1 MRKLKE
7 RFRRKHGIF
16 RPVFSLILVLAMIM
30 TMIPSIGGMATAYAN
45 DGKATIT
52 LHFKNY
58 GNWNEVATKATE
70 TESWS
75 SISGYEQYN
84 AWPGV
89 VLSEDA
95 DHQGYYT
102 LTVTKGTDTQF
113 NCIFNNNDNGSQTSN
128 IVIPASE
135 MAGKTSY
142 EGWVI
147 DSSGE
152 ILKSAPNSW
161 TTPGASDLS
170 YVSPEVNGRE
180 VTFRVPDSKVSG
192 ATTVTVPGGMNGWN
206 VKATGENA
214 FALTKGADDMWTGT
228 FTVAP
233 GVYEYKFDVDESWD
247 NLNMADPANPAAVGE
262 NSKLVVPGLESKTLT
277 VTEGAELQLPDK
289 LNLYKAD
296 GNEEQVSV
304 TYKLKEKNDKVIL
317 TGNSLM
323 VDKKSGIKEVKLVAT
338 AGSETSEITAKVV
351 AEQYTYNIYFYD
363 SYAAHMDVDAADVHM
378 WEIDGSD
385 IGDIPF
391 TEKVKLSDGN
401 EWLKASITTDKKNI
415 GMIPR
420 SKGSWSWQTDDHT
433 FNNTDANKT
442 VDLYIVNGDKNTYTE
457 LPTIKEQRERKVI
470 VEYER
475 QNNDYD
481 GWNIYSW
488 NSGFGD
494 GTEIYT
500 QEINGK
506 HYIIVPIKDSEADMN
521 LGFCVRRSGEAEA
534 DKWLEKDGGDHSIF
548 VPANQTIVKAKLV
561 QGKGVTEVLPY
572 NKGYEMKGNEDKIS
586 FYYRD
591 DSLMTTDNEKSL
603 EGKVKVVINGTA
615 HDMAYNAKTER
626 YEYDENGCK
635 SGEYTYYYIV
645 DGKDVNDAFNTNSK
659 KVDGKDVS
667 YFTYKKFDNLEIK
680 ASLSKNTMNYN
691 ENNVLSVAFDGVDK
705 DAITKAEV
713 SSITADVSELGLDTL
728 SIEPKLM
735 KGTISVTDKTALGTK
750 NIPVVVTDIYG
761 NIYKTS
767 TQVEVTKN
775 NSSSFD
781 WDEAVIYMTCTDR
794 FYDGNTSNNKS
805 YNTTDVFDKNGSLS
819 YHGGDFAG
827 LEQKLDYLEDL
838 GVNTIWITPIVEN
851 SDAKT
856 GDDGIP
862 TTGYHGYWASDFT
875 KLNPHLG
882 TEAEFKSLINAV
894 HDRGMKLMVDVVLN
908 HAGYGTEDYFNS
920 ILKDADGNTIKMLR
934 DDSNTVTGDDVYDAL
949 SDLPDFVTENEDVM
963 NQLVEWQTDWVKKYD
978 IDYYRVDTVK
988 HVNSETWAAFKNALT
1003 EADAEFKMIG
1013 EYSGAGYGNTAGEL
1027 GTGRM
1032 DSLLDFD
1039 YNDQAVNFV
1048 SGNVEGTESFLESRN
1063 TSINNTATLGAFLS
1077 SHDEDSL
1084 VDKLTNEKEMTEEQA
1099 LNAAKVAATLQ
1110 LTSKGQ
1116 MVIYYGEELGQHGLN
1131 NYPIQS
1137 NRYDF
1142 DWDALE
1148 SQKTDASS
1156 MYNHYKKLLAIRND
1170 YSALLSKG
1178 TRKNIATSNDEGY
1191 SVFERAYDG
1200 NALTVAL
1207 NVKDAAKTVT
1217 IPVDLATGT
1226 EVKDLYS
1233 GATYTV
1239 GSDKTVAVT
1248 IPAAKDGGT
1257 VILAEV
1263 KKTEDPTPE
1272 KVAATTITLDKTT
1285 ANLKE
1290 GETVELKATVGP
1302 ENATDKSVT
1311 WTSSDESVATVSKDG
1326 KVTAVKAGSVK
1337 ITATA
1342 VSGKNVTATCDIKV
1356 AEAEKPQPTPEPKP
1370 QPQPTPE
1377 PEPQPTP
1384 QKVAATTITLDK
1396 TTANLK
1402 EGETVELKATV
1413 GPENA
1418 TDKSVT
1424 WTSSDESVATV
1435 SKDGKVTA
1443 VKAGSVKITATA
1455 VSGKNVTA
1463 TCDITVTQAEVKKPA
1478 QNNPDD
1484 KKPAGKQQIDTNKQP
1499 VSGNVNTDKSAN
1511 QTKSPKSGDDNEV
1524 ATYVCLLGL
1533 AAAAITAATYRKK
1546 RACK

>member
-1 MRKLKE
+1 MKKLL
-7 RFRRKHGIF
+7 RRMSGI
-16 RPVFSLILVLAMIM
+16 VLAIVMVFTLLPSLPTVAAAAGSFDKQTI
-30 TMIPSIGGMATAYAN
+30 TMHFKPASQWDKVYTYIKQGKNWDTIPEYSYIGDWPGAEIEKDSQN
-45 DGKATIT
+45 DGWYSFTIIMSKNE
-52 LHFKNY
+52 LHCKFTNNKGIETKNDV
-58 GNWNEVATKATE
+58 GFTPDKEITEKWVTMSSNDQDAVVSDTKPSGWVDSVSNPPVKPVVKG
-70 TESWS
+70 ESPKL
-75 SISGYEQYN
+75 N
-84 AWPGV
+84 A
-89 VLSEDA
+89 DK
-95 DHQGYYT
+95 
-102 LTVTKGTDTQF
+102 TVTFNLDATGDYKDETDVRLM
-113 NCIFNNNDNGSQTSN
+113 G
-128 IVIPASE
+128 
-135 MAGKTSY
+135 
-142 EGWVI
+142 
-147 DSSGE
+147 
-152 ILKSAPNSW
+152 
-161 TTPGASDLS
+161 
-170 YVSPEVNGRE
+170 
-180 VTFRVPDSKVSG
+180 
-192 ATTVTVPGGMNGWN
+192 TVPGTNWDDGLQME
-206 VKATGENA
+206 K
-214 FALTKGADDMWTGT
+214 KGDF
-228 FTVAP
+228 FTVTTGKLEP
-233 GVYEYKFDVDESWD
+233 GIYQYKFLIDKNGKNSWIT
-247 NLNMADPANPAAVGE
+247 DPANSEIKDG

-277 VTEGAELQLPDK
+277 VTEGAALELPDK

-296 GNEEQVSV
+296 GTEEQVSV
-304 TYKLKEKNDKVIL
+304 TYKLKDKNDKVTL
-317 TGNSLM
+317 KDNSLE
-323 VDKKSGIKEVKLVAT
+323 VAKKSGIKEVKLVAT

-363 SYAAHMDVDAADVHM
+363 SNAAHMDVNAADVHM
-378 WEIDGSD
+378 WEIGGPD
-385 IGDIPF
+385 IEPASF
-391 TEKVKLSDGN
+391 TEKVKLDDGN
-401 EWLKASITTDKKNI
+401 EWLKASITTDLKNI

-420 SKGSWSWQTDDHT
+420 SKGGWSWQTDNHT
-433 FNNTDANKT
+433 FNNADAKKS
-442 VDLYIVNGDKNTYTE
+442 VDLYIVYGDKNTYTE
-457 LPTIKEQRERKVI
+457 LPAIKEQRERKVI

-488 NSGFGD
+488 NSGFGKE
-494 GTEIYT
+494 TEIYT

-506 HYIIVPIKDSEADMN
+506 HYIIVPVKDSEADMN
-521 LGFCVRRSGEAEA
+521 LGFCVRRSGKAEA

-591 DSLMTTDNEKSL
+591 DSLMTADNEKSL
-603 EGKVKVVINGTA
+603 DGKVKVVINGTA
-615 HDMAYNAKTER
+615 HDMSYNAKTER
-626 YEYDENGCK
+626 YEYDVNGCK

-645 DGKDVNDAFNTNSK
+645 NGKDVLDAFNTNSK

-667 YFTYKKFDNLEIK
+667 YFTYKTFDDLGIK
-680 ASLSKNTMNYN
+680 ASLSNSKMSYN
-691 ENNVLSVAFDGVDK
+691 ENNVLSVEFDGADK

-713 SSITADVSELGLDTL
+713 SSITADVSALGLDTL

-794 FYDGNTSNNKS
+794 FYDGNTSNDKA
-805 YNTTDVFDKNGSLS
+805 YNTTDVFDKKGSLS

-827 LEQKLDYLEDL
+827 LEQKLDYLENL

-851 SDAKT
+851 SDTKT
-856 GDDGIP
+856 DDNGKEIP
-862 TTGYHGYWASDFT
+862 STGYHGYWASDFT
-875 KLNPHLG
+875 NLNPHLG

-894 HDRGMKLMVDVVLN
+894 HARGMKLMVDVVLN
-908 HAGYGTEDYFNS
+908 HAGYGTEDHFNS
-920 ILKDADGNTIKMLR
+920 ILKDTNGNTVKMLR
-934 DDSNTVTGDDVYDAL
+934 DDSNTVTGDDVYGSL
-949 SDLPDFVTENEDVM
+949 VDLPDFVTENEDVM
-963 NQLVEWQTDWVKKYD
+963 NQLVKWQTDWVKKYD

-1003 EADAEFKMIG
+1003 EANAEFKMIG

-1048 SGNVEGTESFLESRN
+1048 SGNVEGAESFLENRN
-1063 TSINNTATLGAFLS
+1063 ASINNTATLGAFLS

-1084 VDKLTNEKEMTEEQA
+1084 VDKLMKEKGMPEEQA
-1099 LNAAKVAATLQ
+1099 LNAAKVAAALQ

-1116 MVIYYGEELGQHGLN
+1116 MVIYYGEELGQHGLD

-1142 DWDALE
+1142 DWAALE

-1156 MYNHYKKLLAIRND
+1156 MYNHYKKLLAIRNA
-1170 YSALLSKG
+1170 YSTLLSKG
-1178 TRKNIATSNDEGY
+1178 TRKNIATSNKEGY

-1217 IPVDLATGT
+1217 IPVSLAAGT

-1263 KKTEDPTPE
+1263 KKTVDPTPADPG
-1272 KVAATTITLDKTT
+1272 KKDPTPTPAKKDGVIS
-1285 ANLKE
+1285 
-1290 GETVELKATVGP
+1290 V
-1302 ENATDKSVT
+1302 TDKAAIET
-1311 WTSSDESVATVSKDG
+1311 K
-1326 KVTAVKAGSVK
+1326 KA
-1337 ITATA
+1337 A
-1342 VSGKNVTATCDIKV
+1342 
-1356 AEAEKPQPTPEPKP
+1356 
-1370 QPQPTPE
+1370 
-1377 PEPQPTP
+1377 
-1384 QKVAATTITLDK
+1384 
-1396 TTANLK
+1396 
-1402 EGETVELKATV
+1402 
-1413 GPENA
+1413 
-1418 TDKSVT
+1418 
-1424 WTSSDESVATV
+1424 
-1435 SKDGKVTA
+1435 
-1443 VKAGSVKITATA
+1443 
-1455 VSGKNVTA
+1455 
-1463 TCDITVTQAEVKKPA
+1463 
-1478 QNNPDD
+1478 
-1484 KKPAGKQQIDTNKQP
+1484 
-1499 VSGNVNTDKSAN
+1499 
-1511 QTKSPKSGDDNEV
+1511 PKSGDDNEA

-1533 AAAAITAATYRKK
+1533 AMVAITAATYRKK

>member
-1 MRKLKE
+1 MKKLL
-7 RFRRKHGIF
+7 RRMSGI
-16 RPVFSLILVLAMIM
+16 VLAIVMVF
-30 TMIPSIGGMATAYAN
+30 TLLPSLPTVAAA
-45 DGKATIT
+45 DGSFDKQTIT
-52 LHFKNY
+52 MHFKPASQWDKVY
-58 GNWNEVATKATE
+58 TYIKQGGNWDTIPEY
-70 TESWS
+70 SY
-75 SISGYEQYN
+75 IG
-84 AWPGV
+84 AWPGAEV
-89 VLSEDA
+89 EKDSKND
-95 DHQGYYT
+95 GWYSF
-102 LTVTKGTDTQF
+102 TVTMSKNELHCKFTNNEGSETKNDVGFTPDKERTEKWVTMSSNDQEPAVVSDTKP
-113 NCIFNNNDNGSQTSN
+113 S
-128 IVIPASE
+128 
-135 MAGKTSY
+135 
-142 EGWVI
+142 GWI
-147 DSSGE
+147 DSVSNPPIKPVVKGE
-152 ILKSAPNSW
+152 
-161 TTPGASDLS
+161 
-170 YVSPEVNGRE
+170 SPKLNADKT
-180 VTFRVPDSKVSG
+180 VTFNLD
-192 ATTVTVPGGMNGWN
+192 ATGDYKDETDVRLMGTVPGTNWDDGLQME
-206 VKATGENA
+206 K
-214 FALTKGADDMWTGT
+214 KGDF
-228 FTVAP
+228 FTVTTGKLEP
-233 GVYEYKFDVDESWD
+233 GIYQYKFLVDKNGKNSWIT
-247 NLNMADPANPAAVGE
+247 DPGNSEIKDG

-277 VTEGAELQLPDK
+277 VTEGTALELPDK

-296 GNEEQVSV
+296 GTEEQVGV
-304 TYKLKEKNDKVIL
+304 TYKLKDTNDKVTLKDNKL
-317 TGNSLM
+317 T
-323 VDKKSGIKEVKLVAT
+323 VAKKSGIKEVKLVAT

-363 SYAAHMDVDAADVHM
+363 SNAAHMDVNAADVHM
-378 WEIDGSD
+378 WEIGGSA
-385 IGDIPF
+385 IEPVSF
-391 TEKVKLSDGN
+391 TEKVKFSDGN
-401 EWLKASITTDKKNI
+401 EWLKASITTDLKNI

-420 SKGSWSWQTDDHT
+420 SKGGWSWQTDNHT
-433 FNNTDANKT
+433 FNNADAKKS
-442 VDLYIVNGDKNTYTE
+442 VDLYIVYGDKNTYTE
-457 LPTIKEQRERKVI
+457 LPAIKEQRERKVI

-488 NSGFGD
+488 NSGFGKE
-494 GTEIYT
+494 TEIYT

-506 HYIIVPIKDSEADMN
+506 HYIIVPVKDSEADMN
-521 LGFCVRRSGEAEA
+521 LGFCVRRSGKAEA

-591 DSLMTTDNEKSL
+591 DSLMTADNEKSL
-603 EGKVKVVINGTA
+603 DGKVKVVINGQT
-615 HDMAYNAKTER
+615 HDMTYNAKTER
-626 YEYDENGCK
+626 YEYDVNGCK

-645 DGKDVNDAFNTNSK
+645 DGKDVLDAFNTNSK
-659 KVDGKDVS
+659 NVDGKDVS
-667 YFTYKKFDNLEIK
+667 YFTYKTFDNLGIK
-680 ASLSKNTMNYN
+680 AILSNSKMNYN
-691 ENNVLSVAFDGVDK
+691 ENNVLSVEFDGTDK
-705 DAITKAEV
+705 NLIKKAEI

-761 NIYKTS
+761 NTYETS

-794 FYDGNTSNNKS
+794 FYDGNTSNNKA
-805 YNTTDVFDKNGSLS
+805 YNTTDVFDKKGSLS

-838 GVNTIWITPIVEN
+838 GVNTIWITPIVKN
-851 SDAKT
+851 SDTKT
-856 GDDGIP
+856 DDGKGNEIP
-862 TTGYHGYWASDFT
+862 STGYHGYWASDFT
-875 KLNPHLG
+875 NLNQHLG

-894 HDRGMKLMVDVVLN
+894 HARGMKLMVDVVLN
-908 HAGYGTEDYFNS
+908 HAGYGTENYFNS
-920 ILKDADGNTIKMLR
+920 ILTDTNGNAVKMLR
-934 DDSNTVTGDDVYDAL
+934 DDSNTVTGDDVYGSL

-963 NQLVEWQTDWVKKYD
+963 NQLVKWQTDWVKKYD

-1003 EADAEFKMIG
+1003 EANAEFKMIG

-1063 TSINNTATLGAFLS
+1063 ASINNTATLGAFLS

-1084 VDKLTNEKEMTEEQA
+1084 VDKLMKEKGMNEEQA
-1099 LNAAKVAATLQ
+1099 LNAAKVAAALQ

-1116 MVIYYGEELGQHGLN
+1116 MVIYYGEELGQHGLD

-1142 DWDALE
+1142 DWAKLE

-1156 MYNHYKKLLAIRND
+1156 MYNHYKKLLAIRNA
-1170 YSALLSKG
+1170 YSTLLAKG

-1217 IPVDLATGT
+1217 IPVSLAAGT

-1239 GSDKTVAVT
+1239 GSDKAVTVT

-1263 KKTEDPTPE
+1263 KKTVDPTPADPG
-1272 KVAATTITLDKTT
+1272 KKDPTPTPAKKDGVIS
-1285 ANLKE
+1285 
-1290 GETVELKATVGP
+1290 V
-1302 ENATDKSVT
+1302 TDKAAIET
-1311 WTSSDESVATVSKDG
+1311 K
-1326 KVTAVKAGSVK
+1326 KA
-1337 ITATA
+1337 A
-1342 VSGKNVTATCDIKV
+1342 
-1356 AEAEKPQPTPEPKP
+1356 
-1370 QPQPTPE
+1370 
-1377 PEPQPTP
+1377 
-1384 QKVAATTITLDK
+1384 
-1396 TTANLK
+1396 
-1402 EGETVELKATV
+1402 
-1413 GPENA
+1413 
-1418 TDKSVT
+1418 
-1424 WTSSDESVATV
+1424 
-1435 SKDGKVTA
+1435 
-1443 VKAGSVKITATA
+1443 
-1455 VSGKNVTA
+1455 
-1463 TCDITVTQAEVKKPA
+1463 
-1478 QNNPDD
+1478 
-1484 KKPAGKQQIDTNKQP
+1484 
-1499 VSGNVNTDKSAN
+1499 
-1511 QTKSPKSGDDNEV
+1511 PKSGDDNEA

-1533 AAAAITAATYRKK
+1533 AMVAITAATYRKK
-1546 RACK
+1546 KACK

>member
-1 MRKLKE
+1 MKKLL
-7 RFRRKHGIF
+7 RRMSGI
-16 RPVFSLILVLAMIM
+16 VLAIVMVF
-30 TMIPSIGGMATAYAN
+30 TLLPSLPTVAAAAGN
-45 DGKATIT
+45 FDKQTIT
-52 LHFKNY
+52 MHFKKPVSDWDKVCAKLAC
-58 GNWNEVATKATE
+58 GTSWNAISQYSKA
-70 TESWS
+70 
-75 SISGYEQYN
+75 EQ
-84 AWPGV
+84 WPGIEV
-89 VLSEDA
+89 PTDSA
-95 DHQGYYT
+95 NTGWYT
-102 LTVTKGTDTQF
+102 LTIDMKPDQF
-113 NCIFNNNDNGSQTSN
+113 DCIFNNGNNGKQTEN
-128 IVIPASE
+128 ICFTPDKETTEKWVEFGAD
-135 MAGKTSY
+135 GKTQVS
-142 EGWVI
+142 EEKPADWKESDKNAI
-147 DSSGE
+147 EKEALSSV
-152 ILKSAPNSW
+152 KSP
-161 TTPGASDLS
+161 
-170 YVSPEVNGRE
+170 VVNDDKT
-180 VTFRVPDSKVSG
+180 VTFNLEAFGTYENAKEVSLRG
-192 ATTVTVPGGMNGWN
+192 TVPGTDWDNGVN
-206 VKATGENA
+206 MTKTGKVFSYTTAVLN
-214 FALTKGADDMWTGT
+214 
-228 FTVAP
+228 P
-233 GVYEYKFDVDESWD
+233 GVYEYKYVIDGEWKK
-247 NLNMADPANPAAVGE
+247 DPVNPEDKNG
-262 NSKLVVPGLESKTLT
+262 NSKLVVPGLESKALT
-277 VTEGAELQLPDK
+277 VTEGSALELPDK

-296 GNEEQVSV
+296 GNEEQVGV
-304 TYKLKEKNDKVIL
+304 TYKLKDTNDKVTLDGNKL
-317 TGNSLM
+317 T
-323 VDKKSGIKEVKLVAT
+323 VAKKSGIKEVKLVAT

-363 SYAAHMDVDAADVHM
+363 SNAAHMDVNAADVHM
-378 WEIDGSD
+378 WEIGGSA
-385 IGDIPF
+385 IEPVSF
-391 TEKVKLSDGN
+391 TEKVKFSDGN
-401 EWLKASITTDKKNI
+401 EWLKASITTDLKNI

-420 SKGSWSWQTDDHT
+420 SKGEWSWQTDNHT

-442 VDLYIVNGDKNTYTE
+442 VDLYIVYGDKNTYTK
-457 LPTIKEQRERKVI
+457 LPAIKEQRERKVI

-488 NSGFGD
+488 NSGFGKE
-494 GTEIYT
+494 TEIYT

-506 HYIIVPIKDSEADMN
+506 HYIIVPVKDSEADMN
-521 LGFCVRRSGEAEA
+521 LGFCVRKSGKAEA

-591 DSLMTTDNEKSL
+591 DSLMTADNEKSL
-603 EGKVKVVINGTA
+603 DGKVKVVINGQT
-615 HDMAYNAKTER
+615 HDMTYNAKTER
-626 YEYDENGCK
+626 YEYDVNGCK

-645 DGKDVNDAFNTNSK
+645 DGKDVLDAFNTNRK
-659 KVDGKDVS
+659 NVDGKDVS
-667 YFTYKKFDNLEIK
+667 YFTYKTFDNLGIK
-680 ASLSKNTMNYN
+680 ASLSNSKMNYN
-691 ENNVLSVAFDGVDK
+691 ENNVLSVEFDGADK

-713 SSITADVSELGLDTL
+713 SSITADVSALGLDTL

-794 FYDGNTSNNKS
+794 FYDGNTSNDKA
-805 YNTTDVFDKNGSLS
+805 YNTTDVFDKKGSLS

-827 LEQKLDYLEDL
+827 LEQKLDYLENL

-851 SDAKT
+851 SDTKT
-856 GDDGIP
+856 DDNGKEIP
-862 TTGYHGYWASDFT
+862 STGYHGYWASDFT
-875 KLNPHLG
+875 NLNPHLG

-894 HDRGMKLMVDVVLN
+894 HAHGMKLMVDVVLN
-908 HAGYGTEDYFNS
+908 HAGYGTEDHFNS
-920 ILKDADGNTIKMLR
+920 ILKDTNGNTVKMLR

-949 SDLPDFVTENEDVM
+949 SKLPDFVTENEDVM

-1048 SGNVEGTESFLESRN
+1048 SGNVEGAESFLESRN
-1063 TSINNTATLGAFLS
+1063 NSINNTATLGAFLS

-1084 VDKLTNEKEMTEEQA
+1084 VDKLTKEKGMTEEQA
-1099 LNAAKVAATLQ
+1099 LNAAKVAAALQ

-1116 MVIYYGEELGQHGLN
+1116 TVIYYGEELGQHGLN

-1142 DWDALE
+1142 DWAALE

-1217 IPVDLATGT
+1217 IPVSLAAGT

-1239 GSDKTVAVT
+1239 GSDKAVTVT

-1263 KKTEDPTPE
+1263 KKTVDPTPADPG
-1272 KVAATTITLDKTT
+1272 KKDPTPTPAKKDGVIS
-1285 ANLKE
+1285 
-1290 GETVELKATVGP
+1290 V
-1302 ENATDKSVT
+1302 TDKAAIET
-1311 WTSSDESVATVSKDG
+1311 K
-1326 KVTAVKAGSVK
+1326 KA
-1337 ITATA
+1337 A
-1342 VSGKNVTATCDIKV
+1342 
-1356 AEAEKPQPTPEPKP
+1356 
-1370 QPQPTPE
+1370 
-1377 PEPQPTP
+1377 
-1384 QKVAATTITLDK
+1384 
-1396 TTANLK
+1396 
-1402 EGETVELKATV
+1402 
-1413 GPENA
+1413 
-1418 TDKSVT
+1418 
-1424 WTSSDESVATV
+1424 
-1435 SKDGKVTA
+1435 
-1443 VKAGSVKITATA
+1443 
-1455 VSGKNVTA
+1455 
-1463 TCDITVTQAEVKKPA
+1463 
-1478 QNNPDD
+1478 
-1484 KKPAGKQQIDTNKQP
+1484 
-1499 VSGNVNTDKSAN
+1499 
-1511 QTKSPKSGDDNEV
+1511 PKSGDDNEA

-1533 AAAAITAATYRKK
+1533 AMVAITAATYRKK

>member
-1 MRKLKE
+1 MKKLL
-7 RFRRKHGIF
+7 RRMSGI
-16 RPVFSLILVLAMIM
+16 VLAIVMVF
-30 TMIPSIGGMATAYAN
+30 TLLPSLPTVAAAAGN
-45 DGKATIT
+45 FDKQTIT
-52 LHFKNY
+52 MHFKKPVSDWDKVCAKLAC
-58 GNWNEVATKATE
+58 GTSWNAISQYSKA
-70 TESWS
+70 
-75 SISGYEQYN
+75 EQ
-84 AWPGV
+84 WPGIEV
-89 VLSEDA
+89 PTDSA
-95 DHQGYYT
+95 NTGWYT
-102 LTVTKGTDTQF
+102 LTIDMKPDQF
-113 NCIFNNNDNGSQTSN
+113 DCIFNNGNNGKQTDNICFTPDKETTEKWVEFG
-128 IVIPASE
+128 AD
-135 MAGKTSY
+135 GKTQVS
-142 EGWVI
+142 EEKPADWKESDKNAI
-147 DSSGE
+147 EKEALSSV
-152 ILKSAPNSW
+152 KSP
-161 TTPGASDLS
+161 
-170 YVSPEVNGRE
+170 VVNDDKT
-180 VTFRVPDSKVSG
+180 VTFNLEAFGTYENAKEVSLRG
-192 ATTVTVPGGMNGWN
+192 TVPGTDWDNGVN
-206 VKATGENA
+206 MTKTGKVFSYTTAVLN
-214 FALTKGADDMWTGT
+214 
-228 FTVAP
+228 P
-233 GVYEYKFDVDESWD
+233 GVYEYKYVIDGEWKK
-247 NLNMADPANPAAVGE
+247 DPVNPEDKNG
-262 NSKLVVPGLESKTLT
+262 NSKLVVPGLESKALT
-277 VTEGAELQLPDK
+277 VTEGSALELPDK

-296 GNEEQVSV
+296 GNEEQVGV
-304 TYKLKEKNDKVIL
+304 TYKLKDTNDKVTLDGNKL
-317 TGNSLM
+317 T
-323 VDKKSGIKEVKLVAT
+323 VVKKSGIKEVKLVAT

-363 SYAAHMDVDAADVHM
+363 SNAAHMDVNAADVHM
-378 WEIDGSD
+378 WEIGGSA
-385 IGDIPF
+385 IEPVSF

-401 EWLKASITTDKKNI
+401 EWLKASITTDLKNI

-420 SKGSWSWQTDDHT
+420 SKGEWSWQTDNHT

-442 VDLYIVNGDKNTYTE
+442 VDLYIVYGDKNTYTK
-457 LPTIKEQRERKVI
+457 LPAIKEQRERKVI

-488 NSGFGD
+488 NSGFGKE
-494 GTEIYT
+494 TEIYT

-506 HYIIVPIKDSEADMN
+506 HYIIVPVKDSEADMN
-521 LGFCVRRSGEAEA
+521 LGFCVRKSGKAEA

-591 DSLMTTDNEKSL
+591 DSLMTADNEKSL
-603 EGKVKVVINGTA
+603 DGKVKVVINGQT
-615 HDMAYNAKTER
+615 HDMTYNAKTER
-626 YEYDENGCK
+626 YEYDVNGCK

-645 DGKDVNDAFNTNSK
+645 DGKDVLDAFNTNRK
-659 KVDGKDVS
+659 NVDGKDVS
-667 YFTYKKFDNLEIK
+667 YFTYKTFDNLGIK
-680 ASLSKNTMNYN
+680 ASLSNSKMNYN
-691 ENNVLSVAFDGVDK
+691 ENNVLSVEFDGADK

-713 SSITADVSELGLDTL
+713 SSITADVSALGLDTL

-794 FYDGNTSNNKS
+794 FYDGNTSNNKA
-805 YNTTDVFDKNGSLS
+805 YNTTDVFDKEGSLS

-851 SDAKT
+851 SDTKT
-856 GDDGIP
+856 DDGNGNEIP
-862 TTGYHGYWASDFT
+862 STGYHGYWASDFT

-882 TEAEFKSLINAV
+882 TEAEFKSLISAV
-894 HDRGMKLMVDVVLN
+894 HARGMKLMVDVVLN
-908 HAGYGTEDYFNS
+908 HAGYGTENYFNS
-920 ILKDADGNTIKMLR
+920 ILTDTNGNTVKMLR
-934 DDSNTVTGDDVYDAL
+934 DDSNTVTGDDVYGSL

-963 NQLVEWQTDWVKKYD
+963 NQLVKWQTDWVKKYD

-1048 SGNVEGTESFLESRN
+1048 SGNVEGAESFLESRN
-1063 TSINNTATLGAFLS
+1063 NSINNTATLGAFLS

-1084 VDKLTNEKEMTEEQA
+1084 VDKLTKEKGMTEEQA
-1099 LNAAKVAATLQ
+1099 LNAAKVAAALQ

-1116 MVIYYGEELGQHGLN
+1116 MVIYYGEELGQHGLD

-1142 DWDALE
+1142 DWAELE

-1156 MYNHYKKLLAIRND
+1156 MYNHYKKLLAIRNA
-1170 YSALLSKG
+1170 YSTLLSKG

-1217 IPVDLATGT
+1217 IPVSLAAGT

-1239 GSDKTVAVT
+1239 GSDKTVTVT

-1257 VILAEV
+1257 VILTEV
-1263 KKTEDPTPE
+1263 KKTVDPTPADPG
-1272 KVAATTITLDKTT
+1272 KKDPTPTPVKKDGVIS
-1285 ANLKE
+1285 
-1290 GETVELKATVGP
+1290 V
-1302 ENATDKSVT
+1302 TDKAAIET
-1311 WTSSDESVATVSKDG
+1311 K
-1326 KVTAVKAGSVK
+1326 KA
-1337 ITATA
+1337 A
-1342 VSGKNVTATCDIKV
+1342 
-1356 AEAEKPQPTPEPKP
+1356 
-1370 QPQPTPE
+1370 
-1377 PEPQPTP
+1377 
-1384 QKVAATTITLDK
+1384 
-1396 TTANLK
+1396 
-1402 EGETVELKATV
+1402 
-1413 GPENA
+1413 
-1418 TDKSVT
+1418 
-1424 WTSSDESVATV
+1424 
-1435 SKDGKVTA
+1435 
-1443 VKAGSVKITATA
+1443 
-1455 VSGKNVTA
+1455 
-1463 TCDITVTQAEVKKPA
+1463 
-1478 QNNPDD
+1478 
-1484 KKPAGKQQIDTNKQP
+1484 
-1499 VSGNVNTDKSAN
+1499 
-1511 QTKSPKSGDDNEV
+1511 PKSGDDNEA

-1533 AAAAITAATYRKK
+1533 AMVAITAATYRKK

>member
-1 MRKLKE
+1 MKKFL
-7 RFRRKHGIF
+7 RRMSGI
-16 RPVFSLILVLAMIM
+16 VLAIVMAF
-30 TMIPSIGGMATAYAN
+30 TMLPSLPTVAAAAGSFDKQTITMHFKPASQWDKVYTYIKQGKNWDTIPEYSYIGDWPGAEIEKDSQN
-45 DGKATIT
+45 DGWYSFTIIMSKNE
-52 LHFKNY
+52 LHCKFTNNKGIETKNDV
-58 GNWNEVATKATE
+58 GFTPDKEITEKWVTMSSNDQDAVVSDTKPSGWVDSVSNPPVKPVVKG
-70 TESWS
+70 ESPKL
-75 SISGYEQYN
+75 N
-84 AWPGV
+84 A
-89 VLSEDA
+89 DK
-95 DHQGYYT
+95 
-102 LTVTKGTDTQF
+102 TVTFNLDATGDYKDETDVRLM
-113 NCIFNNNDNGSQTSN
+113 G
-128 IVIPASE
+128 
-135 MAGKTSY
+135 
-142 EGWVI
+142 
-147 DSSGE
+147 
-152 ILKSAPNSW
+152 
-161 TTPGASDLS
+161 
-170 YVSPEVNGRE
+170 
-180 VTFRVPDSKVSG
+180 
-192 ATTVTVPGGMNGWN
+192 TVPGTNWDDGLQME
-206 VKATGENA
+206 K
-214 FALTKGADDMWTGT
+214 KGDF
-228 FTVAP
+228 FTVTTGKLEP
-233 GVYEYKFDVDESWD
+233 GIYQYKFLIDKNGKNSWIT
-247 NLNMADPANPAAVGE
+247 DPANSEIKDG

-277 VTEGAELQLPDK
+277 VTEGAALELPDK

-296 GNEEQVSV
+296 GTEEQVSV
-304 TYKLKEKNDKVIL
+304 TYKLKDKNDKVTL
-317 TGNSLM
+317 KDNSLE
-323 VDKKSGIKEVKLVAT
+323 VAKKSGIKEVKLVAT

-363 SYAAHMDVDAADVHM
+363 SNAAHMDVNAADVHM
-378 WEIDGSD
+378 WEIGGPD
-385 IGDIPF
+385 IEPASF
-391 TEKVKLSDGN
+391 TEKVKLDDGN
-401 EWLKASITTDKKNI
+401 EWLKASITTDLKNI

-420 SKGSWSWQTDDHT
+420 SKGGWSWQTDNHT
-433 FNNTDANKT
+433 FNNADAKKS
-442 VDLYIVNGDKNTYTE
+442 VDLYIVYGDKNTYTE
-457 LPTIKEQRERKVI
+457 LPAIKEQRERKVI

-488 NSGFGD
+488 NSGFGKE
-494 GTEIYT
+494 TEIYT

-506 HYIIVPIKDSEADMN
+506 HYIIVPVKDSEADMN
-521 LGFCVRRSGEAEA
+521 LGFCVRRSGKAEA

-591 DSLMTTDNEKSL
+591 DSLMTADNEKSL
-603 EGKVKVVINGTA
+603 DGKVKVVINGTA
-615 HDMAYNAKTER
+615 HDMSYNAKTER
-626 YEYDENGCK
+626 YEYDVNGCK

-645 DGKDVNDAFNTNSK
+645 NGKDVLDAFNTNSK

-667 YFTYKKFDNLEIK
+667 YFTYKTFDDLGIK
-680 ASLSKNTMNYN
+680 ASLSNSKMSYN
-691 ENNVLSVAFDGVDK
+691 ENNVLSVEFDGADK
-705 DAITKAEV
+705 DAIKKAEV
-713 SSITADVSELGLDTL
+713 SSITADVSALGLDTL

-794 FYDGNTSNNKS
+794 FYDGNTSNDKA
-805 YNTTDVFDKNGSLS
+805 YNTTDVFDKKGSLS

-827 LEQKLDYLEDL
+827 LEQKLDYLENL

-851 SDAKT
+851 SDTKT
-856 GDDGIP
+856 DDNGKEIP
-862 TTGYHGYWASDFT
+862 STGYHGYWASDFT
-875 KLNPHLG
+875 NLNPHLG

-894 HDRGMKLMVDVVLN
+894 HARGMKLMVDVVLN
-908 HAGYGTEDYFNS
+908 HAGYGTEDHFNS
-920 ILKDADGNTIKMLR
+920 ILKDTNGNTVKMLR

-949 SDLPDFVTENEDVM
+949 SKLPDFVTENEDVM

-1048 SGNVEGTESFLESRN
+1048 SGNVEGAESFLESRN
-1063 TSINNTATLGAFLS
+1063 NSINNTATLGAFLS

-1084 VDKLTNEKEMTEEQA
+1084 VDKLTKEKGMTEEQA
-1099 LNAAKVAATLQ
+1099 LNAAKVAAALQ

-1116 MVIYYGEELGQHGLN
+1116 TVIYYGEELGQHGLN

-1156 MYNHYKKLLAIRND
+1156 MYNHYKKLLSIRND

-1217 IPVDLATGT
+1217 IPVSLAAGT

-1239 GSDKTVAVT
+1239 GSDKAVTVT

-1263 KKTEDPTPE
+1263 KKTVDPTPADPG
-1272 KVAATTITLDKTT
+1272 KKDPTPTPTPVKKDGVIS
-1285 ANLKE
+1285 
-1290 GETVELKATVGP
+1290 V
-1302 ENATDKSVT
+1302 TDKAAIKT
-1311 WTSSDESVATVSKDG
+1311 K
-1326 KVTAVKAGSVK
+1326 KA
-1337 ITATA
+1337 A
-1342 VSGKNVTATCDIKV
+1342 
-1356 AEAEKPQPTPEPKP
+1356 
-1370 QPQPTPE
+1370 
-1377 PEPQPTP
+1377 
-1384 QKVAATTITLDK
+1384 
-1396 TTANLK
+1396 
-1402 EGETVELKATV
+1402 
-1413 GPENA
+1413 
-1418 TDKSVT
+1418 
-1424 WTSSDESVATV
+1424 
-1435 SKDGKVTA
+1435 
-1443 VKAGSVKITATA
+1443 
-1455 VSGKNVTA
+1455 
-1463 TCDITVTQAEVKKPA
+1463 
-1478 QNNPDD
+1478 
-1484 KKPAGKQQIDTNKQP
+1484 
-1499 VSGNVNTDKSAN
+1499 
-1511 QTKSPKSGDDNEV
+1511 PKSGDDNEA

-1533 AAAAITAATYRKK
+1533 AMVAITAATYRKK
-1546 RACK
+1546 KACK

>member
-1 MRKLKE
+1 MKKLL
-7 RFRRKHGIF
+7 RRMSGI
-16 RPVFSLILVLAMIM
+16 VLAIVMVF
-30 TMIPSIGGMATAYAN
+30 TLLPSLPTVAAAAGN
-45 DGKATIT
+45 FDKQTIT
-52 LHFKNY
+52 MHFKKPVSDWDRVCAKLAC
-58 GNWNEVATKATE
+58 GTSWNAISQYSKA
-70 TESWS
+70 
-75 SISGYEQYN
+75 EQ
-84 AWPGV
+84 WPGIEV
-89 VLSEDA
+89 PTDSA
-95 DHQGYYT
+95 NTGWYT
-102 LTVTKGTDTQF
+102 LTIDMKPDQF
-113 NCIFNNNDNGSQTSN
+113 DCIFNNGNNGKQTDNICFTPDKETTEKWVEFG
-128 IVIPASE
+128 AD
-135 MAGKTSY
+135 GKTQVS
-142 EGWVI
+142 EEKPADWKESDKNAI
-147 DSSGE
+147 EKEALSSV
-152 ILKSAPNSW
+152 KSP
-161 TTPGASDLS
+161 
-170 YVSPEVNGRE
+170 VVNDDKT
-180 VTFRVPDSKVSG
+180 VTFNLEAFGTYENAKEVSLRG
-192 ATTVTVPGGMNGWN
+192 TVPGTDWDNGVN
-206 VKATGENA
+206 MTKTGKVFSYTTAVLN
-214 FALTKGADDMWTGT
+214 
-228 FTVAP
+228 P
-233 GVYEYKFDVDESWD
+233 GVYEYKYVIDGEWKK
-247 NLNMADPANPAAVGE
+247 DPVNPEDKNG
-262 NSKLVVPGLESKTLT
+262 NSKLVVPGLESKALT
-277 VTEGAELQLPDK
+277 VTEGSALELPDK

-296 GNEEQVSV
+296 GNEEQVGV
-304 TYKLKEKNDKVIL
+304 TYKLKDTNDKVTLDGNKL
-317 TGNSLM
+317 T
-323 VDKKSGIKEVKLVAT
+323 VAKKSGIKEVKLVAT

-363 SYAAHMDVDAADVHM
+363 SNAAHMDVNAADVHM
-378 WEIDGSD
+378 WEIGGSA
-385 IGDIPF
+385 IEPVSF

-401 EWLKASITTDKKNI
+401 EWLKASITTDLKNI

-420 SKGSWSWQTDDHT
+420 SKGEWSWQTDNHT

-442 VDLYIVNGDKNTYTE
+442 VDLYIVYGDKNTYTK
-457 LPTIKEQRERKVI
+457 LPAIKEQRERKVI

-488 NSGFGD
+488 NSGFGKE
-494 GTEIYT
+494 TEIYT

-506 HYIIVPIKDSEADMN
+506 HYIIVPVKDSEADMN
-521 LGFCVRRSGEAEA
+521 LGFCVRKSGKAEA

-591 DSLMTTDNEKSL
+591 DSLMTADNEKSL
-603 EGKVKVVINGTA
+603 DGKVKVVINGQT
-615 HDMAYNAKTER
+615 HDMTYNAKTER
-626 YEYDENGCK
+626 YEYDVNGCK

-645 DGKDVNDAFNTNSK
+645 DGKDVLDAFNTNRK
-659 KVDGKDVS
+659 NVDGKDVS
-667 YFTYKKFDNLEIK
+667 YFTYKTFDNLGIK
-680 ASLSKNTMNYN
+680 ASLSNSKMNYN
-691 ENNVLSVAFDGVDK
+691 ENNVLSVEFDGADK

-713 SSITADVSELGLDTL
+713 SSITADVSALGLDTL

-794 FYDGNTSNNKS
+794 FYDGNTSNNKA
-805 YNTTDVFDKNGSLS
+805 YNTTDVFDKEGSLS

-851 SDAKT
+851 SDTKT
-856 GDDGIP
+856 DDGNGNEIP
-862 TTGYHGYWASDFT
+862 STGYHGYWASDFT

-882 TEAEFKSLINAV
+882 TEAEFKSLISAV
-894 HDRGMKLMVDVVLN
+894 HARGMKLMVDVVLN
-908 HAGYGTEDYFNS
+908 HAGYGTENYFNS
-920 ILKDADGNTIKMLR
+920 ILTDTNGNTVKMLR
-934 DDSNTVTGDDVYDAL
+934 DDSNTVTGDDVYGSL

-963 NQLVEWQTDWVKKYD
+963 NQLVKWQTDWVKKYD

-1048 SGNVEGTESFLESRN
+1048 SGNVEGAESFLESRN
-1063 TSINNTATLGAFLS
+1063 NSINNTATLGAFLS

-1084 VDKLTNEKEMTEEQA
+1084 VDKLTKEKGMTEEQA
-1099 LNAAKVAATLQ
+1099 LNAAKVAAALQ

-1116 MVIYYGEELGQHGLN
+1116 MVIYYGEELGQHGLD

-1142 DWDALE
+1142 DWAELE

-1156 MYNHYKKLLAIRND
+1156 MYNHYKKLLAIRNA
-1170 YSALLSKG
+1170 YSTLLSKG

-1217 IPVDLATGT
+1217 IPVSLAAGT

-1239 GSDKTVAVT
+1239 GSDKTVTVT

-1257 VILAEV
+1257 VILTEV
-1263 KKTEDPTPE
+1263 KKTVDPTPADPG
-1272 KVAATTITLDKTT
+1272 KKDPTPTPVKKDGVIS
-1285 ANLKE
+1285 
-1290 GETVELKATVGP
+1290 V
-1302 ENATDKSVT
+1302 TDKAAIET
-1311 WTSSDESVATVSKDG
+1311 K
-1326 KVTAVKAGSVK
+1326 KA
-1337 ITATA
+1337 A
-1342 VSGKNVTATCDIKV
+1342 
-1356 AEAEKPQPTPEPKP
+1356 
-1370 QPQPTPE
+1370 
-1377 PEPQPTP
+1377 
-1384 QKVAATTITLDK
+1384 
-1396 TTANLK
+1396 
-1402 EGETVELKATV
+1402 
-1413 GPENA
+1413 
-1418 TDKSVT
+1418 
-1424 WTSSDESVATV
+1424 
-1435 SKDGKVTA
+1435 
-1443 VKAGSVKITATA
+1443 
-1455 VSGKNVTA
+1455 
-1463 TCDITVTQAEVKKPA
+1463 
-1478 QNNPDD
+1478 
-1484 KKPAGKQQIDTNKQP
+1484 
-1499 VSGNVNTDKSAN
+1499 
-1511 QTKSPKSGDDNEV
+1511 PKSGDDNEA

-1533 AAAAITAATYRKK
+1533 AMVAITAATYRKK

>member
-1 MRKLKE
+1 MKKFL
-7 RFRRKHGIF
+7 RRMSGI
-16 RPVFSLILVLAMIM
+16 VLAIVMAF
-30 TMIPSIGGMATAYAN
+30 TMLPSLPTVAAAAGSFDKQTITMHFKPASQWDKVYTYIKQGKNWDTIPEYSYIGDWPGAEIEKDSQN
-45 DGKATIT
+45 DGWYSFTIIMSKNE
-52 LHFKNY
+52 LHCKFTNNKGIETKNDV
-58 GNWNEVATKATE
+58 GFTPDKEITEKWVTMSSNDQDAVVSDTKPSGWVDSVSNPPVKPVVKG
-70 TESWS
+70 ESPKL
-75 SISGYEQYN
+75 N
-84 AWPGV
+84 A
-89 VLSEDA
+89 DK
-95 DHQGYYT
+95 
-102 LTVTKGTDTQF
+102 TVTFNLDATGDYKDETDVRLM
-113 NCIFNNNDNGSQTSN
+113 G
-128 IVIPASE
+128 
-135 MAGKTSY
+135 
-142 EGWVI
+142 
-147 DSSGE
+147 
-152 ILKSAPNSW
+152 
-161 TTPGASDLS
+161 
-170 YVSPEVNGRE
+170 
-180 VTFRVPDSKVSG
+180 
-192 ATTVTVPGGMNGWN
+192 TVPGTNWDDGLQME
-206 VKATGENA
+206 K
-214 FALTKGADDMWTGT
+214 KGDF
-228 FTVAP
+228 FTVTTGKLEP
-233 GVYEYKFDVDESWD
+233 GIYQYKFLIDKNGKNSWIT
-247 NLNMADPANPAAVGE
+247 DPANSEIKDG

-277 VTEGAELQLPDK
+277 VTEGAALELPDK

-296 GNEEQVSV
+296 GTEEQVSV
-304 TYKLKEKNDKVIL
+304 TYKLKDKNDKVTL
-317 TGNSLM
+317 KDNSLE
-323 VDKKSGIKEVKLVAT
+323 VAKKSGIKEVKLVAT

-363 SYAAHMDVDAADVHM
+363 SNAAHMDVNAADVHM
-378 WEIDGSD
+378 WEIGGPD
-385 IGDIPF
+385 IEPASF
-391 TEKVKLSDGN
+391 TEKVKLDDGN
-401 EWLKASITTDKKNI
+401 EWLKASITTDLKNI

-420 SKGSWSWQTDDHT
+420 SKGGWSWQTDNHT
-433 FNNTDANKT
+433 FNNADAKKS
-442 VDLYIVNGDKNTYTE
+442 VDLYIVYGDKNTYTE
-457 LPTIKEQRERKVI
+457 LPAIKEQRERKVI

-488 NSGFGD
+488 NSGFGKE
-494 GTEIYT
+494 TEIYT

-506 HYIIVPIKDSEADMN
+506 HYIIVPVKDSEADMN
-521 LGFCVRRSGEAEA
+521 LGFCVRRSGKAEA

-591 DSLMTTDNEKSL
+591 DSLMTADNEKSL
-603 EGKVKVVINGTA
+603 DGKVKVVINGTA
-615 HDMAYNAKTER
+615 HDMSYNAKTER
-626 YEYDENGCK
+626 YEYDVNGCK

-645 DGKDVNDAFNTNSK
+645 NGKDVLDAFNTNSK

-667 YFTYKKFDNLEIK
+667 YFTYKTFDDLGIK
-680 ASLSKNTMNYN
+680 ASLSNSKMSYN
-691 ENNVLSVAFDGVDK
+691 ENNVLSVEFDGADK
-705 DAITKAEV
+705 DAIKKAEV
-713 SSITADVSELGLDTL
+713 SSITADVSALGLDTL

-794 FYDGNTSNNKS
+794 FYDGNTSNDKA
-805 YNTTDVFDKNGSLS
+805 YNTTDVFDKKGSLS

-827 LEQKLDYLEDL
+827 LEQKLDYLENL

-851 SDAKT
+851 SDTKT
-856 GDDGIP
+856 DDNGKEIP
-862 TTGYHGYWASDFT
+862 STGYHGYWASDFT
-875 KLNPHLG
+875 NLNPHLG

-894 HDRGMKLMVDVVLN
+894 HARGMKLMVDVVLN
-908 HAGYGTEDYFNS
+908 HAGYGTEDHFNS
-920 ILKDADGNTIKMLR
+920 ILKDTNGNTVKMLR
-934 DDSNTVTGDDVYDAL
+934 DDSNTVTGDDVYDSL
-949 SDLPDFVTENEDVM
+949 SKLPDFVTENEDVM

-1048 SGNVEGTESFLESRN
+1048 SGNVEGAESFLESRN
-1063 TSINNTATLGAFLS
+1063 NSINNTATLGAFLS

-1084 VDKLTNEKEMTEEQA
+1084 VDKLTKEKGMTEEQA
-1099 LNAAKVAATLQ
+1099 LNAAKVAAALQ

-1116 MVIYYGEELGQHGLN
+1116 TVIYYGEELGQHGLN

-1142 DWDALE
+1142 DWAALE

-1217 IPVDLATGT
+1217 IPVSLAAGT

-1239 GSDKTVAVT
+1239 GSDKAVTVT

-1263 KKTEDPTPE
+1263 KKTVDPTPADPG
-1272 KVAATTITLDKTT
+1272 KKDPTPAKKDGVIS
-1285 ANLKE
+1285 
-1290 GETVELKATVGP
+1290 V
-1302 ENATDKSVT
+1302 TDKAAI
-1311 WTSSDESVATVSKDG
+1311 DNK
-1326 KVTAVKAGSVK
+1326 KA
-1337 ITATA
+1337 A
-1342 VSGKNVTATCDIKV
+1342 
-1356 AEAEKPQPTPEPKP
+1356 
-1370 QPQPTPE
+1370 
-1377 PEPQPTP
+1377 
-1384 QKVAATTITLDK
+1384 
-1396 TTANLK
+1396 
-1402 EGETVELKATV
+1402 
-1413 GPENA
+1413 
-1418 TDKSVT
+1418 
-1424 WTSSDESVATV
+1424 
-1435 SKDGKVTA
+1435 
-1443 VKAGSVKITATA
+1443 
-1455 VSGKNVTA
+1455 
-1463 TCDITVTQAEVKKPA
+1463 
-1478 QNNPDD
+1478 
-1484 KKPAGKQQIDTNKQP
+1484 
-1499 VSGNVNTDKSAN
+1499 
-1511 QTKSPKSGDDNEV
+1511 PKSGDDNEA

-1533 AAAAITAATYRKK
+1533 AMVAITAATYRKK
-1546 RACK
+1546 KACK

>member
-1 MRKLKE
+1 MKKLLRRMSGIVLAIVMAFTMLPSLPTVAAAAGSFDKQTITMHFKPASQWDKVYTYIKQGKNWDTIPEYSYIGDWPGAEVEKDSKNDGWYSFTVTMSKNELHCKFTNNEGSETKNDVGFTPDKE
-7 RFRRKHGIF
+7 RTEKWVTMSSNDQEPAVVSDTKPSGWIDSVSNPPIK
-16 RPVFSLILVLAMIM
+16 PVVK
-30 TMIPSIGGMATAYAN
+30 G
-45 DGKATIT
+45 
-52 LHFKNY
+52 
-58 GNWNEVATKATE
+58 
-70 TESWS
+70 ESPKL
-75 SISGYEQYN
+75 N
-84 AWPGV
+84 A
-89 VLSEDA
+89 DK
-95 DHQGYYT
+95 
-102 LTVTKGTDTQF
+102 TVTFNLDATGDYKDETDVRLM
-113 NCIFNNNDNGSQTSN
+113 G
-128 IVIPASE
+128 
-135 MAGKTSY
+135 
-142 EGWVI
+142 
-147 DSSGE
+147 
-152 ILKSAPNSW
+152 
-161 TTPGASDLS
+161 
-170 YVSPEVNGRE
+170 
-180 VTFRVPDSKVSG
+180 
-192 ATTVTVPGGMNGWN
+192 TVPGTNWDDGLQME
-206 VKATGENA
+206 K
-214 FALTKGADDMWTGT
+214 KGDF
-228 FTVAP
+228 FTVTTGKLEP
-233 GVYEYKFDVDESWD
+233 GIYQYKFLIDKNGKNSWIT
-247 NLNMADPANPAAVGE
+247 DPANSEIKDG

-277 VTEGAELQLPDK
+277 VTEGAALELPDK

-304 TYKLKEKNDKVIL
+304 TYKLKKKNDKVTLNENKL
-317 TGNSLM
+317 T
-323 VDKKSGIKEVKLVAT
+323 VAKKSGIEEVKLVAT

-363 SYAAHMDVDAADVHM
+363 SNAAHMDVNAADVHM
-378 WEIDGSD
+378 WEIGGPD
-385 IGDIPF
+385 IEPASF
-391 TEKVKLSDGN
+391 TEKVKLDDGN
-401 EWLKASITTDKKNI
+401 EWLKASITTDLKNI

-420 SKGSWSWQTDDHT
+420 SKGGWSWQTDNHT
-433 FNNTDANKT
+433 FNNADAKKS
-442 VDLYIVNGDKNTYTE
+442 VDLYIVYGDKNTYTE
-457 LPTIKEQRERKVI
+457 LPAIKEQRERKVI

-488 NSGFGD
+488 NSGFGKE
-494 GTEIYT
+494 TEIYT

-506 HYIIVPIKDSEADMN
+506 HYIIVPVKDSEADMN
-521 LGFCVRRSGEAEA
+521 LGFCVRRSGKAEA

-591 DSLMTTDNEKSL
+591 DSLMTADNEKSL
-603 EGKVKVVINGTA
+603 DGKVKVVINGTA
-615 HDMAYNAKTER
+615 HDMSYNAKTER
-626 YEYDENGCK
+626 YEYDVNGCK

-645 DGKDVNDAFNTNSK
+645 NGKDVLDAFNTNSK

-667 YFTYKKFDNLEIK
+667 YFTYKTFDDLGIK
-680 ASLSKNTMNYN
+680 ASLSNSKMSYN
-691 ENNVLSVAFDGVDK
+691 ENNVLSVEFDGADK

-713 SSITADVSELGLDTL
+713 SSITADVSALGLDTL

-794 FYDGNTSNNKS
+794 FYDGNTSNDKA
-805 YNTTDVFDKNGSLS
+805 YNTTDVFDKKGSLS

-827 LEQKLDYLEDL
+827 LEQKLDYLENL

-851 SDAKT
+851 SDTKT
-856 GDDGIP
+856 DDNGKEIP
-862 TTGYHGYWASDFT
+862 STGYHGYWASDFT
-875 KLNPHLG
+875 NLNPHLG

-894 HDRGMKLMVDVVLN
+894 HARGMKLMVDVVLN
-908 HAGYGTEDYFNS
+908 HAGYGTEDHFNS
-920 ILKDADGNTIKMLR
+920 ILKDTNGNTVKMLR

-949 SDLPDFVTENEDVM
+949 SKLPDFVTENEDVM

-1003 EADAEFKMIG
+1003 DADAEFKMIG

-1048 SGNVEGTESFLESRN
+1048 SGNVEGAESFLESRN
-1063 TSINNTATLGAFLS
+1063 NSINNTATLGAFLS

-1084 VDKLTNEKEMTEEQA
+1084 VDKLMKDKKMTEEQA
-1099 LNAAKVAATLQ
+1099 LNAAKVAAALQ

-1116 MVIYYGEELGQHGLN
+1116 MVIYYGEELGQHGLD

-1142 DWDALE
+1142 DWAALE

-1191 SVFERAYDG
+1191 SVFERAYNG

-1217 IPVDLATGT
+1217 IPVSLAAGT
-1226 EVKDLYS
+1226 AVKDLYS

-1239 GSDKTVAVT
+1239 GSDKAVTVT
-1248 IPAAKDGGT
+1248 IPAAQDGGT
-1257 VILAEV
+1257 VILTEV
-1263 KKTEDPTPE
+1263 KKTVDPTPADPG
-1272 KVAATTITLDKTT
+1272 KKDPTPTPVKKDGVIS
-1285 ANLKE
+1285 
-1290 GETVELKATVGP
+1290 V
-1302 ENATDKSVT
+1302 TDK
-1311 WTSSDESVATVSKDG
+1311 
-1326 KVTAVKAGSVK
+1326 
-1337 ITATA
+1337 
-1342 VSGKNVTATCDIKV
+1342 
-1356 AEAEKPQPTPEPKP
+1356 
-1370 QPQPTPE
+1370 
-1377 PEPQPTP
+1377 
-1384 QKVAATTITLDK
+1384 AA
-1396 TTANLK
+1396 
-1402 EGETVELKATV
+1402 
-1413 GPENA
+1413 
-1418 TDKSVT
+1418 
-1424 WTSSDESVATV
+1424 
-1435 SKDGKVTA
+1435 
-1443 VKAGSVKITATA
+1443 
-1455 VSGKNVTA
+1455 
-1463 TCDITVTQAEVKKPA
+1463 
-1478 QNNPDD
+1478 
-1484 KKPAGKQQIDTNKQP
+1484 IDTK
-1499 VSGNVNTDKSAN
+1499 KAA
-1511 QTKSPKSGDDNEV
+1511 PKSGDDNEA

-1533 AAAAITAATYRKK
+1533 AMVAITAATYRKK
-1546 RACK
+1546 KACK

>member
-1 MRKLKE
+1 MKKFL
-7 RFRRKHGIF
+7 RRMSGI
-16 RPVFSLILVLAMIM
+16 VLAIVMAFTLLPSLPTVAAAAGNFDKQTI
-30 TMIPSIGGMATAYAN
+30 TMHFKPASQWDKVYTYIKQGVNWDTIPEYSYIGDWPGAEIEKDSQN
-45 DGKATIT
+45 DGWYSFTIT
-52 LHFKNY
+52 MSKNELHCKFTNNKGIETKNDV
-58 GNWNEVATKATE
+58 GFTPDKEITEKWVTMSSNDQDAVVSDTKPSGWVDSVSNPPVKPVVKG
-70 TESWS
+70 ESPKL
-75 SISGYEQYN
+75 N
-84 AWPGV
+84 A
-89 VLSEDA
+89 DK
-95 DHQGYYT
+95 
-102 LTVTKGTDTQF
+102 TVTFNLDATGDYKDETDVRLM
-113 NCIFNNNDNGSQTSN
+113 G
-128 IVIPASE
+128 
-135 MAGKTSY
+135 
-142 EGWVI
+142 
-147 DSSGE
+147 
-152 ILKSAPNSW
+152 
-161 TTPGASDLS
+161 
-170 YVSPEVNGRE
+170 
-180 VTFRVPDSKVSG
+180 
-192 ATTVTVPGGMNGWN
+192 TVPGTNWDNGLQME
-206 VKATGENA
+206 K
-214 FALTKGADDMWTGT
+214 KGNF
-228 FTVAP
+228 FTVTTGKLEP
-233 GVYEYKFDVDESWD
+233 GIYQYKFLIDKNGKNSWIT
-247 NLNMADPANPAAVGE
+247 DPANSEIKDG

-277 VTEGAELQLPDK
+277 VTEGAALELPDK

-296 GNEEQVSV
+296 GTEEQVSV
-304 TYKLKEKNDKVIL
+304 TYKLNDKNDKVTL
-317 TGNSLM
+317 KDNSLE
-323 VDKKSGIKEVKLVAT
+323 VAKKSGIKEVKLVAT

-363 SYAAHMDVDAADVHM
+363 SYAAHMDVNAADVHM
-378 WEIDGSD
+378 WEVGIGD
-385 IGDIPF
+385 IGDILF

-401 EWLKASITTDKKNI
+401 EWLKASITTDAKNI

-420 SKGSWSWQTDDHT
+420 SKGEWSWKTVDHT
-433 FNNTDANKT
+433 FNNTDAKKT
-442 VDLYIVNGDKNTYTE
+442 VDLYIVNGDENTYTK
-457 LPTIKEQRERKVI
+457 LPAIKEQRERKVI

-481 GWNIYSW
+481 GWNIFTW

-494 GTEIYT
+494 KVTINL
-500 QEINGK
+500 QEMNGK
-506 HYIIVPIKDSEADMN
+506 MVAKIPVKDTTADMM
-521 LGFCVRRSGEAEA
+521 LSFCMRRSTA
-534 DKWLEKDGGDHSIF
+534 DNEWAFKDGGDHYVS
-548 VPANQTIVKAKLV
+548 VPANQNVVKVKFV
-561 QGKGVTEVLPY
+561 QGEGITEVLPY

-591 DSLMTTDNEKSL
+591 DSLMTADNEKSL

-615 HDMAYNAKTER
+615 YDMAYNAKTER
-626 YEYDENGCK
+626 YEYDVKGCK

-645 DGKDVNDAFNTNSK
+645 NGKDVLDAFNTNSK

-667 YFTYKKFDNLEIK
+667 YFTYKTFDDLGIK
-680 ASLSKNTMNYN
+680 ASLSNSKMSYN
-691 ENNVLSVAFDGVDK
+691 ENNVLSVEFDGADK

-713 SSITADVSELGLDTL
+713 SSITADVSALGLDTL

-761 NIYKTS
+761 NTYETS

-794 FYDGNTSNNKS
+794 FYDGNTSNDKA
-805 YNTTDVFDKNGSLS
+805 YNTTDVFDKKGSLS

-920 ILKDADGNTIKMLR
+920 ILRDADGNTIKMLR

-963 NQLVEWQTDWVKKYD
+963 NQLVKWQTDWVKKYD

-1039 YNDQAVNFV
+1039 YNDQAANFV
-1048 SGNVEGTESFLESRN
+1048 SGNVEGAESFLESRN
-1063 TSINNTATLGAFLS
+1063 NSINNTATLGAFLS

-1084 VDKLTNEKEMTEEQA
+1084 VDKLTKEKGMTEEQA
-1099 LNAAKVAATLQ
+1099 LNAAKVAAALQ

-1116 MVIYYGEELGQHGLN
+1116 TVIYYGEELGQHGLN

-1142 DWDALE
+1142 DWAALE

-1170 YSALLSKG
+1170 YSTLLAKG

-1217 IPVDLATGT
+1217 IPVSLAAGT

-1239 GSDKTVAVT
+1239 GSDKTVTVT

-1257 VILAEV
+1257 VILTEV
-1263 KKTEDPTPE
+1263 KKTVDPTPADPG
-1272 KVAATTITLDKTT
+1272 KKDPTPTPAKKDGVIS
-1285 ANLKE
+1285 
-1290 GETVELKATVGP
+1290 V
-1302 ENATDKSVT
+1302 TDKAAIET
-1311 WTSSDESVATVSKDG
+1311 K
-1326 KVTAVKAGSVK
+1326 KA
-1337 ITATA
+1337 A
-1342 VSGKNVTATCDIKV
+1342 
-1356 AEAEKPQPTPEPKP
+1356 
-1370 QPQPTPE
+1370 
-1377 PEPQPTP
+1377 
-1384 QKVAATTITLDK
+1384 
-1396 TTANLK
+1396 
-1402 EGETVELKATV
+1402 
-1413 GPENA
+1413 
-1418 TDKSVT
+1418 
-1424 WTSSDESVATV
+1424 
-1435 SKDGKVTA
+1435 
-1443 VKAGSVKITATA
+1443 
-1455 VSGKNVTA
+1455 
-1463 TCDITVTQAEVKKPA
+1463 
-1478 QNNPDD
+1478 
-1484 KKPAGKQQIDTNKQP
+1484 
-1499 VSGNVNTDKSAN
+1499 
-1511 QTKSPKSGDDNEV
+1511 PKSGDDNEA

-1533 AAAAITAATYRKK
+1533 AMVAITAATYRKK
-1546 RACK
+1546 KACK

>member
-1 MRKLKE
+1 MKKFL
-7 RFRRKHGIF
+7 RRMSGI
-16 RPVFSLILVLAMIM
+16 VLAIVMAF
-30 TMIPSIGGMATAYAN
+30 TMLPSLPTVAAAAGSFDKQTITMHFKPASQWDKVYTYIKQGKNWDTIPEYSYIGDWPGAEIEKDSQN
-45 DGKATIT
+45 DGWYSFTIIMSKNE
-52 LHFKNY
+52 LHCKFTNNKGIETKNDV
-58 GNWNEVATKATE
+58 GFTPDKEITEKWVTMSSNDQDAVVSDTKPSGWVDSVSNPPVKPVVKG
-70 TESWS
+70 ESPKL
-75 SISGYEQYN
+75 N
-84 AWPGV
+84 A
-89 VLSEDA
+89 DK
-95 DHQGYYT
+95 
-102 LTVTKGTDTQF
+102 TVTFNLDATGDYKDETDVRLM
-113 NCIFNNNDNGSQTSN
+113 G
-128 IVIPASE
+128 
-135 MAGKTSY
+135 
-142 EGWVI
+142 
-147 DSSGE
+147 
-152 ILKSAPNSW
+152 
-161 TTPGASDLS
+161 
-170 YVSPEVNGRE
+170 
-180 VTFRVPDSKVSG
+180 
-192 ATTVTVPGGMNGWN
+192 TVPGTNWDDGLQME
-206 VKATGENA
+206 K
-214 FALTKGADDMWTGT
+214 KGDF
-228 FTVAP
+228 FTVTTGKLEP
-233 GVYEYKFDVDESWD
+233 GIYQYKFLIDKNGKNSWIT
-247 NLNMADPANPAAVGE
+247 DPANSEIKDG

-277 VTEGAELQLPDK
+277 VTEGAALELPDK

-296 GNEEQVSV
+296 GTEEQVSV
-304 TYKLKEKNDKVIL
+304 TYKLKDKNDKVTL
-317 TGNSLM
+317 KDNSLE
-323 VDKKSGIKEVKLVAT
+323 VAKKSGIKEVKLVAT

-363 SYAAHMDVDAADVHM
+363 SNAAHMDVNAADVHM
-378 WEIDGSD
+378 WEIGGPD
-385 IGDIPF
+385 IEPASF
-391 TEKVKLSDGN
+391 TEKVKLDDGN
-401 EWLKASITTDKKNI
+401 EWLKASITTDLKNI

-420 SKGSWSWQTDDHT
+420 SKGGWSWQTDNHT
-433 FNNTDANKT
+433 FNNADAKKS
-442 VDLYIVNGDKNTYTE
+442 VDLYIVYGDKNTYTE
-457 LPTIKEQRERKVI
+457 LPAIKEQRERKVI

-488 NSGFGD
+488 NSGFGKE
-494 GTEIYT
+494 TEIYT

-506 HYIIVPIKDSEADMN
+506 HYIIVPVKDSEADMN
-521 LGFCVRRSGEAEA
+521 LGFCVRRSGKAEA

-591 DSLMTTDNEKSL
+591 DSLMTADNEKSL
-603 EGKVKVVINGTA
+603 DGKVKVVINGTA
-615 HDMAYNAKTER
+615 HDMSYNAKTER
-626 YEYDENGCK
+626 YEYDVNGCK

-645 DGKDVNDAFNTNSK
+645 NGKDVLDAFNTNSK

-667 YFTYKKFDNLEIK
+667 YFTYKTFDDLGIK
-680 ASLSKNTMNYN
+680 ASLSNSKMSYN
-691 ENNVLSVAFDGVDK
+691 ENNVLSVEFDGADK
-705 DAITKAEV
+705 DAIKKAEV
-713 SSITADVSELGLDTL
+713 SSITADVSALGLDTL

-794 FYDGNTSNNKS
+794 FYDGNTSNDKA
-805 YNTTDVFDKNGSLS
+805 YNTTDVFDKKGSLS

-851 SDAKT
+851 SDTKT
-856 GDDGIP
+856 DDNGKEIP
-862 TTGYHGYWASDFT
+862 STGYHGYWASDFT
-875 KLNPHLG
+875 NLNPHLG

-894 HDRGMKLMVDVVLN
+894 HARGMKLMVDVVLN
-908 HAGYGTEDYFNS
+908 HAGYGTEDHFNS
-920 ILKDADGNTIKMLR
+920 ILKDTNGNTVKMLR
-934 DDSNTVTGDDVYDAL
+934 DDSNTVTGDDVYGSL

-1003 EADAEFKMIG
+1003 EANAEFKMIG

-1048 SGNVEGTESFLESRN
+1048 SGNVEGAESFLESRN
-1063 TSINNTATLGAFLS
+1063 NSINNTATLGAFLS

-1084 VDKLTNEKEMTEEQA
+1084 VDKLTKEKGMKEEDA
-1099 LNAAKVAATLQ
+1099 LNAAKVAAALQ

-1116 MVIYYGEELGQHGLN
+1116 MVIYYGEELGQHGLD

-1142 DWDALE
+1142 DWAELE

-1156 MYNHYKKLLAIRND
+1156 MYNHYKKLLAIRNA
-1170 YSALLSKG
+1170 YSTLLSKG

-1217 IPVDLATGT
+1217 IPVSLAAGT

-1263 KKTEDPTPE
+1263 KKTVDPTPADPG
-1272 KVAATTITLDKTT
+1272 KKDPTPTPAKKDGVIS
-1285 ANLKE
+1285 
-1290 GETVELKATVGP
+1290 V
-1302 ENATDKSVT
+1302 TDKAAIET
-1311 WTSSDESVATVSKDG
+1311 K
-1326 KVTAVKAGSVK
+1326 KA
-1337 ITATA
+1337 A
-1342 VSGKNVTATCDIKV
+1342 
-1356 AEAEKPQPTPEPKP
+1356 
-1370 QPQPTPE
+1370 
-1377 PEPQPTP
+1377 
-1384 QKVAATTITLDK
+1384 
-1396 TTANLK
+1396 
-1402 EGETVELKATV
+1402 
-1413 GPENA
+1413 
-1418 TDKSVT
+1418 
-1424 WTSSDESVATV
+1424 
-1435 SKDGKVTA
+1435 
-1443 VKAGSVKITATA
+1443 
-1455 VSGKNVTA
+1455 
-1463 TCDITVTQAEVKKPA
+1463 
-1478 QNNPDD
+1478 
-1484 KKPAGKQQIDTNKQP
+1484 
-1499 VSGNVNTDKSAN
+1499 
-1511 QTKSPKSGDDNEV
+1511 PKSGDDNEA

-1533 AAAAITAATYRKK
+1533 AMVAITAATYRKK
-1546 RACK
+1546 KACK

>member
-1 MRKLKE
+1 MKKFL
-7 RFRRKHGIF
+7 RRMSGI
-16 RPVFSLILVLAMIM
+16 VLAIVMAF
-30 TMIPSIGGMATAYAN
+30 TMLPSLPTVAAAAGSFDKQTITMHFKPASQWDKVYTYIKQGKNWDTIPEYSYIGDWPGAEIEKDSQN
-45 DGKATIT
+45 DGWYSFTIIMSKNE
-52 LHFKNY
+52 LHCKFTNNKGIETKNDV
-58 GNWNEVATKATE
+58 GFTPDKEITEKWVTMSSNDQDAVVSDTKPSGWVDSVSNPPVKPVVKG
-70 TESWS
+70 ESPKL
-75 SISGYEQYN
+75 N
-84 AWPGV
+84 A
-89 VLSEDA
+89 DK
-95 DHQGYYT
+95 
-102 LTVTKGTDTQF
+102 TVTFNLDATGDYKDETDVRLM
-113 NCIFNNNDNGSQTSN
+113 G
-128 IVIPASE
+128 
-135 MAGKTSY
+135 
-142 EGWVI
+142 
-147 DSSGE
+147 
-152 ILKSAPNSW
+152 
-161 TTPGASDLS
+161 
-170 YVSPEVNGRE
+170 
-180 VTFRVPDSKVSG
+180 
-192 ATTVTVPGGMNGWN
+192 TVPGTNWDDGLQME
-206 VKATGENA
+206 K
-214 FALTKGADDMWTGT
+214 KGDF
-228 FTVAP
+228 FTVTTGKLEP
-233 GVYEYKFDVDESWD
+233 GIYQYKFLIDKNGKNSWIT
-247 NLNMADPANPAAVGE
+247 DPANSEIKDG

-277 VTEGAELQLPDK
+277 VTEGAALELPDK

-296 GNEEQVSV
+296 GTEEQVSV
-304 TYKLKEKNDKVIL
+304 TYKLKDKNDKVTL
-317 TGNSLM
+317 KDNSLE
-323 VDKKSGIKEVKLVAT
+323 VAKKSGIKEVKLVAT

-363 SYAAHMDVDAADVHM
+363 SNAAHMDVNAADVHM
-378 WEIDGSD
+378 WEIGGPD
-385 IGDIPF
+385 IEPASF
-391 TEKVKLSDGN
+391 TEKVKLDDGN
-401 EWLKASITTDKKNI
+401 EWLKASITTDLKNI

-420 SKGSWSWQTDDHT
+420 SKGGWSWQTDNHT
-433 FNNTDANKT
+433 FNNADAKKS
-442 VDLYIVNGDKNTYTE
+442 VDLYIVYGDKNTYTE
-457 LPTIKEQRERKVI
+457 LPAIKEQRERKVI

-488 NSGFGD
+488 NSGFGKE
-494 GTEIYT
+494 TEIYT

-506 HYIIVPIKDSEADMN
+506 HYIIVPVKDSEADMN
-521 LGFCVRRSGEAEA
+521 LGFCVRKSGKAEA

-591 DSLMTTDNEKSL
+591 DSLMTADNEKSL
-603 EGKVKVVINGTA
+603 DGKVKVVINGQT
-615 HDMAYNAKTER
+615 HDMTYNAKTER
-626 YEYDENGCK
+626 YEYDVNGCK

-645 DGKDVNDAFNTNSK
+645 DGKDVLDAFNTNRK
-659 KVDGKDVS
+659 NVDGKDAS
-667 YFTYKKFDNLEIK
+667 YFTYKTFDNLGIK
-680 ASLSKNTMNYN
+680 ASLSNSKMNYN
-691 ENNVLSVAFDGVDK
+691 ENNVLSVEFDGTDK

-713 SSITADVSELGLDTL
+713 SSITADVSALGLDTL

-794 FYDGNTSNNKS
+794 FYDGNTSNNKA
-805 YNTTDVFDKNGSLS
+805 YNATDVFDKEGSLS

-851 SDAKT
+851 SDTKT
-856 GDDGIP
+856 DDGNGNEIP
-862 TTGYHGYWASDFT
+862 STGYHGYWASDFT

-882 TEAEFKSLINAV
+882 TEAEFKSLISAV
-894 HDRGMKLMVDVVLN
+894 HARGMKLMVDVVLN
-908 HAGYGTEDYFNS
+908 HAGYGTENYFNS
-920 ILKDADGNTIKMLR
+920 ILTDTNGNTVKMLR
-934 DDSNTVTGDDVYDAL
+934 DDSNTVTGDDVYGSL

-963 NQLVEWQTDWVKKYD
+963 NQLVKWQTDWVKKYD

-1048 SGNVEGTESFLESRN
+1048 SGNVEGAESFLESRN
-1063 TSINNTATLGAFLS
+1063 NSINNTATLGAFLS

-1084 VDKLTNEKEMTEEQA
+1084 VDKLNKEKGMDEEQA
-1099 LNAAKVAATLQ
+1099 LNAAKVAAALQ

-1116 MVIYYGEELGQHGLN
+1116 IVIYYGEELGQHGLN
-1131 NYPIQS
+1131 DYPIQS

-1142 DWDALE
+1142 DWAKLE

-1156 MYNHYKKLLAIRND
+1156 MYNHYKKLLAIRNA
-1170 YSALLSKG
+1170 YSTLLSKG

-1217 IPVDLATGT
+1217 IPVSLAAGT

-1239 GSDKTVAVT
+1239 GSDKAVTVT

-1263 KKTEDPTPE
+1263 KKTVDPTPADPG
-1272 KVAATTITLDKTT
+1272 KKDPTPAKKDGVIS
-1285 ANLKE
+1285 
-1290 GETVELKATVGP
+1290 V
-1302 ENATDKSVT
+1302 TDKAAIET
-1311 WTSSDESVATVSKDG
+1311 K
-1326 KVTAVKAGSVK
+1326 KA
-1337 ITATA
+1337 A
-1342 VSGKNVTATCDIKV
+1342 
-1356 AEAEKPQPTPEPKP
+1356 
-1370 QPQPTPE
+1370 
-1377 PEPQPTP
+1377 
-1384 QKVAATTITLDK
+1384 
-1396 TTANLK
+1396 
-1402 EGETVELKATV
+1402 
-1413 GPENA
+1413 
-1418 TDKSVT
+1418 
-1424 WTSSDESVATV
+1424 
-1435 SKDGKVTA
+1435 
-1443 VKAGSVKITATA
+1443 
-1455 VSGKNVTA
+1455 
-1463 TCDITVTQAEVKKPA
+1463 
-1478 QNNPDD
+1478 
-1484 KKPAGKQQIDTNKQP
+1484 
-1499 VSGNVNTDKSAN
+1499 
-1511 QTKSPKSGDDNEV
+1511 PKSGDDNEA

-1533 AAAAITAATYRKK
+1533 AMVAITAATYRKK
-1546 RACK
+1546 KACK

>member
-1 MRKLKE
+1 MKKFL
-7 RFRRKHGIF
+7 RRMSGI
-16 RPVFSLILVLAMIM
+16 VLAIVMAF
-30 TMIPSIGGMATAYAN
+30 TMLPSLPTVAAAAGSFDKQTITMHFKPASQWDKVYTYIKQGKNWDTIPEYSYIGDWPGAEIEKDSQN
-45 DGKATIT
+45 DGWYSFTIIMSKNE
-52 LHFKNY
+52 LHCKFTNNKGIETKNDV
-58 GNWNEVATKATE
+58 GFTTDKEITEKWVTMSSNDQDAVVSDTKPSGWVDSVSNPPVKPVVKG
-70 TESWS
+70 ESPKL
-75 SISGYEQYN
+75 N
-84 AWPGV
+84 A
-89 VLSEDA
+89 DK
-95 DHQGYYT
+95 
-102 LTVTKGTDTQF
+102 TVTFNLDATGDYKDETDVRLM
-113 NCIFNNNDNGSQTSN
+113 G
-128 IVIPASE
+128 
-135 MAGKTSY
+135 
-142 EGWVI
+142 
-147 DSSGE
+147 
-152 ILKSAPNSW
+152 
-161 TTPGASDLS
+161 
-170 YVSPEVNGRE
+170 
-180 VTFRVPDSKVSG
+180 
-192 ATTVTVPGGMNGWN
+192 TVPGTNWDDGLQME
-206 VKATGENA
+206 K
-214 FALTKGADDMWTGT
+214 KGDF
-228 FTVAP
+228 FTVTTGKLEP
-233 GVYEYKFDVDESWD
+233 GIYQYKFLIDKNGKNSWIT
-247 NLNMADPANPAAVGE
+247 DPANSEIKDG

-277 VTEGAELQLPDK
+277 VTEGAALELPDK

-296 GNEEQVSV
+296 GTEEQVSV
-304 TYKLKEKNDKVIL
+304 TYKLKDKNDKVTL
-317 TGNSLM
+317 KDNSLE
-323 VDKKSGIKEVKLVAT
+323 VAKKSGIKEVKLVAT

-363 SYAAHMDVDAADVHM
+363 SNAAHMDVNAADVHM
-378 WEIDGSD
+378 WEIGGPD
-385 IGDIPF
+385 IEPASF
-391 TEKVKLSDGN
+391 TEKVKLDDGN
-401 EWLKASITTDKKNI
+401 EWLKASITTDLKNI

-420 SKGSWSWQTDDHT
+420 SKGGWSWQTDNHT
-433 FNNTDANKT
+433 FNNADAKKS
-442 VDLYIVNGDKNTYTE
+442 VDLYIVYGDKNTYTE
-457 LPTIKEQRERKVI
+457 LPAIKEQRERKVI

-488 NSGFGD
+488 NSGFGKE
-494 GTEIYT
+494 TEIYT

-506 HYIIVPIKDSEADMN
+506 HYIIVPVKDSEADMN
-521 LGFCVRRSGEAEA
+521 LGFCVRKSGKAEA

-591 DSLMTTDNEKSL
+591 DSLMTADNEKSL
-603 EGKVKVVINGTA
+603 DGKVKVVINGQT
-615 HDMAYNAKTER
+615 HDMTYNAKTER
-626 YEYDENGCK
+626 YEYDVNGCK

-645 DGKDVNDAFNTNSK
+645 DGKDMLDAFNTNRK
-659 KVDGKDVS
+659 NVDGKDVS
-667 YFTYKKFDNLEIK
+667 YFTYKTFDNLGIK
-680 ASLSKNTMNYN
+680 ASLSNSKMNYN
-691 ENNVLSVAFDGVDK
+691 ENNVLSVEFDGADK

-713 SSITADVSELGLDTL
+713 SSITADVSALGLDTL

-794 FYDGNTSNNKS
+794 FYDGNTSNNKA
-805 YNTTDVFDKNGSLS
+805 YNTTDVFDKEGSLS

-851 SDAKT
+851 SDTKT
-856 GDDGIP
+856 DDGNGNEIP
-862 TTGYHGYWASDFT
+862 STGYHGYWASDFT

-882 TEAEFKSLINAV
+882 TEAEFKSLISAV
-894 HDRGMKLMVDVVLN
+894 HARGMKLMVDVVLN
-908 HAGYGTEDYFNS
+908 HAGYGTENYFNS
-920 ILKDADGNTIKMLR
+920 ILTDTNGNTVKMLR
-934 DDSNTVTGDDVYDAL
+934 DDSNTVTGDDVYGSL

-963 NQLVEWQTDWVKKYD
+963 NQLVKWQTDWVKKYD

-1048 SGNVEGTESFLESRN
+1048 SGNVEGAESFLESRN
-1063 TSINNTATLGAFLS
+1063 NSINNTATLGAFLS

-1084 VDKLTNEKEMTEEQA
+1084 VDKLTKEKGMTEEQA
-1099 LNAAKVAATLQ
+1099 LNAAKVAAALQ

-1116 MVIYYGEELGQHGLN
+1116 TVIYYGEELGQHGLN

-1142 DWDALE
+1142 DWAALE

-1217 IPVDLATGT
+1217 IPVSLAAGT

-1239 GSDKTVAVT
+1239 GSDEAVTVT

-1263 KKTEDPTPE
+1263 KKTVDPTPADPG
-1272 KVAATTITLDKTT
+1272 KKDPTPAKKDGVIS
-1285 ANLKE
+1285 
-1290 GETVELKATVGP
+1290 V
-1302 ENATDKSVT
+1302 TDKAAIET
-1311 WTSSDESVATVSKDG
+1311 K
-1326 KVTAVKAGSVK
+1326 KA
-1337 ITATA
+1337 A
-1342 VSGKNVTATCDIKV
+1342 
-1356 AEAEKPQPTPEPKP
+1356 
-1370 QPQPTPE
+1370 
-1377 PEPQPTP
+1377 
-1384 QKVAATTITLDK
+1384 
-1396 TTANLK
+1396 
-1402 EGETVELKATV
+1402 
-1413 GPENA
+1413 
-1418 TDKSVT
+1418 
-1424 WTSSDESVATV
+1424 
-1435 SKDGKVTA
+1435 
-1443 VKAGSVKITATA
+1443 
-1455 VSGKNVTA
+1455 
-1463 TCDITVTQAEVKKPA
+1463 
-1478 QNNPDD
+1478 
-1484 KKPAGKQQIDTNKQP
+1484 
-1499 VSGNVNTDKSAN
+1499 
-1511 QTKSPKSGDDNEV
+1511 PKSGDDNEA

-1533 AAAAITAATYRKK
+1533 AMVAITAATYRKK
-1546 RACK
+1546 KACK

>member
-1 MRKLKE
+1 MKKLL
-7 RFRRKHGIF
+7 RRMSGI
-16 RPVFSLILVLAMIM
+16 VLAIVMVF
-30 TMIPSIGGMATAYAN
+30 TLLPSLPTVAAAAGN
-45 DGKATIT
+45 FDKQTIT
-52 LHFKNY
+52 MHFKKPVSDWDKVCAKLAC
-58 GNWNEVATKATE
+58 GTSWNAISQYSKA
-70 TESWS
+70 
-75 SISGYEQYN
+75 EQ
-84 AWPGV
+84 WPGIEV
-89 VLSEDA
+89 PTDSA
-95 DHQGYYT
+95 NTGWYT
-102 LTVTKGTDTQF
+102 LTIDMKPDQF
-113 NCIFNNNDNGSQTSN
+113 DCIFNNGNNGKQTEN
-128 IVIPASE
+128 ICFTPDKETTEKWVEFGAD
-135 MAGKTSY
+135 GKTQVS
-142 EGWVI
+142 EEKPADWKESDKNAI
-147 DSSGE
+147 EKEALSSV
-152 ILKSAPNSW
+152 KSP
-161 TTPGASDLS
+161 
-170 YVSPEVNGRE
+170 VVNDDKT
-180 VTFRVPDSKVSG
+180 VTFNLEAFGTYENAKEVSLRG
-192 ATTVTVPGGMNGWN
+192 TVPGTDWDNGVN
-206 VKATGENA
+206 MTKTGKVFSYTTAVLN
-214 FALTKGADDMWTGT
+214 
-228 FTVAP
+228 P
-233 GVYEYKFDVDESWD
+233 GVYEYKYVIDGEWKK
-247 NLNMADPANPAAVGE
+247 DPVNPEDKNG
-262 NSKLVVPGLESKTLT
+262 NSKLVVPGLESKALT
-277 VTEGAELQLPDK
+277 VTEGSALELPDK

-296 GNEEQVSV
+296 GNEEQVGV
-304 TYKLKEKNDKVIL
+304 TYKLKDTNDKVTLDGNKL
-317 TGNSLM
+317 T
-323 VDKKSGIKEVKLVAT
+323 VAKKSGIKEVKLVAT

-363 SYAAHMDVDAADVHM
+363 SNAAHMDVNAADVHM
-378 WEIDGSD
+378 WEIGGSA
-385 IGDIPF
+385 IEPVSF
-391 TEKVKLSDGN
+391 TEKVKFSDGN
-401 EWLKASITTDKKNI
+401 EWLKASITTDLKNI

-420 SKGSWSWQTDDHT
+420 SKGEWSWQTDNHT

-442 VDLYIVNGDKNTYTE
+442 VDLYIVYGDKNTYTK
-457 LPTIKEQRERKVI
+457 LPAIKEQRERKVI

-488 NSGFGD
+488 NSGFGKE
-494 GTEIYT
+494 TEIYT

-506 HYIIVPIKDSEADMN
+506 HYIIVPVKDSEADMN
-521 LGFCVRRSGEAEA
+521 LGFCVRKSGKAEA

-591 DSLMTTDNEKSL
+591 DSLMTADNEKSL
-603 EGKVKVVINGTA
+603 DGKVKVVINGQT
-615 HDMAYNAKTER
+615 HDMTYNAKTER
-626 YEYDENGCK
+626 YEYDVNGCK

-645 DGKDVNDAFNTNSK
+645 DGKDVLDAFNTNRK
-659 KVDGKDVS
+659 NVDGKDVS
-667 YFTYKKFDNLEIK
+667 YFTYKTFDNLGIK
-680 ASLSKNTMNYN
+680 ASLSNSKMNYN
-691 ENNVLSVAFDGVDK
+691 ENNVLSVEFDGADK

-713 SSITADVSELGLDTL
+713 SSITADVSALGLDTL

-794 FYDGNTSNNKS
+794 FYDGNTSNDKA
-805 YNTTDVFDKNGSLS
+805 YNTTDVFDKKGSLS

-827 LEQKLDYLEDL
+827 LEQKLDYLENL

-851 SDAKT
+851 SDTKT
-856 GDDGIP
+856 DDNGKEIP
-862 TTGYHGYWASDFT
+862 STGYHGYWASDFT
-875 KLNPHLG
+875 NLNPHLG

-894 HDRGMKLMVDVVLN
+894 HARGMKLMVDVVLN
-908 HAGYGTEDYFNS
+908 HAGYGTEDHFNS
-920 ILKDADGNTIKMLR
+920 ILKDTNGNTVKMLR

-949 SDLPDFVTENEDVM
+949 SKLPDFVTENEDVM

-1048 SGNVEGTESFLESRN
+1048 SGNVEGAESFLESRN
-1063 TSINNTATLGAFLS
+1063 NSINNTATLGAFLS

-1084 VDKLTNEKEMTEEQA
+1084 VDKLTKEKGMTEEQA
-1099 LNAAKVAATLQ
+1099 LNAAKVAAALQ

-1116 MVIYYGEELGQHGLN
+1116 TVIYYGEELGQHGLN

-1142 DWDALE
+1142 DWAALE

-1217 IPVDLATGT
+1217 IPVSLAAGT

-1239 GSDKTVAVT
+1239 GSDKAVTVT

-1263 KKTEDPTPE
+1263 KKTVDPTPADPG
-1272 KVAATTITLDKTT
+1272 KKDPTPTPAKKDGVIS
-1285 ANLKE
+1285 
-1290 GETVELKATVGP
+1290 V
-1302 ENATDKSVT
+1302 TDKAAIET
-1311 WTSSDESVATVSKDG
+1311 K
-1326 KVTAVKAGSVK
+1326 KA
-1337 ITATA
+1337 A
-1342 VSGKNVTATCDIKV
+1342 
-1356 AEAEKPQPTPEPKP
+1356 
-1370 QPQPTPE
+1370 
-1377 PEPQPTP
+1377 
-1384 QKVAATTITLDK
+1384 
-1396 TTANLK
+1396 
-1402 EGETVELKATV
+1402 
-1413 GPENA
+1413 
-1418 TDKSVT
+1418 
-1424 WTSSDESVATV
+1424 
-1435 SKDGKVTA
+1435 
-1443 VKAGSVKITATA
+1443 
-1455 VSGKNVTA
+1455 
-1463 TCDITVTQAEVKKPA
+1463 
-1478 QNNPDD
+1478 
-1484 KKPAGKQQIDTNKQP
+1484 
-1499 VSGNVNTDKSAN
+1499 
-1511 QTKSPKSGDDNEV
+1511 PKSGDDNEA

-1533 AAAAITAATYRKK
+1533 AMVAITAATYRKK
-1546 RACK
+1546 KACK

>member
-1 MRKLKE
+1 MKKLL
-7 RFRRKHGIF
+7 RRMSGI
-16 RPVFSLILVLAMIM
+16 VLAIVMVF
-30 TMIPSIGGMATAYAN
+30 TLLPSLPTVAAAAGN
-45 DGKATIT
+45 FDKQTIT
-52 LHFKNY
+52 MHFKKPVSDWDKVCAKLAC
-58 GNWNEVATKATE
+58 GTSWNAISQYSKA
-70 TESWS
+70 
-75 SISGYEQYN
+75 EQ
-84 AWPGV
+84 WPGIEV
-89 VLSEDA
+89 PTDSA
-95 DHQGYYT
+95 NTGWYT
-102 LTVTKGTDTQF
+102 LTIDMKPDQF
-113 NCIFNNNDNGSQTSN
+113 DCIFNNGNNGKQTDNICFTPDKETTEKWVEFG
-128 IVIPASE
+128 AD
-135 MAGKTSY
+135 GKTQVS
-142 EGWVI
+142 EEKPADWKESDKNAI
-147 DSSGE
+147 EKEALSSV
-152 ILKSAPNSW
+152 KSP
-161 TTPGASDLS
+161 
-170 YVSPEVNGRE
+170 VVNDDKT
-180 VTFRVPDSKVSG
+180 VTFNLEAFGTYENAKEVSLRG
-192 ATTVTVPGGMNGWN
+192 TVPGTDWDNGVN
-206 VKATGENA
+206 MTKTGKVFSYTTAVLN
-214 FALTKGADDMWTGT
+214 
-228 FTVAP
+228 P
-233 GVYEYKFDVDESWD
+233 GVYEYKYVIDGEWKK
-247 NLNMADPANPAAVGE
+247 DPVNPEDKNG
-262 NSKLVVPGLESKTLT
+262 NSKLVVPGLESKALT
-277 VTEGAELQLPDK
+277 VTEGSALELPDK

-296 GNEEQVSV
+296 GNEEQVGV
-304 TYKLKEKNDKVIL
+304 TYKLKDTNDKVTLDGNKL
-317 TGNSLM
+317 T
-323 VDKKSGIKEVKLVAT
+323 VAKKSGIKEVKLVAT

-363 SYAAHMDVDAADVHM
+363 SNAAHMDVNAADVHM
-378 WEIDGSD
+378 WEIGGSA
-385 IGDIPF
+385 IEPVSF

-401 EWLKASITTDKKNI
+401 EWLKASITTDLKNI

-420 SKGSWSWQTDDHT
+420 SKGEWSWQTDNHT

-442 VDLYIVNGDKNTYTE
+442 VDLYIVYGDKNTYTK
-457 LPTIKEQRERKVI
+457 LPAIKEQRERKVI

-488 NSGFGD
+488 NSGFGKE
-494 GTEIYT
+494 TEIYT

-506 HYIIVPIKDSEADMN
+506 HYIIVPVKDSEADMN
-521 LGFCVRRSGEAEA
+521 LGFCVRKSGKAEA

-591 DSLMTTDNEKSL
+591 DSLMTADNEKSL
-603 EGKVKVVINGTA
+603 DGKVKVVINGQT
-615 HDMAYNAKTER
+615 HDMTYNAKTER
-626 YEYDENGCK
+626 YEYDVNGCK

-645 DGKDVNDAFNTNSK
+645 DGKDVLDAFNTNRK
-659 KVDGKDVS
+659 NVDGKDVS
-667 YFTYKKFDNLEIK
+667 YFTYKTFDNLGIK
-680 ASLSKNTMNYN
+680 ASLSNSKMNYN
-691 ENNVLSVAFDGVDK
+691 ENNVLSVEFDGADK

-713 SSITADVSELGLDTL
+713 SSITADVSALGLDTL

-794 FYDGNTSNNKS
+794 FYDGNTSNNKA
-805 YNTTDVFDKNGSLS
+805 YNTTDVFDKEGSLS

-851 SDAKT
+851 SDTKT
-856 GDDGIP
+856 DDGNGNEIP
-862 TTGYHGYWASDFT
+862 STGYHGYWASDFT

-882 TEAEFKSLINAV
+882 TEAEFKSLISAV
-894 HDRGMKLMVDVVLN
+894 HARGMKLMVDVVLN
-908 HAGYGTEDYFNS
+908 HAGYGTENYFNS
-920 ILKDADGNTIKMLR
+920 ILTDTNGNTVKMLR
-934 DDSNTVTGDDVYDAL
+934 DDSNTVTGDDVYGSL

-963 NQLVEWQTDWVKKYD
+963 NQLVKWQTDWVKKYD

-1048 SGNVEGTESFLESRN
+1048 SGNVEGAESFLESRN
-1063 TSINNTATLGAFLS
+1063 NSINNTATLGAFLS

-1084 VDKLTNEKEMTEEQA
+1084 VDKLTKEKGMTEEQA
-1099 LNAAKVAATLQ
+1099 LNAAKVAAALQ

-1116 MVIYYGEELGQHGLN
+1116 TVIYYGEELGQHGLN

-1142 DWDALE
+1142 DWAALE

-1217 IPVDLATGT
+1217 IPVSLAAGT

-1239 GSDKTVAVT
+1239 GSDKTVTVT

-1257 VILAEV
+1257 VILTEV
-1263 KKTEDPTPE
+1263 KKTVDPTPADPG
-1272 KVAATTITLDKTT
+1272 KKDPTPTPVKKDGVIS
-1285 ANLKE
+1285 
-1290 GETVELKATVGP
+1290 V
-1302 ENATDKSVT
+1302 TDK
-1311 WTSSDESVATVSKDG
+1311 
-1326 KVTAVKAGSVK
+1326 
-1337 ITATA
+1337 
-1342 VSGKNVTATCDIKV
+1342 
-1356 AEAEKPQPTPEPKP
+1356 
-1370 QPQPTPE
+1370 
-1377 PEPQPTP
+1377 
-1384 QKVAATTITLDK
+1384 AA
-1396 TTANLK
+1396 
-1402 EGETVELKATV
+1402 
-1413 GPENA
+1413 
-1418 TDKSVT
+1418 
-1424 WTSSDESVATV
+1424 
-1435 SKDGKVTA
+1435 
-1443 VKAGSVKITATA
+1443 
-1455 VSGKNVTA
+1455 
-1463 TCDITVTQAEVKKPA
+1463 
-1478 QNNPDD
+1478 
-1484 KKPAGKQQIDTNKQP
+1484 IDTK
-1499 VSGNVNTDKSAN
+1499 KAA
-1511 QTKSPKSGDDNEV
+1511 PKSGDDNEA

-1533 AAAAITAATYRKK
+1533 AMVAITAATYRKK

>member
-1 MRKLKE
+1 MKKLL
-7 RFRRKHGIF
+7 RRMSGI
-16 RPVFSLILVLAMIM
+16 VLAIVMVF
-30 TMIPSIGGMATAYAN
+30 TLLPSLPTVAAAAGN
-45 DGKATIT
+45 FDKQTIT
-52 LHFKNY
+52 MHFKKPVSDWDKVCAKLAC
-58 GNWNEVATKATE
+58 GTSWNAISQYSKA
-70 TESWS
+70 
-75 SISGYEQYN
+75 EQ
-84 AWPGV
+84 WPGIEV
-89 VLSEDA
+89 PTDSA
-95 DHQGYYT
+95 NTGWYT
-102 LTVTKGTDTQF
+102 LTIDMKPDQF
-113 NCIFNNNDNGSQTSN
+113 DCIFNNGNNGKQTDNICFTPDKETTEKWVEFG
-128 IVIPASE
+128 AD
-135 MAGKTSY
+135 GKTQVS
-142 EGWVI
+142 EEKPADWKESDKNAI
-147 DSSGE
+147 EKEALSSV
-152 ILKSAPNSW
+152 KSP
-161 TTPGASDLS
+161 
-170 YVSPEVNGRE
+170 VVNDDKT
-180 VTFRVPDSKVSG
+180 VTFNLEAFGTYENAKEVSLRG
-192 ATTVTVPGGMNGWN
+192 TVPGTDWDNGVN
-206 VKATGENA
+206 MTKTGKVFSYTTAVLN
-214 FALTKGADDMWTGT
+214 
-228 FTVAP
+228 P
-233 GVYEYKFDVDESWD
+233 GVYEYKYVIDGEWKK
-247 NLNMADPANPAAVGE
+247 DPVNPEDKNG
-262 NSKLVVPGLESKTLT
+262 NSKLVVPGLESKALT
-277 VTEGAELQLPDK
+277 VTEGSALELPDK

-296 GNEEQVSV
+296 GNEEQVGV
-304 TYKLKEKNDKVIL
+304 TYKLKDTNDKVTLDGNKL
-317 TGNSLM
+317 T
-323 VDKKSGIKEVKLVAT
+323 VAKKSGIKEVKLVAT

-363 SYAAHMDVDAADVHM
+363 SNAAHMDVNAADVHM
-378 WEIDGSD
+378 WEIGGSA
-385 IGDIPF
+385 IEPVSF
-391 TEKVKLSDGN
+391 TEKVKFSDGN
-401 EWLKASITTDKKNI
+401 EWLKASITTDLKNI

-420 SKGSWSWQTDDHT
+420 SKGEWSWQTDNHT

-442 VDLYIVNGDKNTYTE
+442 VDLYIVYGDKNTYTK
-457 LPTIKEQRERKVI
+457 LPAIKEQRERKVI

-488 NSGFGD
+488 NSGFGKE
-494 GTEIYT
+494 TEIYT

-506 HYIIVPIKDSEADMN
+506 HYIIVPVKDSEADMN
-521 LGFCVRRSGEAEA
+521 LGFCVRKSGKAEA

-591 DSLMTTDNEKSL
+591 DSLMTADNEKSL
-603 EGKVKVVINGTA
+603 DGKVKVVINGQT
-615 HDMAYNAKTER
+615 HDMTYNAKTER
-626 YEYDENGCK
+626 YEYDVNGCK

-645 DGKDVNDAFNTNSK
+645 DGKDVLDAFNTNRK
-659 KVDGKDVS
+659 NVDGKDVS
-667 YFTYKKFDNLEIK
+667 YFTYKTFDNLGIK
-680 ASLSKNTMNYN
+680 ASLSNSKMNYN
-691 ENNVLSVAFDGVDK
+691 ENNVLSVEFDGADK

-713 SSITADVSELGLDTL
+713 SSITADVSALGLDTL

-794 FYDGNTSNNKS
+794 FYDGNTSNDKA
-805 YNTTDVFDKNGSLS
+805 YNTTDVFDKKGSLS

-827 LEQKLDYLEDL
+827 LEQKLDYLENL

-851 SDAKT
+851 SDTKT
-856 GDDGIP
+856 DDNGKEIP
-862 TTGYHGYWASDFT
+862 STGYHGYWASDFT
-875 KLNPHLG
+875 NLNPHLG

-894 HDRGMKLMVDVVLN
+894 HARGMKLMVDVVLN
-908 HAGYGTEDYFNS
+908 HAGYGTEDHFNS
-920 ILKDADGNTIKMLR
+920 ILKDTNGNTVKMLR

-949 SDLPDFVTENEDVM
+949 SKLPDFVTENEDVM

-1048 SGNVEGTESFLESRN
+1048 SGNVEGAESFLESRN
-1063 TSINNTATLGAFLS
+1063 NSINNTATLGAFLS

-1084 VDKLTNEKEMTEEQA
+1084 VDKLTKEKGMTEEQA
-1099 LNAAKVAATLQ
+1099 LNAAKVAAALQ

-1116 MVIYYGEELGQHGLN
+1116 TVIYYGEELGQHGLN

-1142 DWDALE
+1142 DWAALE

-1217 IPVDLATGT
+1217 IPVSLAAGT

-1239 GSDKTVAVT
+1239 GSDKAVTVT

-1263 KKTEDPTPE
+1263 KKTVDPTPADPG
-1272 KVAATTITLDKTT
+1272 KKDPTPTPAKKDGVIS
-1285 ANLKE
+1285 
-1290 GETVELKATVGP
+1290 V
-1302 ENATDKSVT
+1302 TDKAAIET
-1311 WTSSDESVATVSKDG
+1311 K
-1326 KVTAVKAGSVK
+1326 KA
-1337 ITATA
+1337 A
-1342 VSGKNVTATCDIKV
+1342 
-1356 AEAEKPQPTPEPKP
+1356 
-1370 QPQPTPE
+1370 
-1377 PEPQPTP
+1377 
-1384 QKVAATTITLDK
+1384 
-1396 TTANLK
+1396 
-1402 EGETVELKATV
+1402 
-1413 GPENA
+1413 
-1418 TDKSVT
+1418 
-1424 WTSSDESVATV
+1424 
-1435 SKDGKVTA
+1435 
-1443 VKAGSVKITATA
+1443 
-1455 VSGKNVTA
+1455 
-1463 TCDITVTQAEVKKPA
+1463 
-1478 QNNPDD
+1478 
-1484 KKPAGKQQIDTNKQP
+1484 
-1499 VSGNVNTDKSAN
+1499 
-1511 QTKSPKSGDDNEV
+1511 PKSGDDNEA

-1533 AAAAITAATYRKK
+1533 AMVAITATTYRKK
-1546 RACK
+1546 KACK

>member
-1 MRKLKE
+1 MKKFL
-7 RFRRKHGIF
+7 RRMSGI
-16 RPVFSLILVLAMIM
+16 VLAIVMAF
-30 TMIPSIGGMATAYAN
+30 TMLPSLPTVAAAAGSFDKQTITMHFKPASQWDKVYTYIKQGKNWDTIPEYSYIGDWPGAEIEKDSQN
-45 DGKATIT
+45 DGWYSFTIIMSKNE
-52 LHFKNY
+52 LHCKFTNNKGIETKNDV
-58 GNWNEVATKATE
+58 GFTPDKEITEKWVTMSSNDQDAVVSDTKPSGWVDSVSNPPVKPVVKG
-70 TESWS
+70 ESPKL
-75 SISGYEQYN
+75 N
-84 AWPGV
+84 A
-89 VLSEDA
+89 DK
-95 DHQGYYT
+95 
-102 LTVTKGTDTQF
+102 TVTFNLDATGDYKDETDVRLM
-113 NCIFNNNDNGSQTSN
+113 G
-128 IVIPASE
+128 
-135 MAGKTSY
+135 
-142 EGWVI
+142 
-147 DSSGE
+147 
-152 ILKSAPNSW
+152 
-161 TTPGASDLS
+161 
-170 YVSPEVNGRE
+170 
-180 VTFRVPDSKVSG
+180 
-192 ATTVTVPGGMNGWN
+192 TVPGTNWDDGLQME
-206 VKATGENA
+206 K
-214 FALTKGADDMWTGT
+214 KGDF
-228 FTVAP
+228 FTVTTGKLEP
-233 GVYEYKFDVDESWD
+233 GIYQYKFLIDKNGKNSWIT
-247 NLNMADPANPAAVGE
+247 DPANSEIKDG

-277 VTEGAELQLPDK
+277 VTEGAALELPDK

-296 GNEEQVSV
+296 GTEEQVSV
-304 TYKLKEKNDKVIL
+304 TYKLKDKNDKVTL
-317 TGNSLM
+317 KDNSLE
-323 VDKKSGIKEVKLVAT
+323 VAKKSGIKEVKLVAT

-363 SYAAHMDVDAADVHM
+363 SNAAHMDVNAADVHM
-378 WEIDGSD
+378 WEIGGPD
-385 IGDIPF
+385 IEPASF
-391 TEKVKLSDGN
+391 TEKVKLDDGN
-401 EWLKASITTDKKNI
+401 EWLKASITTDLKNI

-420 SKGSWSWQTDDHT
+420 SKGGWSWQTDNHT
-433 FNNTDANKT
+433 FNNADAKKS
-442 VDLYIVNGDKNTYTE
+442 VDLYIVYGDKNTYTE
-457 LPTIKEQRERKVI
+457 LPAIKEQRERKVI

-488 NSGFGD
+488 NSGFGKE
-494 GTEIYT
+494 TEIYT

-506 HYIIVPIKDSEADMN
+506 HYIIVPVKDSEADMN
-521 LGFCVRRSGEAEA
+521 LGFCVRRSGKAEA

-591 DSLMTTDNEKSL
+591 DSLMTADNEKSL
-603 EGKVKVVINGTA
+603 DGKVKVVINGTA
-615 HDMAYNAKTER
+615 HDMSYNAKTER
-626 YEYDENGCK
+626 YEYDVNGCK

-645 DGKDVNDAFNTNSK
+645 NGKDVLDAFNTNSK

-667 YFTYKKFDNLEIK
+667 YFTYKTFDDLGIK
-680 ASLSKNTMNYN
+680 ASLSNSKMSYN
-691 ENNVLSVAFDGVDK
+691 ENNVLSVEFDGVDK

-713 SSITADVSELGLDTL
+713 SSITADVSALGLDTL

-794 FYDGNTSNNKS
+794 FYDGNTSNDKA
-805 YNTTDVFDKNGSLS
+805 YNTTDVFDKKGSLS

-827 LEQKLDYLEDL
+827 LEQKLDYLENL

-851 SDAKT
+851 SDTKT
-856 GDDGIP
+856 DDNGKEIP
-862 TTGYHGYWASDFT
+862 STGYHGYWASDFT
-875 KLNPHLG
+875 NLNPHLG

-894 HDRGMKLMVDVVLN
+894 HARGMKLMVDVVLN
-908 HAGYGTEDYFNS
+908 HAGYGTEDHFNS
-920 ILKDADGNTIKMLR
+920 ILKDTNGNTVKMLR

-949 SDLPDFVTENEDVM
+949 SKLPDFVTENEDVM

-1003 EADAEFKMIG
+1003 EANAEFKMIG

-1048 SGNVEGTESFLESRN
+1048 SGNVEGAESFLESRN
-1063 TSINNTATLGAFLS
+1063 NSINNTATLGAFLS

-1084 VDKLTNEKEMTEEQA
+1084 VDKLTKEKGMTEEQA
-1099 LNAAKVAATLQ
+1099 LNAAKVAAALQ

-1116 MVIYYGEELGQHGLN
+1116 TVIYYGEELGQHGLN

-1142 DWDALE
+1142 DWAALE

-1217 IPVDLATGT
+1217 IPVSLAAGT

-1239 GSDKTVAVT
+1239 GSDKAVTVT

-1263 KKTEDPTPE
+1263 KKTVDPTPADPG
-1272 KVAATTITLDKTT
+1272 KKDPTPAKKDGVIS
-1285 ANLKE
+1285 
-1290 GETVELKATVGP
+1290 V
-1302 ENATDKSVT
+1302 TDKAAIET
-1311 WTSSDESVATVSKDG
+1311 K
-1326 KVTAVKAGSVK
+1326 KA
-1337 ITATA
+1337 A
-1342 VSGKNVTATCDIKV
+1342 
-1356 AEAEKPQPTPEPKP
+1356 
-1370 QPQPTPE
+1370 
-1377 PEPQPTP
+1377 
-1384 QKVAATTITLDK
+1384 
-1396 TTANLK
+1396 
-1402 EGETVELKATV
+1402 
-1413 GPENA
+1413 
-1418 TDKSVT
+1418 
-1424 WTSSDESVATV
+1424 
-1435 SKDGKVTA
+1435 
-1443 VKAGSVKITATA
+1443 
-1455 VSGKNVTA
+1455 
-1463 TCDITVTQAEVKKPA
+1463 
-1478 QNNPDD
+1478 
-1484 KKPAGKQQIDTNKQP
+1484 
-1499 VSGNVNTDKSAN
+1499 
-1511 QTKSPKSGDDNEV
+1511 PKSGDDNEA

-1533 AAAAITAATYRKK
+1533 AMVAITAATYRKK
-1546 RACK
+1546 KACK

>member
-1 MRKLKE
+1 MKKFL
-7 RFRRKHGIF
+7 RRMSGI
-16 RPVFSLILVLAMIM
+16 VLAIVMAF
-30 TMIPSIGGMATAYAN
+30 TMLPSLPTVAAAAGSFDKQTITMHFKPASQWDKVYTYIKQGKNWDTIPEYSYIGDWPGAEIEKDSQN
-45 DGKATIT
+45 DGWYSFTIIMSKNE
-52 LHFKNY
+52 LHCKFTNNKGIETKNDV
-58 GNWNEVATKATE
+58 GFTPDKEITEKWVTMSSNDQDAVVSDTKPSGWVDSVSNPPVKPVVKG
-70 TESWS
+70 ESPKL
-75 SISGYEQYN
+75 N
-84 AWPGV
+84 A
-89 VLSEDA
+89 DK
-95 DHQGYYT
+95 
-102 LTVTKGTDTQF
+102 TVTFNSDATGDYKDETDVRLM
-113 NCIFNNNDNGSQTSN
+113 G
-128 IVIPASE
+128 
-135 MAGKTSY
+135 
-142 EGWVI
+142 
-147 DSSGE
+147 
-152 ILKSAPNSW
+152 
-161 TTPGASDLS
+161 
-170 YVSPEVNGRE
+170 
-180 VTFRVPDSKVSG
+180 
-192 ATTVTVPGGMNGWN
+192 TVPGTNWDDGLQME
-206 VKATGENA
+206 K
-214 FALTKGADDMWTGT
+214 KGDF
-228 FTVAP
+228 FTVTTGKLEP
-233 GVYEYKFDVDESWD
+233 GIYQYKFLIDKNGKNSWIT
-247 NLNMADPANPAAVGE
+247 DPANSEIKDG

-277 VTEGAELQLPDK
+277 VTEGAALELPDK

-296 GNEEQVSV
+296 GTEEQVSV
-304 TYKLKEKNDKVIL
+304 TYKLKDKNDKVTL
-317 TGNSLM
+317 KDNSLE
-323 VDKKSGIKEVKLVAT
+323 VAKKSGIKEVKLVAT

-363 SYAAHMDVDAADVHM
+363 SNAAHMDVNAADVHM
-378 WEIDGSD
+378 WEIGGPD
-385 IGDIPF
+385 IEPASF
-391 TEKVKLSDGN
+391 TEKVKLDDGN
-401 EWLKASITTDKKNI
+401 EWLKASITTDLKNI

-420 SKGSWSWQTDDHT
+420 SKGGWSWQTDNHT
-433 FNNTDANKT
+433 FNNADAKKS
-442 VDLYIVNGDKNTYTE
+442 VDLYIVYGDKNTYTE
-457 LPTIKEQRERKVI
+457 LPAIKEQRERKVI

-488 NSGFGD
+488 NSGFGKE
-494 GTEIYT
+494 TEIYT

-506 HYIIVPIKDSEADMN
+506 HYIIVPVKDSEADMN
-521 LGFCVRRSGEAEA
+521 LGFCVRRSGKAEA

-591 DSLMTTDNEKSL
+591 DSLMTADNEKSL
-603 EGKVKVVINGTA
+603 DGKVKVVINGTA
-615 HDMAYNAKTER
+615 HDMSYNAKTER
-626 YEYDENGCK
+626 YEYDVNGCK

-645 DGKDVNDAFNTNSK
+645 NGKDVLDAFNTNSK

-667 YFTYKKFDNLEIK
+667 YFTYKTFDDLGIK
-680 ASLSKNTMNYN
+680 ASLSNSKMSYN
-691 ENNVLSVAFDGVDK
+691 ENNVLSVEFDGADK
-705 DAITKAEV
+705 DAIKKAEV
-713 SSITADVSELGLDTL
+713 SSITADVSALGLDTL

-794 FYDGNTSNNKS
+794 FYDGNTSNDKA
-805 YNTTDVFDKNGSLS
+805 YNTTDVFDKKGSLS

-827 LEQKLDYLEDL
+827 LEQKLDYLENL

-851 SDAKT
+851 SDTKT
-856 GDDGIP
+856 DDNGKEIP
-862 TTGYHGYWASDFT
+862 STGYHGYWASDFT
-875 KLNPHLG
+875 NLNPHLG

-894 HDRGMKLMVDVVLN
+894 HARGMKLMVDVVLN
-908 HAGYGTEDYFNS
+908 HAGYGTEDHFNS
-920 ILKDADGNTIKMLR
+920 ILKDTNGNTVKMLR

-949 SDLPDFVTENEDVM
+949 SKLPDFVTENEDVM

-1048 SGNVEGTESFLESRN
+1048 SGNVEGAESFLESRN
-1063 TSINNTATLGAFLS
+1063 NSINNTATLGAFLS

-1084 VDKLTNEKEMTEEQA
+1084 VDKLTKEKGMTEEQA
-1099 LNAAKVAATLQ
+1099 LNAAKVAAALQ

-1116 MVIYYGEELGQHGLN
+1116 TVIYYGEELGQHGLN

-1142 DWDALE
+1142 DWAALE

-1217 IPVDLATGT
+1217 IPVSLAAGT

-1239 GSDKTVAVT
+1239 GSDKAVTVT

-1263 KKTEDPTPE
+1263 KKTVDPTPADPG
-1272 KVAATTITLDKTT
+1272 KKDPTPAKKDGVIS
-1285 ANLKE
+1285 
-1290 GETVELKATVGP
+1290 V
-1302 ENATDKSVT
+1302 TDKAAIET
-1311 WTSSDESVATVSKDG
+1311 K
-1326 KVTAVKAGSVK
+1326 KA
-1337 ITATA
+1337 A
-1342 VSGKNVTATCDIKV
+1342 
-1356 AEAEKPQPTPEPKP
+1356 
-1370 QPQPTPE
+1370 
-1377 PEPQPTP
+1377 
-1384 QKVAATTITLDK
+1384 
-1396 TTANLK
+1396 
-1402 EGETVELKATV
+1402 
-1413 GPENA
+1413 
-1418 TDKSVT
+1418 
-1424 WTSSDESVATV
+1424 
-1435 SKDGKVTA
+1435 
-1443 VKAGSVKITATA
+1443 
-1455 VSGKNVTA
+1455 
-1463 TCDITVTQAEVKKPA
+1463 
-1478 QNNPDD
+1478 
-1484 KKPAGKQQIDTNKQP
+1484 
-1499 VSGNVNTDKSAN
+1499 
-1511 QTKSPKSGDDNEV
+1511 PKSGDDNEV

-1533 AAAAITAATYRKK
+1533 AMVAITAATYRKK
-1546 RACK
+1546 KACK

>member
-1 MRKLKE
+1 MKKFL
-7 RFRRKHGIF
+7 RRMSGI
-16 RPVFSLILVLAMIM
+16 VLAIVMAF
-30 TMIPSIGGMATAYAN
+30 TMLPSLPTVAAAAGSFDKQTITMHFKPASQWDKVYTYIKQGKNWDTIPEYSYIGDWPGAEIEKDSQN
-45 DGKATIT
+45 DGWYSFTIIMSKNE
-52 LHFKNY
+52 LHCKFTNNKGIETKNDV
-58 GNWNEVATKATE
+58 GFTPDKEITEKWVTMSSNDQDAVVSDTKPSGWVDSVSNPPVKPVVKG
-70 TESWS
+70 ESPKL
-75 SISGYEQYN
+75 N
-84 AWPGV
+84 A
-89 VLSEDA
+89 DK
-95 DHQGYYT
+95 
-102 LTVTKGTDTQF
+102 TVTFNLDATGDYKDETDVRLM
-113 NCIFNNNDNGSQTSN
+113 G
-128 IVIPASE
+128 
-135 MAGKTSY
+135 
-142 EGWVI
+142 
-147 DSSGE
+147 
-152 ILKSAPNSW
+152 
-161 TTPGASDLS
+161 
-170 YVSPEVNGRE
+170 
-180 VTFRVPDSKVSG
+180 
-192 ATTVTVPGGMNGWN
+192 TVPGTNWDDGLQME
-206 VKATGENA
+206 K
-214 FALTKGADDMWTGT
+214 KGDF
-228 FTVAP
+228 FTVTTGKLEP
-233 GVYEYKFDVDESWD
+233 GIYQYKFLIDKNGKNSWIT
-247 NLNMADPANPAAVGE
+247 DPANSEIKDG

-277 VTEGAELQLPDK
+277 VTEGAALELPDK

-296 GNEEQVSV
+296 GTEEQVSV
-304 TYKLKEKNDKVIL
+304 TYKLKDKNDKVTL
-317 TGNSLM
+317 KDNSLE
-323 VDKKSGIKEVKLVAT
+323 VAKKSGIKEVKLVAT

-363 SYAAHMDVDAADVHM
+363 SNAAHMDVNAADVHM
-378 WEIDGSD
+378 WEIGGPD
-385 IGDIPF
+385 IEPASF
-391 TEKVKLSDGN
+391 TEKVKLDDGN
-401 EWLKASITTDKKNI
+401 EWLKASITTDLKNI

-420 SKGSWSWQTDDHT
+420 SKGGWSWQTDNHT
-433 FNNTDANKT
+433 FNNADAKKS
-442 VDLYIVNGDKNTYTE
+442 VDLYIVYGDKNTYTE
-457 LPTIKEQRERKVI
+457 LPAIKEQRERKVI

-488 NSGFGD
+488 NSGFGKE
-494 GTEIYT
+494 TEIYT

-506 HYIIVPIKDSEADMN
+506 HYIIVPVKDSEADMN
-521 LGFCVRRSGEAEA
+521 LGFCVRRSGKAEA

-591 DSLMTTDNEKSL
+591 DSLMTADNEKSL
-603 EGKVKVVINGTA
+603 DGKVKVVINGTA
-615 HDMAYNAKTER
+615 HDMSYNAKTER
-626 YEYDENGCK
+626 YEYDVNGCK

-645 DGKDVNDAFNTNSK
+645 NGKDVLDAFNTNSK
-659 KVDGKDVS
+659 KVDGKDAS
-667 YFTYKKFDNLEIK
+667 YFTYKTFDDLGIK
-680 ASLSKNTMNYN
+680 ASLSNSKMSYN
-691 ENNVLSVAFDGVDK
+691 ENNVLSVEFDGADK
-705 DAITKAEV
+705 DAIKKAEV
-713 SSITADVSELGLDTL
+713 SSITADVSALGLDTL

-794 FYDGNTSNNKS
+794 FYDGNTSNDKA
-805 YNTTDVFDKNGSLS
+805 YNTTDVFDKKGSLS

-827 LEQKLDYLEDL
+827 LEQKLDYLENL

-851 SDAKT
+851 SDTKT
-856 GDDGIP
+856 DDNGKEIP
-862 TTGYHGYWASDFT
+862 STGYHGYWASDFT
-875 KLNPHLG
+875 NLNPHLG

-894 HDRGMKLMVDVVLN
+894 HARGMKLMVDVVLN
-908 HAGYGTEDYFNS
+908 HAGYGTEDHFNS
-920 ILKDADGNTIKMLR
+920 ILKDTNGNTVKMLR

-949 SDLPDFVTENEDVM
+949 SKLPDFVTENEDVM

-1048 SGNVEGTESFLESRN
+1048 SGNVEGAESFLESRN
-1063 TSINNTATLGAFLS
+1063 NSINNTATLGAFLS

-1084 VDKLTNEKEMTEEQA
+1084 VDKLTKEKGMTEEQA
-1099 LNAAKVAATLQ
+1099 LNAAKVAAALQ

-1116 MVIYYGEELGQHGLN
+1116 TVIYYGEELGQHGLN

-1142 DWDALE
+1142 DWAALE

-1217 IPVDLATGT
+1217 IPVSLAAGT

-1239 GSDKTVAVT
+1239 GSDKAVTVT

-1263 KKTEDPTPE
+1263 KKTVDPTPADPG
-1272 KVAATTITLDKTT
+1272 KKDPTPAKKDGVIS
-1285 ANLKE
+1285 
-1290 GETVELKATVGP
+1290 V
-1302 ENATDKSVT
+1302 TDKAAIET
-1311 WTSSDESVATVSKDG
+1311 K
-1326 KVTAVKAGSVK
+1326 KA
-1337 ITATA
+1337 A
-1342 VSGKNVTATCDIKV
+1342 
-1356 AEAEKPQPTPEPKP
+1356 
-1370 QPQPTPE
+1370 
-1377 PEPQPTP
+1377 
-1384 QKVAATTITLDK
+1384 
-1396 TTANLK
+1396 
-1402 EGETVELKATV
+1402 
-1413 GPENA
+1413 
-1418 TDKSVT
+1418 
-1424 WTSSDESVATV
+1424 
-1435 SKDGKVTA
+1435 
-1443 VKAGSVKITATA
+1443 
-1455 VSGKNVTA
+1455 
-1463 TCDITVTQAEVKKPA
+1463 
-1478 QNNPDD
+1478 
-1484 KKPAGKQQIDTNKQP
+1484 
-1499 VSGNVNTDKSAN
+1499 
-1511 QTKSPKSGDDNEV
+1511 PKSGDDNEA

-1533 AAAAITAATYRKK
+1533 AMVAITAATYRKK
-1546 RACK
+1546 KACK

>member
-1 MRKLKE
+1 MKKFL
-7 RFRRKHGIF
+7 RRMSGI
-16 RPVFSLILVLAMIM
+16 VLAIVMAF
-30 TMIPSIGGMATAYAN
+30 TMLPSLPTVAAAAGSFDKQTITMHFKPASQWDKVYTYIKQGKNWDTIPEYSYIGDWPGAEIEKDSQN
-45 DGKATIT
+45 DGWYSFTIIMSKNE
-52 LHFKNY
+52 LHCKFTNNKGIETKNDV
-58 GNWNEVATKATE
+58 GFTPDKEITEKWVTMSSNDQDAVVSDTKPSGWVDSVSNPPVKPVVKG
-70 TESWS
+70 ESPKL
-75 SISGYEQYN
+75 N
-84 AWPGV
+84 A
-89 VLSEDA
+89 DK
-95 DHQGYYT
+95 
-102 LTVTKGTDTQF
+102 TVTFNLDATGDYKDETDVRLM
-113 NCIFNNNDNGSQTSN
+113 G
-128 IVIPASE
+128 
-135 MAGKTSY
+135 
-142 EGWVI
+142 
-147 DSSGE
+147 
-152 ILKSAPNSW
+152 
-161 TTPGASDLS
+161 
-170 YVSPEVNGRE
+170 
-180 VTFRVPDSKVSG
+180 
-192 ATTVTVPGGMNGWN
+192 TVPGTNWDDGLQME
-206 VKATGENA
+206 K
-214 FALTKGADDMWTGT
+214 KGDF
-228 FTVAP
+228 FTVTTGKLEP
-233 GVYEYKFDVDESWD
+233 GIYQYKFLIDKNGKNSWIT
-247 NLNMADPANPAAVGE
+247 DPANSEIKDG

-277 VTEGAELQLPDK
+277 VTEGAALELPDK

-296 GNEEQVSV
+296 GTEEQVSV
-304 TYKLKEKNDKVIL
+304 TYKLKDKNDKVTL
-317 TGNSLM
+317 KDNSLE
-323 VDKKSGIKEVKLVAT
+323 VAKKSGIKEVKLVAT

-363 SYAAHMDVDAADVHM
+363 SNAAHMDVNAADVHM
-378 WEIDGSD
+378 WEIGGPD
-385 IGDIPF
+385 IEPASF
-391 TEKVKLSDGN
+391 TEKVKLDDGN
-401 EWLKASITTDKKNI
+401 EWLKASITTDLKNI

-420 SKGSWSWQTDDHT
+420 SKGGWSWQTDNHT
-433 FNNTDANKT
+433 FNNADAKKS
-442 VDLYIVNGDKNTYTE
+442 VDLYIVYGDKNTYTE
-457 LPTIKEQRERKVI
+457 LPAIKEQRERKVI

-488 NSGFGD
+488 NSGFGKE
-494 GTEIYT
+494 TEIYT

-506 HYIIVPIKDSEADMN
+506 HYIIVPVKDSEADMN
-521 LGFCVRRSGEAEA
+521 LGFCVRRSGKAEA

-591 DSLMTTDNEKSL
+591 DSLMTADNEKSL

-615 HDMAYNAKTER
+615 YDMAYNAKTER
-626 YEYDENGCK
+626 YEYDVKGCK

-645 DGKDVNDAFNTNSK
+645 NGKDVLDAFNTNSK

-667 YFTYKKFDNLEIK
+667 YFTYKTFDDLGIK
-680 ASLSKNTMNYN
+680 ASLSNSKMSYN
-691 ENNVLSVAFDGVDK
+691 ENNVLSVEFDGADK
-705 DAITKAEV
+705 DAIKKAEV
-713 SSITADVSELGLDTL
+713 SSITADVSALGLDTL

-794 FYDGNTSNNKS
+794 FYDGNTSNDKA
-805 YNTTDVFDKNGSLS
+805 YNTTDVFDKKGSLS

-920 ILKDADGNTIKMLR
+920 ILRDADGNTIKMLR

-963 NQLVEWQTDWVKKYD
+963 NQLVKWQTDWVKKYD

-1048 SGNVEGTESFLESRN
+1048 SGNVEGAESFLESRN
-1063 TSINNTATLGAFLS
+1063 NSINNTATLGAFLS

-1084 VDKLTNEKEMTEEQA
+1084 VDKLTKEKGMTEEQA
-1099 LNAAKVAATLQ
+1099 LNAAKVAAALQ

-1116 MVIYYGEELGQHGLN
+1116 TVIYYGEELGQHGLN

-1142 DWDALE
+1142 DWAALE

-1170 YSALLSKG
+1170 YSTLLAKG

-1217 IPVDLATGT
+1217 IPVSLAAGT

-1239 GSDKTVAVT
+1239 GSDKTVTVT

-1257 VILAEV
+1257 VILTEV
-1263 KKTEDPTPE
+1263 KKAVDPTPADPG
-1272 KVAATTITLDKTT
+1272 KKDPTPTPVKKDGVIS
-1285 ANLKE
+1285 
-1290 GETVELKATVGP
+1290 V
-1302 ENATDKSVT
+1302 TDK
-1311 WTSSDESVATVSKDG
+1311 
-1326 KVTAVKAGSVK
+1326 
-1337 ITATA
+1337 
-1342 VSGKNVTATCDIKV
+1342 
-1356 AEAEKPQPTPEPKP
+1356 
-1370 QPQPTPE
+1370 
-1377 PEPQPTP
+1377 
-1384 QKVAATTITLDK
+1384 AA
-1396 TTANLK
+1396 
-1402 EGETVELKATV
+1402 
-1413 GPENA
+1413 
-1418 TDKSVT
+1418 
-1424 WTSSDESVATV
+1424 
-1435 SKDGKVTA
+1435 
-1443 VKAGSVKITATA
+1443 
-1455 VSGKNVTA
+1455 
-1463 TCDITVTQAEVKKPA
+1463 
-1478 QNNPDD
+1478 
-1484 KKPAGKQQIDTNKQP
+1484 IDTK
-1499 VSGNVNTDKSAN
+1499 KAA
-1511 QTKSPKSGDDNEV
+1511 PKSGDDNEA

-1533 AAAAITAATYRKK
+1533 AMVAITAATYRKK
-1546 RACK
+1546 KACK

>member
-1 MRKLKE
+1 MKKFL
-7 RFRRKHGIF
+7 RRMSGI
-16 RPVFSLILVLAMIM
+16 VLAIVMAF
-30 TMIPSIGGMATAYAN
+30 TMLPSLPTVAAAAGSFDKQTITMHFKPASQWDKVYTYIKQGKNWDTIPEYSYIGEWPGAEIEKDSQN
-45 DGKATIT
+45 DGWYSFTIIMSKNE
-52 LHFKNY
+52 LHCKFTNNKGIETKNDV
-58 GNWNEVATKATE
+58 GFTPDKEITEKWVTMSSNDQDAVVSDTKPSGWVDSVSNPPVKPVVKG
-70 TESWS
+70 ESPKL
-75 SISGYEQYN
+75 N
-84 AWPGV
+84 A
-89 VLSEDA
+89 DK
-95 DHQGYYT
+95 
-102 LTVTKGTDTQF
+102 TVTFNLDATGDYKDETDVRLM
-113 NCIFNNNDNGSQTSN
+113 G
-128 IVIPASE
+128 
-135 MAGKTSY
+135 
-142 EGWVI
+142 
-147 DSSGE
+147 
-152 ILKSAPNSW
+152 
-161 TTPGASDLS
+161 
-170 YVSPEVNGRE
+170 
-180 VTFRVPDSKVSG
+180 
-192 ATTVTVPGGMNGWN
+192 TVPGTNWDDGLQME
-206 VKATGENA
+206 K
-214 FALTKGADDMWTGT
+214 KGDF
-228 FTVAP
+228 FTVTTGKLEP
-233 GVYEYKFDVDESWD
+233 GIYQYKFLIDKNGKNSWIT
-247 NLNMADPANPAAVGE
+247 DPANSEIKDG

-277 VTEGAELQLPDK
+277 VTEGAALELPDK

-296 GNEEQVSV
+296 LTEEQVSV
-304 TYKLKEKNDKVIL
+304 TYKLKDKNDKVTL
-317 TGNSLM
+317 KDNSLE
-323 VDKKSGIKEVKLVAT
+323 VAKKSGIKEVKLVAT

-363 SYAAHMDVDAADVHM
+363 SNAAHMDVNAADVHM
-378 WEIDGSD
+378 WEIGGPD
-385 IGDIPF
+385 IEPASF
-391 TEKVKLSDGN
+391 TEKVKLDDGN
-401 EWLKASITTDKKNI
+401 EWLKASITTDLKNI

-420 SKGSWSWQTDDHT
+420 SKGGWSWQTDNHT
-433 FNNTDANKT
+433 FNNADAKKS
-442 VDLYIVNGDKNTYTE
+442 VDLYIVYGDKNTYTE
-457 LPTIKEQRERKVI
+457 LPAIKEQRERKVI

-488 NSGFGD
+488 NSGFGKE
-494 GTEIYT
+494 TEIYT

-506 HYIIVPIKDSEADMN
+506 HYIIVPVKDSEADMN
-521 LGFCVRRSGEAEA
+521 LGFCVRRSGKAEA

-591 DSLMTTDNEKSL
+591 DSLMTADNEKSL
-603 EGKVKVVINGTA
+603 DGKVKVVINGTA
-615 HDMAYNAKTER
+615 HDMSYNAKTER
-626 YEYDENGCK
+626 YEYDVNGCK

-645 DGKDVNDAFNTNSK
+645 NGKDVLDAFNTNSK

-667 YFTYKKFDNLEIK
+667 YFTYKTFDDLGIK
-680 ASLSKNTMNYN
+680 ASLSNSKMSYN
-691 ENNVLSVAFDGVDK
+691 ENNVLSVEFDGADK
-705 DAITKAEV
+705 DAIKKAEV
-713 SSITADVSELGLDTL
+713 SSITADVSALGLDTL

-794 FYDGNTSNNKS
+794 FYDGNTSNDKA
-805 YNTTDVFDKNGSLS
+805 YNTTDVFDKKGSLS

-827 LEQKLDYLEDL
+827 LEQKLDYLENL

-851 SDAKT
+851 SDTKT
-856 GDDGIP
+856 DDNGKEIP
-862 TTGYHGYWASDFT
+862 STGYHGYWASDFT
-875 KLNPHLG
+875 NLNPHLG

-894 HDRGMKLMVDVVLN
+894 HARGMKLMVDVVLN
-908 HAGYGTEDYFNS
+908 HAGYGTEDHFNS
-920 ILKDADGNTIKMLR
+920 ILKDTNGNTVKMLR

-949 SDLPDFVTENEDVM
+949 SKLPDFVTENEDVM

-1048 SGNVEGTESFLESRN
+1048 SGNVEGAESFLESRN
-1063 TSINNTATLGAFLS
+1063 NSINNTATLGAFLS

-1084 VDKLTNEKEMTEEQA
+1084 VDKLTKEKGMTEEQA
-1099 LNAAKVAATLQ
+1099 LNAAKVAAALQ

-1116 MVIYYGEELGQHGLN
+1116 TVIYYGEELGQHGLN

-1142 DWDALE
+1142 DWAALE

-1217 IPVDLATGT
+1217 IPVSLAAGT

-1239 GSDKTVAVT
+1239 GSDKAVTVT

-1263 KKTEDPTPE
+1263 KKTVDPTPADPG
-1272 KVAATTITLDKTT
+1272 KKDPTPAKKDGVIS
-1285 ANLKE
+1285 
-1290 GETVELKATVGP
+1290 V
-1302 ENATDKSVT
+1302 TDKAAIET
-1311 WTSSDESVATVSKDG
+1311 K
-1326 KVTAVKAGSVK
+1326 KA
-1337 ITATA
+1337 A
-1342 VSGKNVTATCDIKV
+1342 
-1356 AEAEKPQPTPEPKP
+1356 
-1370 QPQPTPE
+1370 
-1377 PEPQPTP
+1377 
-1384 QKVAATTITLDK
+1384 
-1396 TTANLK
+1396 
-1402 EGETVELKATV
+1402 
-1413 GPENA
+1413 
-1418 TDKSVT
+1418 
-1424 WTSSDESVATV
+1424 
-1435 SKDGKVTA
+1435 
-1443 VKAGSVKITATA
+1443 
-1455 VSGKNVTA
+1455 
-1463 TCDITVTQAEVKKPA
+1463 
-1478 QNNPDD
+1478 
-1484 KKPAGKQQIDTNKQP
+1484 
-1499 VSGNVNTDKSAN
+1499 
-1511 QTKSPKSGDDNEV
+1511 PKSGDDNEA

-1533 AAAAITAATYRKK
+1533 AMVAITAATYRKK
-1546 RACK
+1546 KACK

>member
-1 MRKLKE
+1 MKKFL
-7 RFRRKHGIF
+7 RRMSGI
-16 RPVFSLILVLAMIM
+16 VLAIVMAF
-30 TMIPSIGGMATAYAN
+30 TMLPSLPTVAAAAGSFDKQTITMHFKPASQWDKVYTYIKQGKNWDTIPEYSYIGDWPGAEIEKDSQN
-45 DGKATIT
+45 DGWYSFTIIMSKNE
-52 LHFKNY
+52 LHCKFTNNKGIETKNDV
-58 GNWNEVATKATE
+58 GFTPDKEITEKWVTMSSNDQDAVVSDTKPSGWVDSVSNPPVKPVVKG
-70 TESWS
+70 ESPKL
-75 SISGYEQYN
+75 N
-84 AWPGV
+84 A
-89 VLSEDA
+89 DK
-95 DHQGYYT
+95 
-102 LTVTKGTDTQF
+102 TVTFNLDATGDYKDETDVRLM
-113 NCIFNNNDNGSQTSN
+113 G
-128 IVIPASE
+128 
-135 MAGKTSY
+135 
-142 EGWVI
+142 
-147 DSSGE
+147 
-152 ILKSAPNSW
+152 
-161 TTPGASDLS
+161 
-170 YVSPEVNGRE
+170 
-180 VTFRVPDSKVSG
+180 
-192 ATTVTVPGGMNGWN
+192 TVPGTNWDDGLQME
-206 VKATGENA
+206 K
-214 FALTKGADDMWTGT
+214 KGDF
-228 FTVAP
+228 FTVTTGKLEP
-233 GVYEYKFDVDESWD
+233 GIYQYKFLIDKNGKNSWIT
-247 NLNMADPANPAAVGE
+247 DPANSEIKDG

-277 VTEGAELQLPDK
+277 VTEGAALELPDK

-296 GNEEQVSV
+296 GTEEQVSV
-304 TYKLKEKNDKVIL
+304 TYKLKDKNDKVTL
-317 TGNSLM
+317 KDNSLE
-323 VDKKSGIKEVKLVAT
+323 VAKKSGIKEVKLVAT

-363 SYAAHMDVDAADVHM
+363 SNAAHMDVNAADVHM
-378 WEIDGSD
+378 WEIGGPD
-385 IGDIPF
+385 IEPASF
-391 TEKVKLSDGN
+391 TEKVKLDDGN
-401 EWLKASITTDKKNI
+401 EWLKASITTDLKNI

-420 SKGSWSWQTDDHT
+420 SKGGWSWQTDNHT
-433 FNNTDANKT
+433 FNNADAKKS
-442 VDLYIVNGDKNTYTE
+442 VDLYIVYGDKNTYTE
-457 LPTIKEQRERKVI
+457 LPAIKEQRERKVI

-488 NSGFGD
+488 NSGFGKE
-494 GTEIYT
+494 TEIYT

-506 HYIIVPIKDSEADMN
+506 HYIIVPVKDSEADMN
-521 LGFCVRRSGEAEA
+521 LGFCVRRSGKAEA

-591 DSLMTTDNEKSL
+591 DSLMTADNEKSL
-603 EGKVKVVINGTA
+603 DGKVKVVINGTA
-615 HDMAYNAKTER
+615 HDMSYNAKTER
-626 YEYDENGCK
+626 YEYDVNGCK

-645 DGKDVNDAFNTNSK
+645 NGKDVLDAFNTNSK

-667 YFTYKKFDNLEIK
+667 YFTYKTFDDLGIK
-680 ASLSKNTMNYN
+680 ASLSNSKMSYN
-691 ENNVLSVAFDGVDK
+691 ENNVLSVEFDGADK
-705 DAITKAEV
+705 DAIKKAEV
-713 SSITADVSELGLDTL
+713 SSITADVSALGLDTL

-794 FYDGNTSNNKS
+794 FYDGNTSNDKA
-805 YNTTDVFDKNGSLS
+805 YNTTDVFDKKGSLS

-827 LEQKLDYLEDL
+827 LEQKLDYLENL

-851 SDAKT
+851 SDTKT
-856 GDDGIP
+856 DDNGKEIP
-862 TTGYHGYWASDFT
+862 STGYHGYWASDFT
-875 KLNPHLG
+875 NLNPHLG

-894 HDRGMKLMVDVVLN
+894 HARGMKLMVDVVLN
-908 HAGYGTEDYFNS
+908 HAGYGTEDHFNS
-920 ILKDADGNTIKMLR
+920 ILKDTNGNTVKMLR

-949 SDLPDFVTENEDVM
+949 SKLPDFVTENEDVM

-1048 SGNVEGTESFLESRN
+1048 SGNVEGAESFLESRN
-1063 TSINNTATLGAFLS
+1063 NSINNTATLGAFLS

-1084 VDKLTNEKEMTEEQA
+1084 VDKLTKEKGMTEEQA
-1099 LNAAKVAATLQ
+1099 LNAAKVAAALQ

-1116 MVIYYGEELGQHGLN
+1116 TVIYYGEELGQHGLN

-1142 DWDALE
+1142 DWAALE

-1156 MYNHYKKLLAIRND
+1156 MYNHYKKLLSIRND

-1217 IPVDLATGT
+1217 IPVSLAAGT

-1239 GSDKTVAVT
+1239 GSDKAVTVT

-1263 KKTEDPTPE
+1263 KKTVDPTPADPG
-1272 KVAATTITLDKTT
+1272 KKDPTPTPAKKDGVIS
-1285 ANLKE
+1285 
-1290 GETVELKATVGP
+1290 V
-1302 ENATDKSVT
+1302 TDKAAIKT
-1311 WTSSDESVATVSKDG
+1311 K
-1326 KVTAVKAGSVK
+1326 KA
-1337 ITATA
+1337 A
-1342 VSGKNVTATCDIKV
+1342 
-1356 AEAEKPQPTPEPKP
+1356 
-1370 QPQPTPE
+1370 
-1377 PEPQPTP
+1377 
-1384 QKVAATTITLDK
+1384 
-1396 TTANLK
+1396 
-1402 EGETVELKATV
+1402 
-1413 GPENA
+1413 
-1418 TDKSVT
+1418 
-1424 WTSSDESVATV
+1424 
-1435 SKDGKVTA
+1435 
-1443 VKAGSVKITATA
+1443 
-1455 VSGKNVTA
+1455 
-1463 TCDITVTQAEVKKPA
+1463 
-1478 QNNPDD
+1478 
-1484 KKPAGKQQIDTNKQP
+1484 
-1499 VSGNVNTDKSAN
+1499 
-1511 QTKSPKSGDDNEV
+1511 PKSGDDNEA

-1533 AAAAITAATYRKK
+1533 AMVAITAATYRKK
-1546 RACK
+1546 KLANKTAFKLNIL

>member
-1 MRKLKE
+1 MKKFL
-7 RFRRKHGIF
+7 RRMSGI
-16 RPVFSLILVLAMIM
+16 VLAIVMAF
-30 TMIPSIGGMATAYAN
+30 TMLPSLPTVAAAAGSFDKQTITMHFKPASQWDKVYTYIKQGKNWDTIPEYSYIGDWPGAEIEKDSQN
-45 DGKATIT
+45 DGWYSFTIIMSKNE
-52 LHFKNY
+52 LHCKFTNNKGIETKNDV
-58 GNWNEVATKATE
+58 GFTPDKEITEKWVTMSSNDQDAVVSDTKPSGWVDSVSNPPVKPVVKG
-70 TESWS
+70 ESPKL
-75 SISGYEQYN
+75 N
-84 AWPGV
+84 A
-89 VLSEDA
+89 DK
-95 DHQGYYT
+95 
-102 LTVTKGTDTQF
+102 TVTFNLDATGDYKDETDVRLM
-113 NCIFNNNDNGSQTSN
+113 G
-128 IVIPASE
+128 
-135 MAGKTSY
+135 
-142 EGWVI
+142 
-147 DSSGE
+147 
-152 ILKSAPNSW
+152 
-161 TTPGASDLS
+161 
-170 YVSPEVNGRE
+170 
-180 VTFRVPDSKVSG
+180 
-192 ATTVTVPGGMNGWN
+192 TVPGTNWDDGLQME
-206 VKATGENA
+206 K
-214 FALTKGADDMWTGT
+214 KGDF
-228 FTVAP
+228 FTVTTGKLEP
-233 GVYEYKFDVDESWD
+233 GIYQYKFLIDKNGKNSWIT
-247 NLNMADPANPAAVGE
+247 DPANSEIKDG

-277 VTEGAELQLPDK
+277 VTEGAALELPDK

-296 GNEEQVSV
+296 GTEEQVSV
-304 TYKLKEKNDKVIL
+304 TYKLKDKNDKVTL
-317 TGNSLM
+317 KDNSLE
-323 VDKKSGIKEVKLVAT
+323 VAKKSGIKEVKLVAT

-363 SYAAHMDVDAADVHM
+363 SNAAHMDVNAADVHM
-378 WEIDGSD
+378 WEIGGPD
-385 IGDIPF
+385 IEPASF
-391 TEKVKLSDGN
+391 TEKVKLDDGN
-401 EWLKASITTDKKNI
+401 EWLKASITTDLKNI

-420 SKGSWSWQTDDHT
+420 SKGGWSWQTDNHT
-433 FNNTDANKT
+433 FNNADAKKS
-442 VDLYIVNGDKNTYTE
+442 VDLYIVYGDKNTYTE
-457 LPTIKEQRERKVI
+457 LPAIKEQRERKVI

-488 NSGFGD
+488 NSGFGKE
-494 GTEIYT
+494 TEIYT

-506 HYIIVPIKDSEADMN
+506 HYIIVPVKDSEADMN
-521 LGFCVRRSGEAEA
+521 LGFCVRRSGKAEA

-591 DSLMTTDNEKSL
+591 DSLMTADNEKSL
-603 EGKVKVVINGTA
+603 DGKVKVVINGTA
-615 HDMAYNAKTER
+615 HDMSYNAKTER
-626 YEYDENGCK
+626 YEYDVNGCK

-645 DGKDVNDAFNTNSK
+645 NGKDVLDAFNTNSK

-667 YFTYKKFDNLEIK
+667 YFTYKTFDDLGIK
-680 ASLSKNTMNYN
+680 ASLSNSKMSYN
-691 ENNVLSVAFDGVDK
+691 ENNVLSVEFDGADK
-705 DAITKAEV
+705 DAIKKAEV
-713 SSITADVSELGLDTL
+713 SSITADVSALGLDTL

-794 FYDGNTSNNKS
+794 FYDGNTSNDKA
-805 YNTTDVFDKNGSLS
+805 YNTTDVFDKKGSLS

-827 LEQKLDYLEDL
+827 LEQKLDYLENL

-851 SDAKT
+851 SDTKT
-856 GDDGIP
+856 DDNGKEIP
-862 TTGYHGYWASDFT
+862 STGYHGYWASDFT
-875 KLNPHLG
+875 NLNPHLG

-894 HDRGMKLMVDVVLN
+894 HARGMKLMVDVVLN
-908 HAGYGTEDYFNS
+908 HAGYGTEDHFNS
-920 ILKDADGNTIKMLR
+920 ILKDTNGNTVKMLR

-949 SDLPDFVTENEDVM
+949 SKLPDFVTENEDVM

-1048 SGNVEGTESFLESRN
+1048 SGNVEGAESFLESRN
-1063 TSINNTATLGAFLS
+1063 NSINNTATLGAFLS

-1084 VDKLTNEKEMTEEQA
+1084 VDKLTKEKGMTEEQA
-1099 LNAAKVAATLQ
+1099 LNAAKVAAALQ

-1116 MVIYYGEELGQHGLN
+1116 TVIYYGEELGQHGLN

-1142 DWDALE
+1142 DWAALE

-1217 IPVDLATGT
+1217 IPVSLAAGT

-1239 GSDKTVAVT
+1239 GSDKAVTVT

-1263 KKTEDPTPE
+1263 KKTVDPTP
-1272 KVAATTITLDKTT
+1272 
-1285 ANLKE
+1285 ANPGKKDPTPAKKD
-1290 GETVELKATVGP
+1290 GVI
-1302 ENATDKSVT
+1302 SVT
-1311 WTSSDESVATVSKDG
+1311 DQAAIDNK
-1326 KVTAVKAGSVK
+1326 KA
-1337 ITATA
+1337 A
-1342 VSGKNVTATCDIKV
+1342 
-1356 AEAEKPQPTPEPKP
+1356 
-1370 QPQPTPE
+1370 
-1377 PEPQPTP
+1377 
-1384 QKVAATTITLDK
+1384 
-1396 TTANLK
+1396 
-1402 EGETVELKATV
+1402 
-1413 GPENA
+1413 
-1418 TDKSVT
+1418 
-1424 WTSSDESVATV
+1424 
-1435 SKDGKVTA
+1435 
-1443 VKAGSVKITATA
+1443 
-1455 VSGKNVTA
+1455 
-1463 TCDITVTQAEVKKPA
+1463 
-1478 QNNPDD
+1478 
-1484 KKPAGKQQIDTNKQP
+1484 
-1499 VSGNVNTDKSAN
+1499 
-1511 QTKSPKSGDDNEV
+1511 PKSGDDNEA

-1533 AAAAITAATYRKK
+1533 AMVAITAATYRKK
-1546 RACK
+1546 KACK

>member
-1 MRKLKE
+1 MKKLLRRMSGIVLAIVMAFTMLPSLPTVAAAAGSFDKQTITMHFKPASQWDKVYTYIKQGKNWDTIPEYSYIGDWPGAEVEKDSKNDGWYSFTVTMSKNELHCKFTNNEGSETKNDVGFTPDKE
-7 RFRRKHGIF
+7 RTEKWVTMSSNDQEPAVVSDTKPSGWIDSVSNPPIK
-16 RPVFSLILVLAMIM
+16 PVVK
-30 TMIPSIGGMATAYAN
+30 G
-45 DGKATIT
+45 
-52 LHFKNY
+52 
-58 GNWNEVATKATE
+58 
-70 TESWS
+70 ESPKL
-75 SISGYEQYN
+75 N
-84 AWPGV
+84 A
-89 VLSEDA
+89 DK
-95 DHQGYYT
+95 
-102 LTVTKGTDTQF
+102 TVTFNLDATGDYKDETDVRLM
-113 NCIFNNNDNGSQTSN
+113 G
-128 IVIPASE
+128 
-135 MAGKTSY
+135 
-142 EGWVI
+142 
-147 DSSGE
+147 
-152 ILKSAPNSW
+152 
-161 TTPGASDLS
+161 
-170 YVSPEVNGRE
+170 
-180 VTFRVPDSKVSG
+180 
-192 ATTVTVPGGMNGWN
+192 TVPGTNWDDGLQME
-206 VKATGENA
+206 K
-214 FALTKGADDMWTGT
+214 KGDF
-228 FTVAP
+228 FTVTTGKLEP
-233 GVYEYKFDVDESWD
+233 GIYQYKFLIDKNGKNSWIT
-247 NLNMADPANPAAVGE
+247 DPANSEIKDG

-277 VTEGAELQLPDK
+277 VTEGAALELPDK

-296 GNEEQVSV
+296 GTEEQVSV
-304 TYKLKEKNDKVIL
+304 TYKLKDKNDKVTL
-317 TGNSLM
+317 KDNSLE
-323 VDKKSGIKEVKLVAT
+323 VAKKSGIKEVKLVAT

-363 SYAAHMDVDAADVHM
+363 SNAAHMDVNAADVHM
-378 WEIDGSD
+378 WEIGGPD
-385 IGDIPF
+385 IEPASF
-391 TEKVKLSDGN
+391 TEKVKLDDGN
-401 EWLKASITTDKKNI
+401 EWLKASITTDLKNI

-420 SKGSWSWQTDDHT
+420 SKGGWSWQTDNHT
-433 FNNTDANKT
+433 FNNADAKKS
-442 VDLYIVNGDKNTYTE
+442 VDLYIVYGDKNTYTE
-457 LPTIKEQRERKVI
+457 LPAIKEQRERKVI

-488 NSGFGD
+488 NSGFGKE
-494 GTEIYT
+494 TEIYT

-506 HYIIVPIKDSEADMN
+506 HYIIVPVKDSEADMN
-521 LGFCVRRSGEAEA
+521 LGFCVRRSGKAEA

-591 DSLMTTDNEKSL
+591 DSLMTADNEKSL
-603 EGKVKVVINGTA
+603 DGKVKVVINGTA
-615 HDMAYNAKTER
+615 HDMSYNAKTER
-626 YEYDENGCK
+626 YEYDVNGCK

-645 DGKDVNDAFNTNSK
+645 NGKDVLDAFNTNSK

-667 YFTYKKFDNLEIK
+667 YFTYKTFDDLGIK
-680 ASLSKNTMNYN
+680 ASLSNSKMSYN
-691 ENNVLSVAFDGVDK
+691 ENNVLSVEFDGADK

-713 SSITADVSELGLDTL
+713 SSITADVSALGLDTL

-794 FYDGNTSNNKS
+794 FYDGNTSNDKA
-805 YNTTDVFDKNGSLS
+805 YNTTDVFDKKGSLS

-827 LEQKLDYLEDL
+827 LEQKLDYLENL

-851 SDAKT
+851 SDTKT
-856 GDDGIP
+856 DDNGKEIP
-862 TTGYHGYWASDFT
+862 STGYHGYWASDFT
-875 KLNPHLG
+875 NLNPHLG

-894 HDRGMKLMVDVVLN
+894 HARGMKLMVDVVLN
-908 HAGYGTEDYFNS
+908 HAGYGTEDHFNS
-920 ILKDADGNTIKMLR
+920 ILKDTNGNTVKMLR

-949 SDLPDFVTENEDVM
+949 SKLPDFVTENEDVM

-1003 EADAEFKMIG
+1003 DADAEFKMIG

-1048 SGNVEGTESFLESRN
+1048 SGNVEGAESFLESRN
-1063 TSINNTATLGAFLS
+1063 NSINNTATLGAFLS

-1084 VDKLTNEKEMTEEQA
+1084 VDKLMKDKKMTEEQA
-1099 LNAAKVAATLQ
+1099 LNAAKVAAALQ

-1116 MVIYYGEELGQHGLN
+1116 MVIYYGEELGQHGLD

-1142 DWDALE
+1142 DWAALE

-1191 SVFERAYDG
+1191 SVFERAYNG

-1217 IPVDLATGT
+1217 IPVSLAAGT
-1226 EVKDLYS
+1226 AVKDLYS

-1239 GSDKTVAVT
+1239 GSDKAVTVT

-1257 VILAEV
+1257 VILTEV
-1263 KKTEDPTPE
+1263 KKTVDPTPADPG
-1272 KVAATTITLDKTT
+1272 KKDPTPTPVKKDGVIS
-1285 ANLKE
+1285 
-1290 GETVELKATVGP
+1290 V
-1302 ENATDKSVT
+1302 TDK
-1311 WTSSDESVATVSKDG
+1311 
-1326 KVTAVKAGSVK
+1326 
-1337 ITATA
+1337 
-1342 VSGKNVTATCDIKV
+1342 
-1356 AEAEKPQPTPEPKP
+1356 
-1370 QPQPTPE
+1370 
-1377 PEPQPTP
+1377 
-1384 QKVAATTITLDK
+1384 AA
-1396 TTANLK
+1396 
-1402 EGETVELKATV
+1402 
-1413 GPENA
+1413 
-1418 TDKSVT
+1418 
-1424 WTSSDESVATV
+1424 
-1435 SKDGKVTA
+1435 
-1443 VKAGSVKITATA
+1443 
-1455 VSGKNVTA
+1455 
-1463 TCDITVTQAEVKKPA
+1463 
-1478 QNNPDD
+1478 
-1484 KKPAGKQQIDTNKQP
+1484 IDTK
-1499 VSGNVNTDKSAN
+1499 KAA
-1511 QTKSPKSGDDNEV
+1511 PKSGDDNEA

-1533 AAAAITAATYRKK
+1533 AMVAITAATYRKK
-1546 RACK
+1546 KACK

>member
-1 MRKLKE
+1 MKKLL
-7 RFRRKHGIF
+7 RRMSGI
-16 RPVFSLILVLAMIM
+16 VLAIVMVFTLLPSLPTVAAAAGSFDKQTI
-30 TMIPSIGGMATAYAN
+30 TMHFKPASQWDKVYTYIKQGKNWDTIPEYSYIGDWPGAEIEKDSQN
-45 DGKATIT
+45 DGWYSFTIIMSKNE
-52 LHFKNY
+52 LHCKFTNNKGIETKNDV
-58 GNWNEVATKATE
+58 GFTPDKEITEKWVTMSSNDQDAVVSDTKPSGWVDSVSNPPVKPVVKG
-70 TESWS
+70 ESPKL
-75 SISGYEQYN
+75 N
-84 AWPGV
+84 A
-89 VLSEDA
+89 DK
-95 DHQGYYT
+95 
-102 LTVTKGTDTQF
+102 TVTFNLDATGDYKDETDVRLM
-113 NCIFNNNDNGSQTSN
+113 G
-128 IVIPASE
+128 
-135 MAGKTSY
+135 
-142 EGWVI
+142 
-147 DSSGE
+147 
-152 ILKSAPNSW
+152 
-161 TTPGASDLS
+161 
-170 YVSPEVNGRE
+170 
-180 VTFRVPDSKVSG
+180 
-192 ATTVTVPGGMNGWN
+192 TVPGTNWDDGLQME
-206 VKATGENA
+206 K
-214 FALTKGADDMWTGT
+214 KGDF
-228 FTVAP
+228 FTVTTGKLEP
-233 GVYEYKFDVDESWD
+233 GIYQYKFLIDKNGKNSWIT
-247 NLNMADPANPAAVGE
+247 DPANSEIKDG

-277 VTEGAELQLPDK
+277 VTEGSALELPDK

-296 GNEEQVSV
+296 GNEEQVGV
-304 TYKLKEKNDKVIL
+304 TYKLKDTNDKVTLDGNKL
-317 TGNSLM
+317 T
-323 VDKKSGIKEVKLVAT
+323 VAKKSGIKEVKLVAT

-363 SYAAHMDVDAADVHM
+363 SNAAHMDVNAADVHM
-378 WEIDGSD
+378 WEIGGPD
-385 IGDIPF
+385 IEPASF
-391 TEKVKLSDGN
+391 TEKVKLDDGN
-401 EWLKASITTDKKNI
+401 EWLKASITTDLKNI

-420 SKGSWSWQTDDHT
+420 SKGGWSWQTENHT
-433 FNNTDANKT
+433 FNNADAKKS
-442 VDLYIVNGDKNTYTE
+442 VDLYIVYGDKNTYTE
-457 LPTIKEQRERKVI
+457 LPAIKEQRERKVI

-488 NSGFGD
+488 NSGFGKE
-494 GTEIYT
+494 TEIYT

-506 HYIIVPIKDSEADMN
+506 HYIIVPVKDSEADMN
-521 LGFCVRRSGEAEA
+521 LGFCVRRSGKAEA

-591 DSLMTTDNEKSL
+591 DSLMTADNEKSL
-603 EGKVKVVINGTA
+603 DGKVKVVINGTA
-615 HDMAYNAKTER
+615 HDMSYNAKTER
-626 YEYDENGCK
+626 YEYDVNGCK

-645 DGKDVNDAFNTNSK
+645 NGKDVLDAFNTNSK

-667 YFTYKKFDNLEIK
+667 YFTYKTFDDLGIK
-680 ASLSKNTMNYN
+680 ASLSNSKMSYN
-691 ENNVLSVAFDGVDK
+691 ENNVLSVEFDGADK

-713 SSITADVSELGLDTL
+713 SSITADVSALGLDTL

-794 FYDGNTSNNKS
+794 FYDGNTSNDKA
-805 YNTTDVFDKNGSLS
+805 YNTTDVFDKKGSLS

-827 LEQKLDYLEDL
+827 LEQKLDYLENL

-851 SDAKT
+851 SDTKT
-856 GDDGIP
+856 DDNGKEIP
-862 TTGYHGYWASDFT
+862 STGYHGYWASDFT
-875 KLNPHLG
+875 NLNPHLG

-894 HDRGMKLMVDVVLN
+894 HARGMKLMVDVVLN
-908 HAGYGTEDYFNS
+908 HAGYGTEDHFNS
-920 ILKDADGNTIKMLR
+920 ILKDTNGNTVKMLR

-949 SDLPDFVTENEDVM
+949 SKLPDFVTENEDVM

-1048 SGNVEGTESFLESRN
+1048 SGNVEGAESFLESRN
-1063 TSINNTATLGAFLS
+1063 NSINNTATLGAFLS

-1084 VDKLTNEKEMTEEQA
+1084 VDKLTKEKGMTEEQA
-1099 LNAAKVAATLQ
+1099 LNAAKVAAALQ

-1116 MVIYYGEELGQHGLN
+1116 TVIYYGEELGQHGLN

-1142 DWDALE
+1142 DWAALE

-1217 IPVDLATGT
+1217 IPVSLAAGT

-1239 GSDKTVAVT
+1239 GSDKAVTVT

-1263 KKTEDPTPE
+1263 KKTVDPTPADPG
-1272 KVAATTITLDKTT
+1272 KKDPTPAKKDGVIS
-1285 ANLKE
+1285 
-1290 GETVELKATVGP
+1290 V
-1302 ENATDKSVT
+1302 TDKAAIET
-1311 WTSSDESVATVSKDG
+1311 K
-1326 KVTAVKAGSVK
+1326 KA
-1337 ITATA
+1337 A
-1342 VSGKNVTATCDIKV
+1342 
-1356 AEAEKPQPTPEPKP
+1356 
-1370 QPQPTPE
+1370 
-1377 PEPQPTP
+1377 
-1384 QKVAATTITLDK
+1384 
-1396 TTANLK
+1396 
-1402 EGETVELKATV
+1402 
-1413 GPENA
+1413 
-1418 TDKSVT
+1418 
-1424 WTSSDESVATV
+1424 
-1435 SKDGKVTA
+1435 
-1443 VKAGSVKITATA
+1443 
-1455 VSGKNVTA
+1455 
-1463 TCDITVTQAEVKKPA
+1463 
-1478 QNNPDD
+1478 
-1484 KKPAGKQQIDTNKQP
+1484 
-1499 VSGNVNTDKSAN
+1499 
-1511 QTKSPKSGDDNEV
+1511 PKSGDDNEA

-1533 AAAAITAATYRKK
+1533 AMVAITAATYRKK
-1546 RACK
+1546 KACK

>member
-1 MRKLKE
+1 MKKLL
-7 RFRRKHGIF
+7 RRMSGI
-16 RPVFSLILVLAMIM
+16 VLAIVMVF
-30 TMIPSIGGMATAYAN
+30 TLLPSLPTVAAAAGN
-45 DGKATIT
+45 FDKQTIT
-52 LHFKNY
+52 MHFKKPVSDWDKVCAKLAC
-58 GNWNEVATKATE
+58 GTSWNAISQYSKA
-70 TESWS
+70 
-75 SISGYEQYN
+75 EQ
-84 AWPGV
+84 WPGIEV
-89 VLSEDA
+89 PTDSA
-95 DHQGYYT
+95 NTGWYT
-102 LTVTKGTDTQF
+102 LTIDMKPDQF
-113 NCIFNNNDNGSQTSN
+113 DCIFNNGNNGKQTDNICFTPDKETTEKWVEFG
-128 IVIPASE
+128 AD
-135 MAGKTSY
+135 GKTQVS
-142 EGWVI
+142 EEKPADWKESDKNAI
-147 DSSGE
+147 EKEALSSV
-152 ILKSAPNSW
+152 KSP
-161 TTPGASDLS
+161 
-170 YVSPEVNGRE
+170 VVNDDKT
-180 VTFRVPDSKVSG
+180 VTFNLEAFGTYENAKEVSLRG
-192 ATTVTVPGGMNGWN
+192 TVPGTDWDNGVN
-206 VKATGENA
+206 MTKTGKVFSYTTAVLN
-214 FALTKGADDMWTGT
+214 
-228 FTVAP
+228 P
-233 GVYEYKFDVDESWD
+233 GVYEYKYVIDGEWKK
-247 NLNMADPANPAAVGE
+247 DPVNPEDKNG
-262 NSKLVVPGLESKTLT
+262 NSKLVVPGLESKALT
-277 VTEGAELQLPDK
+277 VTEGSALELPDK

-296 GNEEQVSV
+296 GNEEQVGV
-304 TYKLKEKNDKVIL
+304 TYKLKDTNDKVTLDGNKL
-317 TGNSLM
+317 T
-323 VDKKSGIKEVKLVAT
+323 VAKKSGIKEVKLVAT

-363 SYAAHMDVDAADVHM
+363 SNAAHMDVNAADVHM
-378 WEIDGSD
+378 WEIGGSA
-385 IGDIPF
+385 IEPVSF
-391 TEKVKLSDGN
+391 TEKVKLYDGN
-401 EWLKASITTDKKNI
+401 EWLKASITTDLKNI

-420 SKGSWSWQTDDHT
+420 SKGEWSWQTDNHT

-442 VDLYIVNGDKNTYTE
+442 VDLYIVYGDKNTYTK
-457 LPTIKEQRERKVI
+457 LPAIKEQRERKVI

-488 NSGFGD
+488 NSGFGKE
-494 GTEIYT
+494 TEIYT

-506 HYIIVPIKDSEADMN
+506 HYIIVPVKDSEADMN
-521 LGFCVRRSGEAEA
+521 LGFCVRKSGKAEA

-591 DSLMTTDNEKSL
+591 DSLMTADNEKSL
-603 EGKVKVVINGTA
+603 DGKVKVVINGQT
-615 HDMAYNAKTER
+615 HDMTYNAKTER
-626 YEYDENGCK
+626 YEYDVNGCK

-645 DGKDVNDAFNTNSK
+645 DGKDVLDAFNTNRK
-659 KVDGKDVS
+659 NVDGKDVS
-667 YFTYKKFDNLEIK
+667 YFTYKTFDNLGIK
-680 ASLSKNTMNYN
+680 ASLSNSKMNYN
-691 ENNVLSVAFDGVDK
+691 ENNVLSVEFDGADK

-713 SSITADVSELGLDTL
+713 SSITADVSALGLDTL

-794 FYDGNTSNNKS
+794 FYDGNTSNNKA
-805 YNTTDVFDKNGSLS
+805 YNTTDVFDKEGSLS

-851 SDAKT
+851 SDTKT
-856 GDDGIP
+856 DDGNGNEIP
-862 TTGYHGYWASDFT
+862 STGYHGYWASDFT

-882 TEAEFKSLINAV
+882 TEAEFKSLISAV
-894 HDRGMKLMVDVVLN
+894 HARGMKLMVDVVLN
-908 HAGYGTEDYFNS
+908 HAGYGTENYFNS
-920 ILKDADGNTIKMLR
+920 ILTDTNGNTVKMLR
-934 DDSNTVTGDDVYDAL
+934 DDSNTVTGDDVYGSL

-963 NQLVEWQTDWVKKYD
+963 NQLVKWQTDWVKKYD

-1048 SGNVEGTESFLESRN
+1048 SGNVEGAESFLESRN
-1063 TSINNTATLGAFLS
+1063 NSINNTATLGAFLS

-1084 VDKLTNEKEMTEEQA
+1084 VDKLTKEKGMTEEQA
-1099 LNAAKVAATLQ
+1099 LNAAKVAAALQ

-1116 MVIYYGEELGQHGLN
+1116 MVIYYGEELGQHGLD

-1142 DWDALE
+1142 DWAELE

-1156 MYNHYKKLLAIRND
+1156 MYNHYKKLLAIRNA
-1170 YSALLSKG
+1170 YSTLLSKG

-1217 IPVDLATGT
+1217 IPVSLAAGT

-1239 GSDKTVAVT
+1239 GSDKTVTVT

-1257 VILAEV
+1257 VILTEV
-1263 KKTEDPTPE
+1263 KKTVDPTP
-1272 KVAATTITLDKTT
+1272 ADPGKTDPT
-1285 ANLKE
+1285 PTPAKKD
-1290 GETVELKATVGP
+1290 GVISV
-1302 ENATDKSVT
+1302 TDKAAIET
-1311 WTSSDESVATVSKDG
+1311 K
-1326 KVTAVKAGSVK
+1326 KA
-1337 ITATA
+1337 A
-1342 VSGKNVTATCDIKV
+1342 
-1356 AEAEKPQPTPEPKP
+1356 
-1370 QPQPTPE
+1370 
-1377 PEPQPTP
+1377 
-1384 QKVAATTITLDK
+1384 
-1396 TTANLK
+1396 
-1402 EGETVELKATV
+1402 
-1413 GPENA
+1413 
-1418 TDKSVT
+1418 
-1424 WTSSDESVATV
+1424 
-1435 SKDGKVTA
+1435 
-1443 VKAGSVKITATA
+1443 
-1455 VSGKNVTA
+1455 
-1463 TCDITVTQAEVKKPA
+1463 
-1478 QNNPDD
+1478 
-1484 KKPAGKQQIDTNKQP
+1484 
-1499 VSGNVNTDKSAN
+1499 
-1511 QTKSPKSGDDNEV
+1511 PKSGDDNEA

-1533 AAAAITAATYRKK
+1533 AMVAITAATYRKK
-1546 RACK
+1546 KACK

>member
-1 MRKLKE
+1 MKKFL
-7 RFRRKHGIF
+7 RRMSGI
-16 RPVFSLILVLAMIM
+16 VLAIVMAF
-30 TMIPSIGGMATAYAN
+30 TMLPSLPTVAAAAGSFDKQTITMHFKPASQWDKVYTYIKQGKNWDTIPEYSYIGDWPGAEIEKDSQN
-45 DGKATIT
+45 DGWYSFTIIMSKNE
-52 LHFKNY
+52 LHCKFTNNKGIETKNDV
-58 GNWNEVATKATE
+58 GFTPDKEITEKWVTMSSNDQDAVVSDTKPSGWVDSVSNPPVKPVVKG
-70 TESWS
+70 ESPKL
-75 SISGYEQYN
+75 N
-84 AWPGV
+84 A
-89 VLSEDA
+89 DK
-95 DHQGYYT
+95 
-102 LTVTKGTDTQF
+102 TVTFNLDATGDYKDETDVRLM
-113 NCIFNNNDNGSQTSN
+113 G
-128 IVIPASE
+128 
-135 MAGKTSY
+135 
-142 EGWVI
+142 
-147 DSSGE
+147 
-152 ILKSAPNSW
+152 
-161 TTPGASDLS
+161 
-170 YVSPEVNGRE
+170 
-180 VTFRVPDSKVSG
+180 
-192 ATTVTVPGGMNGWN
+192 TVPGTNWDDGLQME
-206 VKATGENA
+206 K
-214 FALTKGADDMWTGT
+214 KGDF
-228 FTVAP
+228 FTVTTGKLEP
-233 GVYEYKFDVDESWD
+233 GIYQYKFLIDKNGKNSWIT
-247 NLNMADPANPAAVGE
+247 DPANSEIKDG

-277 VTEGAELQLPDK
+277 VTEGAALELPDK

-296 GNEEQVSV
+296 GTEEQVSV
-304 TYKLKEKNDKVIL
+304 TYKLKDKNDKVTL
-317 TGNSLM
+317 KDNSLE
-323 VDKKSGIKEVKLVAT
+323 VAKKSGIKEVKLVAT

-363 SYAAHMDVDAADVHM
+363 SNAAHMDVNAADVHM
-378 WEIDGSD
+378 WEIGGPD
-385 IGDIPF
+385 IEPASF
-391 TEKVKLSDGN
+391 TEKVKLDDGN
-401 EWLKASITTDKKNI
+401 EWLKASITTDLKNI

-420 SKGSWSWQTDDHT
+420 SKGGWSWQTDNHT
-433 FNNTDANKT
+433 FNNADAKKS
-442 VDLYIVNGDKNTYTE
+442 VDLYIVYGDKNTYTE
-457 LPTIKEQRERKVI
+457 LPAIKEQRERKVI

-488 NSGFGD
+488 NSGFGKE
-494 GTEIYT
+494 TEIYT

-506 HYIIVPIKDSEADMN
+506 HYIIVPVKDSEADMN
-521 LGFCVRRSGEAEA
+521 LGFCVRRSGKAEA

-591 DSLMTTDNEKSL
+591 DSLMTADNEKSL
-603 EGKVKVVINGTA
+603 DGKVKVVINGTA
-615 HDMAYNAKTER
+615 HDMSYNAKTER
-626 YEYDENGCK
+626 YEYDVNGCK

-645 DGKDVNDAFNTNSK
+645 NGKDVLDAFNTNSK

-667 YFTYKKFDNLEIK
+667 YFTYKTFDDLGIK
-680 ASLSKNTMNYN
+680 ASLSNSKMSYN
-691 ENNVLSVAFDGVDK
+691 ENNVLSVEFDGADK
-705 DAITKAEV
+705 DAIKKAEV
-713 SSITADVSELGLDTL
+713 SSITADVSALGLDTL

-794 FYDGNTSNNKS
+794 FYDGNTSNDKA
-805 YNTTDVFDKNGSLS
+805 YNTTDVFDKKGSLS

-827 LEQKLDYLEDL
+827 LEQKLDYLENL

-851 SDAKT
+851 SDTKT
-856 GDDGIP
+856 DDNGKEIP
-862 TTGYHGYWASDFT
+862 STGYHGYWASDFT
-875 KLNPHLG
+875 NLNPHLG

-894 HDRGMKLMVDVVLN
+894 HARGMKLMVDVVLN
-908 HAGYGTEDYFNS
+908 HAGYGTEDHFNS
-920 ILKDADGNTIKMLR
+920 ILKDTNGNTVKMLR

-949 SDLPDFVTENEDVM
+949 SKLPDFVTENEDVM

-1048 SGNVEGTESFLESRN
+1048 SGNVEGAESFLESRN
-1063 TSINNTATLGAFLS
+1063 NSINNTATLGAFLS

-1084 VDKLTNEKEMTEEQA
+1084 VDKLTKEKGMTEEQA
-1099 LNAAKVAATLQ
+1099 LNAAKVAAALQ

-1116 MVIYYGEELGQHGLN
+1116 TVIYYGEELGQHGLN

-1142 DWDALE
+1142 DWAALE

-1156 MYNHYKKLLAIRND
+1156 MYNHYKKLLSIRND

-1217 IPVDLATGT
+1217 IPVSLAAGT

-1239 GSDKTVAVT
+1239 GSDKAVTVT

-1263 KKTEDPTPE
+1263 KKTVDPTPADPG
-1272 KVAATTITLDKTT
+1272 KKDPTPTPAKKDGVIS
-1285 ANLKE
+1285 
-1290 GETVELKATVGP
+1290 V
-1302 ENATDKSVT
+1302 TDKAAIKT
-1311 WTSSDESVATVSKDG
+1311 K
-1326 KVTAVKAGSVK
+1326 KA
-1337 ITATA
+1337 A
-1342 VSGKNVTATCDIKV
+1342 
-1356 AEAEKPQPTPEPKP
+1356 
-1370 QPQPTPE
+1370 
-1377 PEPQPTP
+1377 
-1384 QKVAATTITLDK
+1384 
-1396 TTANLK
+1396 
-1402 EGETVELKATV
+1402 
-1413 GPENA
+1413 
-1418 TDKSVT
+1418 
-1424 WTSSDESVATV
+1424 
-1435 SKDGKVTA
+1435 
-1443 VKAGSVKITATA
+1443 
-1455 VSGKNVTA
+1455 
-1463 TCDITVTQAEVKKPA
+1463 
-1478 QNNPDD
+1478 
-1484 KKPAGKQQIDTNKQP
+1484 
-1499 VSGNVNTDKSAN
+1499 
-1511 QTKSPKSGDDNEV
+1511 PKSGDDNEA

-1533 AAAAITAATYRKK
+1533 AMVAITAATYRKK
-1546 RACK
+1546 KACK

>member
-1 MRKLKE
+1 MKKLLRRMSGIVLAIVMAFTMLPSLPTVAAAAGSFDKQTITMHFKPASQWDKVYTYIKQGKNWDTIPEYSYIGDWPGAEVEKDSKNDGWYSFTVTMSKNELHCKFTNNEGSETKNDVGFTPDKE
-7 RFRRKHGIF
+7 RTEKWVTMSSNDQEPAVVSDTKPSGWIDSVSNPPIK
-16 RPVFSLILVLAMIM
+16 PVVK
-30 TMIPSIGGMATAYAN
+30 G
-45 DGKATIT
+45 
-52 LHFKNY
+52 
-58 GNWNEVATKATE
+58 
-70 TESWS
+70 ESPKL
-75 SISGYEQYN
+75 N
-84 AWPGV
+84 A
-89 VLSEDA
+89 DK
-95 DHQGYYT
+95 
-102 LTVTKGTDTQF
+102 TVTFNLDATGDYKDETDVRLM
-113 NCIFNNNDNGSQTSN
+113 G
-128 IVIPASE
+128 
-135 MAGKTSY
+135 
-142 EGWVI
+142 
-147 DSSGE
+147 
-152 ILKSAPNSW
+152 
-161 TTPGASDLS
+161 
-170 YVSPEVNGRE
+170 
-180 VTFRVPDSKVSG
+180 
-192 ATTVTVPGGMNGWN
+192 TVPGTNWDDGLQME
-206 VKATGENA
+206 K
-214 FALTKGADDMWTGT
+214 KGDF
-228 FTVAP
+228 FTVTTGKLEP
-233 GVYEYKFDVDESWD
+233 GIYQYKFLIDKNGKNSWIT
-247 NLNMADPANPAAVGE
+247 DPANSEIKDG

-277 VTEGAELQLPDK
+277 VTEGAALELPDK

-296 GNEEQVSV
+296 GTEEQVSV
-304 TYKLKEKNDKVIL
+304 TYKLKDKNDKVTL
-317 TGNSLM
+317 KDNSLE
-323 VDKKSGIKEVKLVAT
+323 VAKKSGIKEVKLVAT

-363 SYAAHMDVDAADVHM
+363 SNAAHMDVNAADVHM
-378 WEIDGSD
+378 WEIGGPD
-385 IGDIPF
+385 IEPASF
-391 TEKVKLSDGN
+391 TEKVKLDDGN
-401 EWLKASITTDKKNI
+401 EWLKASITTDLKNI

-420 SKGSWSWQTDDHT
+420 SKGGWSWQTDNHT
-433 FNNTDANKT
+433 FNNADAKKS
-442 VDLYIVNGDKNTYTE
+442 VDLYIVYGDKNTYTE
-457 LPTIKEQRERKVI
+457 LPAIKEQRERKVI

-488 NSGFGD
+488 NSGFGKE
-494 GTEIYT
+494 TEIYT

-506 HYIIVPIKDSEADMN
+506 HYIIVPVKDSEADMN
-521 LGFCVRRSGEAEA
+521 LGFCVRRSGKAEA

-591 DSLMTTDNEKSL
+591 DSLMTADNEKSL
-603 EGKVKVVINGTA
+603 DGKVKVVINGTA
-615 HDMAYNAKTER
+615 HDMSYNAKTER
-626 YEYDENGCK
+626 YEYDVNGCK

-645 DGKDVNDAFNTNSK
+645 NGKDVLDAFNTNSK

-667 YFTYKKFDNLEIK
+667 YFTYKTFDDLGIK
-680 ASLSKNTMNYN
+680 ASLSNSKMSYN
-691 ENNVLSVAFDGVDK
+691 ENNVLSVEFDGADK

-713 SSITADVSELGLDTL
+713 SSITADVSALGLDTL

-794 FYDGNTSNNKS
+794 FYDGNTSNDKA
-805 YNTTDVFDKNGSLS
+805 YNTTDVFDKKGSLS

-827 LEQKLDYLEDL
+827 LEQKLDYLENL

-851 SDAKT
+851 SDTKT
-856 GDDGIP
+856 DDNGKEIP
-862 TTGYHGYWASDFT
+862 STGYHGYWASDFT
-875 KLNPHLG
+875 NLNPHLG

-894 HDRGMKLMVDVVLN
+894 HARGMKLMVDVVLN
-908 HAGYGTEDYFNS
+908 HAGYGTEDHFNS
-920 ILKDADGNTIKMLR
+920 ILKDTNGNTVKMLR

-949 SDLPDFVTENEDVM
+949 SKLPDFVTENEDVM

-1003 EADAEFKMIG
+1003 DADAEFKMIG

-1048 SGNVEGTESFLESRN
+1048 SGNVEGAESFLESRN
-1063 TSINNTATLGAFLS
+1063 NSINNTATLGAFLS

-1084 VDKLTNEKEMTEEQA
+1084 VDKLMKDKKMTEEQA
-1099 LNAAKVAATLQ
+1099 LNAAKVAAALQ

-1116 MVIYYGEELGQHGLN
+1116 MVIYYGEELGQHGLD

-1142 DWDALE
+1142 DWAALE

-1191 SVFERAYDG
+1191 SVFERAYNG

-1217 IPVDLATGT
+1217 IPVSLAAGT
-1226 EVKDLYS
+1226 AVKDLYS

-1239 GSDKTVAVT
+1239 GSDKAVTVT

-1257 VILAEV
+1257 VILTEV
-1263 KKTEDPTPE
+1263 KKTVDPTPADPG
-1272 KVAATTITLDKTT
+1272 KKDPTPTPVKKDGVIS
-1285 ANLKE
+1285 
-1290 GETVELKATVGP
+1290 V
-1302 ENATDKSVT
+1302 TDK
-1311 WTSSDESVATVSKDG
+1311 
-1326 KVTAVKAGSVK
+1326 
-1337 ITATA
+1337 
-1342 VSGKNVTATCDIKV
+1342 
-1356 AEAEKPQPTPEPKP
+1356 
-1370 QPQPTPE
+1370 
-1377 PEPQPTP
+1377 
-1384 QKVAATTITLDK
+1384 AA
-1396 TTANLK
+1396 
-1402 EGETVELKATV
+1402 
-1413 GPENA
+1413 
-1418 TDKSVT
+1418 
-1424 WTSSDESVATV
+1424 
-1435 SKDGKVTA
+1435 
-1443 VKAGSVKITATA
+1443 
-1455 VSGKNVTA
+1455 
-1463 TCDITVTQAEVKKPA
+1463 
-1478 QNNPDD
+1478 
-1484 KKPAGKQQIDTNKQP
+1484 IDTK
-1499 VSGNVNTDKSAN
+1499 KAA
-1511 QTKSPKSGDDNEV
+1511 PKSGDDNEA

-1533 AAAAITAATYRKK
+1533 AMVAITAATYRKK

>member
-1 MRKLKE
+1 MKKLL
-7 RFRRKHGIF
+7 RRMSGI
-16 RPVFSLILVLAMIM
+16 VLAIVMVF
-30 TMIPSIGGMATAYAN
+30 TLLPSLPTVAAAAGN
-45 DGKATIT
+45 FDKQTIT
-52 LHFKNY
+52 MHFKKPVSDWDKVCAKLAC
-58 GNWNEVATKATE
+58 GTSWNAISQYSKA
-70 TESWS
+70 
-75 SISGYEQYN
+75 EQ
-84 AWPGV
+84 WPGIEV
-89 VLSEDA
+89 PTDSA
-95 DHQGYYT
+95 NTGWYT
-102 LTVTKGTDTQF
+102 LTIDMKPDQF
-113 NCIFNNNDNGSQTSN
+113 DCIFNNGNNGKQTDNICFTPDKETTEKWVEFG
-128 IVIPASE
+128 AD
-135 MAGKTSY
+135 GKTQVS
-142 EGWVI
+142 EEKPADWKESDKNAI
-147 DSSGE
+147 EKEALSSV
-152 ILKSAPNSW
+152 KSP
-161 TTPGASDLS
+161 
-170 YVSPEVNGRE
+170 VVNDDKT
-180 VTFRVPDSKVSG
+180 VTFNLEAFGTYENAKEVSLRG
-192 ATTVTVPGGMNGWN
+192 TVPGTDWDNGVN
-206 VKATGENA
+206 MTKTGKVFSYTTAVLN
-214 FALTKGADDMWTGT
+214 
-228 FTVAP
+228 P
-233 GVYEYKFDVDESWD
+233 GVYEYKYVIDGEWKK
-247 NLNMADPANPAAVGE
+247 DPVNPEDKNG
-262 NSKLVVPGLESKTLT
+262 NSKLVVPGLESKALT
-277 VTEGAELQLPDK
+277 VTEGSALELPDK

-296 GNEEQVSV
+296 GNEEQVGV
-304 TYKLKEKNDKVIL
+304 TYKLKDTNDKVTLDGNKL
-317 TGNSLM
+317 T
-323 VDKKSGIKEVKLVAT
+323 VAKKSGIKEVKLVAT

-363 SYAAHMDVDAADVHM
+363 SNAAHMDVNAADVHM
-378 WEIDGSD
+378 WEIGGSA
-385 IGDIPF
+385 IEPVSF
-391 TEKVKLSDGN
+391 TEKVKFSDGN
-401 EWLKASITTDKKNI
+401 EWLKASITTDLKNI

-420 SKGSWSWQTDDHT
+420 SKGEWSWQTDNHT

-442 VDLYIVNGDKNTYTE
+442 VDLYIVYGDKNTYTK
-457 LPTIKEQRERKVI
+457 LPAIKEQRERKVI

-488 NSGFGD
+488 NSGFGKE
-494 GTEIYT
+494 TEIYT

-506 HYIIVPIKDSEADMN
+506 HYIIVPVKDSEADMN
-521 LGFCVRRSGEAEA
+521 LGFCVRKSGKAEA

-591 DSLMTTDNEKSL
+591 DSLMTADNEKSL
-603 EGKVKVVINGTA
+603 DGKVKVVINGQT
-615 HDMAYNAKTER
+615 HDMTYNAKTER
-626 YEYDENGCK
+626 YEYDVNGCK

-645 DGKDVNDAFNTNSK
+645 DGKDVLDAFNTNRK
-659 KVDGKDVS
+659 NVDGKDVS
-667 YFTYKKFDNLEIK
+667 YFTYKTFDNLGIK
-680 ASLSKNTMNYN
+680 ASLSNSKMNYN
-691 ENNVLSVAFDGVDK
+691 ENNVLSVEFDGADK

-713 SSITADVSELGLDTL
+713 SSITADVSALGLDTL

-794 FYDGNTSNNKS
+794 FYDGNTSNNKA
-805 YNTTDVFDKNGSLS
+805 YNTTDVFDKEGSLS

-851 SDAKT
+851 SDTKT
-856 GDDGIP
+856 DDGNGNEIP
-862 TTGYHGYWASDFT
+862 STGYHGYWASDFT

-882 TEAEFKSLINAV
+882 TEAEFKSLISAV
-894 HDRGMKLMVDVVLN
+894 HARGMKLMVDVVLN
-908 HAGYGTEDYFNS
+908 HAGYGTENYFNS
-920 ILKDADGNTIKMLR
+920 ILTDTNGNTVKMLR

-949 SDLPDFVTENEDVM
+949 SKLPDFVTENEDVM

-1048 SGNVEGTESFLESRN
+1048 SGNVEGAESFLESRN
-1063 TSINNTATLGAFLS
+1063 NSINNTATLGAFLS

-1084 VDKLTNEKEMTEEQA
+1084 VDKLTKEKGMTEEQA
-1099 LNAAKVAATLQ
+1099 LNAAKVAAALQ

-1116 MVIYYGEELGQHGLN
+1116 TVIYYGEELGQHGLN

-1142 DWDALE
+1142 DWAALE

-1217 IPVDLATGT
+1217 IPVSLAAGT

-1239 GSDKTVAVT
+1239 GSDKAVTVT

-1263 KKTEDPTPE
+1263 KKTVDPTPADPG
-1272 KVAATTITLDKTT
+1272 KKDPTPTPVKKDGVIS
-1285 ANLKE
+1285 
-1290 GETVELKATVGP
+1290 V
-1302 ENATDKSVT
+1302 TDKAAIET
-1311 WTSSDESVATVSKDG
+1311 K
-1326 KVTAVKAGSVK
+1326 KA
-1337 ITATA
+1337 A
-1342 VSGKNVTATCDIKV
+1342 
-1356 AEAEKPQPTPEPKP
+1356 
-1370 QPQPTPE
+1370 
-1377 PEPQPTP
+1377 
-1384 QKVAATTITLDK
+1384 
-1396 TTANLK
+1396 
-1402 EGETVELKATV
+1402 
-1413 GPENA
+1413 
-1418 TDKSVT
+1418 
-1424 WTSSDESVATV
+1424 
-1435 SKDGKVTA
+1435 
-1443 VKAGSVKITATA
+1443 
-1455 VSGKNVTA
+1455 
-1463 TCDITVTQAEVKKPA
+1463 
-1478 QNNPDD
+1478 
-1484 KKPAGKQQIDTNKQP
+1484 
-1499 VSGNVNTDKSAN
+1499 
-1511 QTKSPKSGDDNEV
+1511 PKSGDDNEA

-1533 AAAAITAATYRKK
+1533 AMVAITAATYRKK
-1546 RACK
+1546 KACK

>member
-1 MRKLKE
+1 MKKFL
-7 RFRRKHGIF
+7 RRMSGI
-16 RPVFSLILVLAMIM
+16 VLAIVMAF
-30 TMIPSIGGMATAYAN
+30 TMLPSLPTVAAAAGSFDKQTITMHFKPASQWDKVYTYIKQGKNWDTIPEYSYIGDWPGAEIEKDSQN
-45 DGKATIT
+45 DGWYSFTIIMSKNE
-52 LHFKNY
+52 LHCKFTNNKGIETKNDV
-58 GNWNEVATKATE
+58 GFTPDKEITEKWVTMSSNDQDAVVSDTKPSGWVDSVSNPPVKPVVKG
-70 TESWS
+70 ESPKL
-75 SISGYEQYN
+75 N
-84 AWPGV
+84 A
-89 VLSEDA
+89 DK
-95 DHQGYYT
+95 
-102 LTVTKGTDTQF
+102 TVTFNLDATGDYKDETDVRLM
-113 NCIFNNNDNGSQTSN
+113 G
-128 IVIPASE
+128 
-135 MAGKTSY
+135 
-142 EGWVI
+142 
-147 DSSGE
+147 
-152 ILKSAPNSW
+152 
-161 TTPGASDLS
+161 
-170 YVSPEVNGRE
+170 
-180 VTFRVPDSKVSG
+180 
-192 ATTVTVPGGMNGWN
+192 TVPGTNWDDGLQME
-206 VKATGENA
+206 K
-214 FALTKGADDMWTGT
+214 KGDF
-228 FTVAP
+228 FTVTTGKLEP
-233 GVYEYKFDVDESWD
+233 GIYQYKFLIDKNGKNSWIT
-247 NLNMADPANPAAVGE
+247 DPANSEIKDG

-277 VTEGAELQLPDK
+277 VTEGAALELPDK

-296 GNEEQVSV
+296 GTEEQVSV
-304 TYKLKEKNDKVIL
+304 TYKLKDKNDKVTL
-317 TGNSLM
+317 KDNSLE
-323 VDKKSGIKEVKLVAT
+323 VAKKSGIKEVKLVAT

-363 SYAAHMDVDAADVHM
+363 SNAAHMDVNAADVHM
-378 WEIDGSD
+378 WEIGGPD
-385 IGDIPF
+385 IEPASF
-391 TEKVKLSDGN
+391 TEKVKLDDGN
-401 EWLKASITTDKKNI
+401 EWLKASITTDLKNI

-420 SKGSWSWQTDDHT
+420 SKGGWSWQTDNHT
-433 FNNTDANKT
+433 FNNADAKKS
-442 VDLYIVNGDKNTYTE
+442 VDLYIVYGDKNTYTE
-457 LPTIKEQRERKVI
+457 LPAIKEQRERKVI

-488 NSGFGD
+488 NSGFGKE
-494 GTEIYT
+494 TEIYT

-506 HYIIVPIKDSEADMN
+506 HYIIVPVKDSEADMN
-521 LGFCVRRSGEAEA
+521 LGFCVRRSGKAEA

-591 DSLMTTDNEKSL
+591 DSLMTADNEKSL
-603 EGKVKVVINGTA
+603 DGKVKVVINGTA
-615 HDMAYNAKTER
+615 HDMSYNAKTER
-626 YEYDENGCK
+626 YEYDVNGCK

-645 DGKDVNDAFNTNSK
+645 NGKDVLDAFNTNSK

-667 YFTYKKFDNLEIK
+667 YFTYKTFDDLGIK
-680 ASLSKNTMNYN
+680 ASLSNSKMSYN
-691 ENNVLSVAFDGVDK
+691 ENNVLSVEFDGADK
-705 DAITKAEV
+705 DAIKKAEV
-713 SSITADVSELGLDTL
+713 SSITADVSALGLDTL

-794 FYDGNTSNNKS
+794 FYDGNTSNDKA
-805 YNTTDVFDKNGSLS
+805 YNTTDVFDKKGSLS

-827 LEQKLDYLEDL
+827 LEQKLDYLENL

-851 SDAKT
+851 SDTKT
-856 GDDGIP
+856 DDNGKEIP
-862 TTGYHGYWASDFT
+862 STGYHGYWASDFT
-875 KLNPHLG
+875 NLNPHLG

-894 HDRGMKLMVDVVLN
+894 HARGMKLMVDVVLN
-908 HAGYGTEDYFNS
+908 HAGYGTEDHFNS
-920 ILKDADGNTIKMLR
+920 ILKDTNGNTVKMLR

-949 SDLPDFVTENEDVM
+949 SKLPDFVTENEDVM

-1048 SGNVEGTESFLESRN
+1048 SGNVEGAESFLESRN
-1063 TSINNTATLGAFLS
+1063 NSINNTATLGAFLS

-1084 VDKLTNEKEMTEEQA
+1084 VDKLTKEKGMTEEQA
-1099 LNAAKVAATLQ
+1099 LNAAKVAAALQ

-1116 MVIYYGEELGQHGLN
+1116 TVIYYGEELGQHGLN

-1142 DWDALE
+1142 DWAALE

-1217 IPVDLATGT
+1217 IPVSLAAGT

-1239 GSDKTVAVT
+1239 GSDKAVTVT

-1257 VILAEV
+1257 VILTEV
-1263 KKTEDPTPE
+1263 KKTVDPTPADPG
-1272 KVAATTITLDKTT
+1272 KKDPTPTPVKKDGVIS
-1285 ANLKE
+1285 
-1290 GETVELKATVGP
+1290 V
-1302 ENATDKSVT
+1302 TDKAAIKT
-1311 WTSSDESVATVSKDG
+1311 K
-1326 KVTAVKAGSVK
+1326 KA
-1337 ITATA
+1337 A
-1342 VSGKNVTATCDIKV
+1342 
-1356 AEAEKPQPTPEPKP
+1356 
-1370 QPQPTPE
+1370 
-1377 PEPQPTP
+1377 
-1384 QKVAATTITLDK
+1384 
-1396 TTANLK
+1396 
-1402 EGETVELKATV
+1402 
-1413 GPENA
+1413 
-1418 TDKSVT
+1418 
-1424 WTSSDESVATV
+1424 
-1435 SKDGKVTA
+1435 
-1443 VKAGSVKITATA
+1443 
-1455 VSGKNVTA
+1455 
-1463 TCDITVTQAEVKKPA
+1463 
-1478 QNNPDD
+1478 
-1484 KKPAGKQQIDTNKQP
+1484 
-1499 VSGNVNTDKSAN
+1499 
-1511 QTKSPKSGDDNEV
+1511 PKSGDDNEA

-1533 AAAAITAATYRKK
+1533 AMVAITAATYRKK
-1546 RACK
+1546 KACK

>member
-1 MRKLKE
+1 MKKFL
-7 RFRRKHGIF
+7 RRMSGI
-16 RPVFSLILVLAMIM
+16 VLAIVMAFTLLPSLPTVAAAAGNFDKQTI
-30 TMIPSIGGMATAYAN
+30 TMHFKPASQWDKVYTYIKQGVKWDTIPEYSYIGDWPGAEIEKDSQN
-45 DGKATIT
+45 DGWYSFTIT
-52 LHFKNY
+52 MSKNELHCKFTNNKGIETKNDV
-58 GNWNEVATKATE
+58 GFTPDKEITEKWVTMSSNDQDAVVSDTKPSGWVDSVSNPPVKPVVKG
-70 TESWS
+70 ESPKL
-75 SISGYEQYN
+75 N
-84 AWPGV
+84 A
-89 VLSEDA
+89 DK
-95 DHQGYYT
+95 
-102 LTVTKGTDTQF
+102 TVTFNLDATGDYKDETDVRLM
-113 NCIFNNNDNGSQTSN
+113 G
-128 IVIPASE
+128 
-135 MAGKTSY
+135 
-142 EGWVI
+142 
-147 DSSGE
+147 
-152 ILKSAPNSW
+152 
-161 TTPGASDLS
+161 
-170 YVSPEVNGRE
+170 
-180 VTFRVPDSKVSG
+180 
-192 ATTVTVPGGMNGWN
+192 TVPGTNWDNGLQME
-206 VKATGENA
+206 K
-214 FALTKGADDMWTGT
+214 KGNF
-228 FTVAP
+228 FTVTTGKLEP
-233 GVYEYKFDVDESWD
+233 GIYQYKFLIDKNGKNSWIT
-247 NLNMADPANPAAVGE
+247 DPANSEIKDG
-262 NSKLVVPGLESKTLT
+262 NSKLVVPGLESKALT
-277 VTEGAELQLPDK
+277 VTEGSALELPDK

-296 GNEEQVSV
+296 GNEEQVGV
-304 TYKLKEKNDKVIL
+304 TYKLKDTNDKVTLDGNKL
-317 TGNSLM
+317 T
-323 VDKKSGIKEVKLVAT
+323 VAKKSGIKEVKLVAT

-363 SYAAHMDVDAADVHM
+363 SNAAHMDVNAADVHM
-378 WEIDGSD
+378 WEIGGSA
-385 IGDIPF
+385 IEPVSF

-401 EWLKASITTDKKNI
+401 EWLKASITTDLKNI

-420 SKGSWSWQTDDHT
+420 SKGEWSWQTDNHT

-442 VDLYIVNGDKNTYTE
+442 VDLYIVYGDKNTYTK
-457 LPTIKEQRERKVI
+457 LPAIKEQRERKVI

-488 NSGFGD
+488 NSGFGKE
-494 GTEIYT
+494 TEIYT

-506 HYIIVPIKDSEADMN
+506 HYIIVPVKDSEADMN
-521 LGFCVRRSGEAEA
+521 LGFCVRKSGKAEA

-591 DSLMTTDNEKSL
+591 DSLMTADNEKSL
-603 EGKVKVVINGTA
+603 DGKVKVVINGQT
-615 HDMAYNAKTER
+615 HDMTYNAKTER
-626 YEYDENGCK
+626 YEYDVNGCK

-645 DGKDVNDAFNTNSK
+645 DGKDVLDAFNTNRK
-659 KVDGKDVS
+659 NVDGKDVS
-667 YFTYKKFDNLEIK
+667 YFTYKTFDNLGIK
-680 ASLSKNTMNYN
+680 ASLSNSKMSYN
-691 ENNVLSVAFDGVDK
+691 ENNVLSVAFDGADK

-794 FYDGNTSNNKS
+794 FYDGNSSNNKA
-805 YNTTDVFDKNGSLS
+805 YNTTDVFDKKGSLS

-894 HDRGMKLMVDVVLN
+894 HARGMKLMVDVVLN
-908 HAGYGTEDYFNS
+908 HAGYGTENKFNS
-920 ILKDADGNTIKMLR
+920 ILKDKNGNFIKMLR

-963 NQLVEWQTDWVKKYD
+963 NQLVKWQTDWVKKYD

-1003 EADAEFKMIG
+1003 EANAEFKMIG

-1048 SGNVEGTESFLESRN
+1048 SGNVEGAESFLENRN
-1063 TSINNTATLGAFLS
+1063 ASINNTATLGAFLS

-1084 VDKLTNEKEMTEEQA
+1084 VDKLKKEKGMPEEQA
-1099 LNAAKVAATLQ
+1099 LNAAKVAAALQ

-1116 MVIYYGEELGQHGLN
+1116 MVIYYGEELGQHGLD

-1142 DWDALE
+1142 DWAALE

-1191 SVFERAYDG
+1191 SVFERAYNG

-1217 IPVDLATGT
+1217 IPVSLAAGT

-1263 KKTEDPTPE
+1263 KKTVDPTPADPG
-1272 KVAATTITLDKTT
+1272 KKDPTPTPTPAKKDGVIS
-1285 ANLKE
+1285 
-1290 GETVELKATVGP
+1290 V
-1302 ENATDKSVT
+1302 TDKAAIET
-1311 WTSSDESVATVSKDG
+1311 K
-1326 KVTAVKAGSVK
+1326 KA
-1337 ITATA
+1337 A
-1342 VSGKNVTATCDIKV
+1342 
-1356 AEAEKPQPTPEPKP
+1356 
-1370 QPQPTPE
+1370 
-1377 PEPQPTP
+1377 
-1384 QKVAATTITLDK
+1384 
-1396 TTANLK
+1396 
-1402 EGETVELKATV
+1402 
-1413 GPENA
+1413 
-1418 TDKSVT
+1418 
-1424 WTSSDESVATV
+1424 
-1435 SKDGKVTA
+1435 
-1443 VKAGSVKITATA
+1443 
-1455 VSGKNVTA
+1455 
-1463 TCDITVTQAEVKKPA
+1463 
-1478 QNNPDD
+1478 
-1484 KKPAGKQQIDTNKQP
+1484 
-1499 VSGNVNTDKSAN
+1499 
-1511 QTKSPKSGDDNEV
+1511 PKSGDDNEA

-1533 AAAAITAATYRKK
+1533 AMVAITAATYRKK

>member
-1 MRKLKE
+1 MKKFL
-7 RFRRKHGIF
+7 RRMSGI
-16 RPVFSLILVLAMIM
+16 VLAIVMAF
-30 TMIPSIGGMATAYAN
+30 TMLPSLPTVAAAAGSFDKQTITMHFKPASQWDKVYTYIKQGKNWDTIPEYSYIGDWPGAEIEKDSQN
-45 DGKATIT
+45 DGWYSFTIIMSKNE
-52 LHFKNY
+52 LHCKFTNNKGIETKNDV
-58 GNWNEVATKATE
+58 GFTPDKEITEKWVTMSSNDQDAVVSDTKPSGWVDSVSNPPVKPVVKG
-70 TESWS
+70 ESPKL
-75 SISGYEQYN
+75 N
-84 AWPGV
+84 A
-89 VLSEDA
+89 DK
-95 DHQGYYT
+95 
-102 LTVTKGTDTQF
+102 TVTFNLDATGDYKDETDVRLM
-113 NCIFNNNDNGSQTSN
+113 G
-128 IVIPASE
+128 
-135 MAGKTSY
+135 
-142 EGWVI
+142 
-147 DSSGE
+147 
-152 ILKSAPNSW
+152 
-161 TTPGASDLS
+161 
-170 YVSPEVNGRE
+170 
-180 VTFRVPDSKVSG
+180 
-192 ATTVTVPGGMNGWN
+192 TVPGTNWDDGLQME
-206 VKATGENA
+206 K
-214 FALTKGADDMWTGT
+214 KGDF
-228 FTVAP
+228 FTVTTGKLEP
-233 GVYEYKFDVDESWD
+233 GIYQYKFLIDKNGKNSWIT
-247 NLNMADPANPAAVGE
+247 DPANSEIKDG

-277 VTEGAELQLPDK
+277 VTEGAALELPDK

-296 GNEEQVSV
+296 GTEEQVSV
-304 TYKLKEKNDKVIL
+304 TYKLKDKNDKVTL
-317 TGNSLM
+317 KDNSLE
-323 VDKKSGIKEVKLVAT
+323 VAKKSGIKEVKLVAT

-363 SYAAHMDVDAADVHM
+363 SNAAHMDVNAADVHM
-378 WEIDGSD
+378 WEIGGPD
-385 IGDIPF
+385 IEPASF
-391 TEKVKLSDGN
+391 TEKVKLDDGN
-401 EWLKASITTDKKNI
+401 EWLKASITTDLKNI

-420 SKGSWSWQTDDHT
+420 SKGGWSWQTDNHT
-433 FNNTDANKT
+433 FNNADAKKS
-442 VDLYIVNGDKNTYTE
+442 VDLYIVYGDKNTYTE
-457 LPTIKEQRERKVI
+457 LPAIKEQRERKVI

-488 NSGFGD
+488 NSGFGKE
-494 GTEIYT
+494 TEIYT

-506 HYIIVPIKDSEADMN
+506 HYIIVPVKDSEADMN
-521 LGFCVRRSGEAEA
+521 LGFCVRRSGKAEA

-591 DSLMTTDNEKSL
+591 DSLMTADNEKSL
-603 EGKVKVVINGTA
+603 DGKVKVVINGTA
-615 HDMAYNAKTER
+615 HDMSYNAKTER
-626 YEYDENGCK
+626 YEYDVNGCK

-645 DGKDVNDAFNTNSK
+645 NGKDVLDAFNTNSK

-667 YFTYKKFDNLEIK
+667 YFTYKTFDDLGIK
-680 ASLSKNTMNYN
+680 ASLSNSKMSYN
-691 ENNVLSVAFDGVDK
+691 ENNVLSVEFDGADK
-705 DAITKAEV
+705 DAIKKAEV
-713 SSITADVSELGLDTL
+713 SSITADVSALGLDTL

-794 FYDGNTSNNKS
+794 FYDGNTSNDKA
-805 YNTTDVFDKNGSLS
+805 YNTTDVFDKKGSLS

-827 LEQKLDYLEDL
+827 LEQKLDYLENL

-851 SDAKT
+851 SDTKT
-856 GDDGIP
+856 DDNGKEIP
-862 TTGYHGYWASDFT
+862 STGYHGYWASDFT
-875 KLNPHLG
+875 NLNPHLG

-894 HDRGMKLMVDVVLN
+894 HARGMKLMVDVVLN
-908 HAGYGTEDYFNS
+908 HAGYGTEDHFNS
-920 ILKDADGNTIKMLR
+920 ILKDTNGNTVKMLR

-949 SDLPDFVTENEDVM
+949 SKLPDFVTENEDVM

-1048 SGNVEGTESFLESRN
+1048 SGNVEGAESFLESRN
-1063 TSINNTATLGAFLS
+1063 NSINNTATLGAFLS

-1084 VDKLTNEKEMTEEQA
+1084 VDKLTKEKGMTEEQA
-1099 LNAAKVAATLQ
+1099 LNAAKVAAALQ

-1116 MVIYYGEELGQHGLN
+1116 TVIYYGEELGQHGLN

-1142 DWDALE
+1142 DWAALE

-1217 IPVDLATGT
+1217 IPVSLAAGT

-1239 GSDKTVAVT
+1239 GSDKAVTVT

-1263 KKTEDPTPE
+1263 KKTVDPTP
-1272 KVAATTITLDKTT
+1272 
-1285 ANLKE
+1285 ANPGKKDPTPAKKD
-1290 GETVELKATVGP
+1290 GVISV
-1302 ENATDKSVT
+1302 TDKAAI
-1311 WTSSDESVATVSKDG
+1311 DNK
-1326 KVTAVKAGSVK
+1326 KA
-1337 ITATA
+1337 A
-1342 VSGKNVTATCDIKV
+1342 
-1356 AEAEKPQPTPEPKP
+1356 
-1370 QPQPTPE
+1370 
-1377 PEPQPTP
+1377 
-1384 QKVAATTITLDK
+1384 
-1396 TTANLK
+1396 
-1402 EGETVELKATV
+1402 
-1413 GPENA
+1413 
-1418 TDKSVT
+1418 
-1424 WTSSDESVATV
+1424 
-1435 SKDGKVTA
+1435 
-1443 VKAGSVKITATA
+1443 
-1455 VSGKNVTA
+1455 
-1463 TCDITVTQAEVKKPA
+1463 
-1478 QNNPDD
+1478 
-1484 KKPAGKQQIDTNKQP
+1484 
-1499 VSGNVNTDKSAN
+1499 
-1511 QTKSPKSGDDNEV
+1511 PKSGDDNEA

-1533 AAAAITAATYRKK
+1533 AMVAITAATYRKK

>member
-1 MRKLKE
+1 MKKLL
-7 RFRRKHGIF
+7 RRMSGI
-16 RPVFSLILVLAMIM
+16 VLAIVMVF
-30 TMIPSIGGMATAYAN
+30 TLLPSLPTVAAAAGN
-45 DGKATIT
+45 FDKQTIT
-52 LHFKNY
+52 MHFKKPVSDWDKVCAKLAC
-58 GNWNEVATKATE
+58 GTSWNAISQYSKA
-70 TESWS
+70 
-75 SISGYEQYN
+75 EQ
-84 AWPGV
+84 WPGIEV
-89 VLSEDA
+89 PTDSA
-95 DHQGYYT
+95 NTGWYT
-102 LTVTKGTDTQF
+102 LTIDMKPDQF
-113 NCIFNNNDNGSQTSN
+113 DCIFNNGNNGKQTEN
-128 IVIPASE
+128 ICFTPDKETTEKWVEFGAD
-135 MAGKTSY
+135 GKTQVS
-142 EGWVI
+142 EEKPADWKESDKNAI
-147 DSSGE
+147 EKEALSSV
-152 ILKSAPNSW
+152 KSP
-161 TTPGASDLS
+161 
-170 YVSPEVNGRE
+170 VVNDDKT
-180 VTFRVPDSKVSG
+180 VTFNLEAFGTYENAKEVSLRG
-192 ATTVTVPGGMNGWN
+192 TVPGTDWDNGVN
-206 VKATGENA
+206 MTKTGKVFSYTTAVLN
-214 FALTKGADDMWTGT
+214 
-228 FTVAP
+228 P
-233 GVYEYKFDVDESWD
+233 GVYEYKYVIDGEWKK
-247 NLNMADPANPAAVGE
+247 DPVNPEDKNG
-262 NSKLVVPGLESKTLT
+262 NSKLVVPGLESKALT
-277 VTEGAELQLPDK
+277 VTEGSALELPDK

-296 GNEEQVSV
+296 GNEEQVGV
-304 TYKLKEKNDKVIL
+304 TYKLKDTNDKVTLDGNKL
-317 TGNSLM
+317 T
-323 VDKKSGIKEVKLVAT
+323 VAKKSGIKEVKLVAT

-363 SYAAHMDVDAADVHM
+363 SNAAHMDVNAADVHM
-378 WEIDGSD
+378 WEIGGSA
-385 IGDIPF
+385 IEPVSF
-391 TEKVKLSDGN
+391 TEKVKFSDGN
-401 EWLKASITTDKKNI
+401 EWLKASITTDLKNI

-420 SKGSWSWQTDDHT
+420 SKGEWSWQTDNHT

-442 VDLYIVNGDKNTYTE
+442 VDLYIVYGDKNTYTK
-457 LPTIKEQRERKVI
+457 LPAIKEQRERKVI

-488 NSGFGD
+488 NSGFGKE
-494 GTEIYT
+494 TEIYT

-506 HYIIVPIKDSEADMN
+506 HYIIVPVKDSEADMN
-521 LGFCVRRSGEAEA
+521 LGFCVRKSGKAEA

-591 DSLMTTDNEKSL
+591 DSLMTADNEKSL
-603 EGKVKVVINGTA
+603 DGKVKVVINGQT
-615 HDMAYNAKTER
+615 HDMTYNAKTER
-626 YEYDENGCK
+626 YEYDVNGCK

-645 DGKDVNDAFNTNSK
+645 DGKDVLDAFNTNRK
-659 KVDGKDVS
+659 NVDGKDVS
-667 YFTYKKFDNLEIK
+667 YFTYKTFDNLGIK
-680 ASLSKNTMNYN
+680 ASLSNSKMNYN
-691 ENNVLSVAFDGVDK
+691 ENNVLSVEFDGADK

-713 SSITADVSELGLDTL
+713 SSITADVSALGLDTL

-794 FYDGNTSNNKS
+794 FYDGNTSNDKA
-805 YNTTDVFDKNGSLS
+805 YNTTDVFDKKGSLS

-827 LEQKLDYLEDL
+827 LEQKLDYLENL

-851 SDAKT
+851 SDTKT
-856 GDDGIP
+856 DDNGKEIP
-862 TTGYHGYWASDFT
+862 STGYHGYWASDFT
-875 KLNPHLG
+875 NLNPHLG

-894 HDRGMKLMVDVVLN
+894 HARGMKLMVDVVLN
-908 HAGYGTEDYFNS
+908 HAGYGTEDHFNS
-920 ILKDADGNTIKMLR
+920 ILKDTNGNTVKMLR

-949 SDLPDFVTENEDVM
+949 SKLPDFVTENEDVM
-963 NQLVEWQTDWVKKYD
+963 NQLVEWQTDWVKKYY

-1048 SGNVEGTESFLESRN
+1048 SGNVEGAESFLESRN
-1063 TSINNTATLGAFLS
+1063 NSINNTATLGAFLS

-1084 VDKLTNEKEMTEEQA
+1084 VDKLTKEKGMTEEQA
-1099 LNAAKVAATLQ
+1099 LNAAKVAAALQ

-1116 MVIYYGEELGQHGLN
+1116 TVIYYGEELGQHGLN

-1142 DWDALE
+1142 DWAALE

-1217 IPVDLATGT
+1217 IPVSLAAGT

-1239 GSDKTVAVT
+1239 GSDKAVTVT

-1263 KKTEDPTPE
+1263 KKTVDPTPADPG
-1272 KVAATTITLDKTT
+1272 KKDPTPTPAKKDGVIS
-1285 ANLKE
+1285 
-1290 GETVELKATVGP
+1290 V
-1302 ENATDKSVT
+1302 TDKAAIET
-1311 WTSSDESVATVSKDG
+1311 K
-1326 KVTAVKAGSVK
+1326 KA
-1337 ITATA
+1337 A
-1342 VSGKNVTATCDIKV
+1342 
-1356 AEAEKPQPTPEPKP
+1356 
-1370 QPQPTPE
+1370 
-1377 PEPQPTP
+1377 
-1384 QKVAATTITLDK
+1384 
-1396 TTANLK
+1396 
-1402 EGETVELKATV
+1402 
-1413 GPENA
+1413 
-1418 TDKSVT
+1418 
-1424 WTSSDESVATV
+1424 
-1435 SKDGKVTA
+1435 
-1443 VKAGSVKITATA
+1443 
-1455 VSGKNVTA
+1455 
-1463 TCDITVTQAEVKKPA
+1463 
-1478 QNNPDD
+1478 
-1484 KKPAGKQQIDTNKQP
+1484 
-1499 VSGNVNTDKSAN
+1499 
-1511 QTKSPKSGDDNEV
+1511 PKSGDDNEA

-1533 AAAAITAATYRKK
+1533 AMVAITAATYRKK
-1546 RACK
+1546 KACK

>member
-1 MRKLKE
+1 MKKFL
-7 RFRRKHGIF
+7 RRMSGI
-16 RPVFSLILVLAMIM
+16 VLAIVMAF
-30 TMIPSIGGMATAYAN
+30 TMLPSLPTVAAAAGSFDKQTITMHFKPASQWDKVYTYIKQGKNWDTIPEYSYIGDWPGAEIEKDSQN
-45 DGKATIT
+45 DGWYSFTIIMSKNE
-52 LHFKNY
+52 LHCKFTNNKGIETKNDV
-58 GNWNEVATKATE
+58 GFTPDKEITEKWVTMSSNDQDAVVSDTKPSGWVDSVSNPPVKPVVKG
-70 TESWS
+70 ESPKL
-75 SISGYEQYN
+75 N
-84 AWPGV
+84 A
-89 VLSEDA
+89 DK
-95 DHQGYYT
+95 
-102 LTVTKGTDTQF
+102 TVTFNLDATGDYKDETDVRLM
-113 NCIFNNNDNGSQTSN
+113 G
-128 IVIPASE
+128 
-135 MAGKTSY
+135 
-142 EGWVI
+142 
-147 DSSGE
+147 
-152 ILKSAPNSW
+152 
-161 TTPGASDLS
+161 
-170 YVSPEVNGRE
+170 
-180 VTFRVPDSKVSG
+180 
-192 ATTVTVPGGMNGWN
+192 TVPGTNWDDGLQME
-206 VKATGENA
+206 K
-214 FALTKGADDMWTGT
+214 KGDF
-228 FTVAP
+228 FTVTTGKLEP
-233 GVYEYKFDVDESWD
+233 GIYQYKFLIDKNGKNSWIT
-247 NLNMADPANPAAVGE
+247 DPANSEIKDG

-277 VTEGAELQLPDK
+277 VTEGAALELPDK

-296 GNEEQVSV
+296 GTEEQVSV
-304 TYKLKEKNDKVIL
+304 TYKLKDKNDKVTL
-317 TGNSLM
+317 KDNSLE
-323 VDKKSGIKEVKLVAT
+323 VAKKSGIKEVKLVAT

-363 SYAAHMDVDAADVHM
+363 SNAAHMDVNAADVHM
-378 WEIDGSD
+378 WEIGGPD
-385 IGDIPF
+385 IEPASF
-391 TEKVKLSDGN
+391 TEKVKLDDGN
-401 EWLKASITTDKKNI
+401 EWLKASITTDLKNI

-420 SKGSWSWQTDDHT
+420 SKGGWSWQTDNHT
-433 FNNTDANKT
+433 FNNADAKKS
-442 VDLYIVNGDKNTYTE
+442 VDLYIVYGDKNTYTE
-457 LPTIKEQRERKVI
+457 LPAIKEQRERKVI

-488 NSGFGD
+488 NSGFGKE
-494 GTEIYT
+494 TEIYT

-506 HYIIVPIKDSEADMN
+506 HYIIVPVKDSEADMN
-521 LGFCVRRSGEAEA
+521 LGFCVRRSGKAEA

-591 DSLMTTDNEKSL
+591 DSLMTADNEKSL
-603 EGKVKVVINGTA
+603 DGKVKVVINGTA
-615 HDMAYNAKTER
+615 HDMSYNAKTER
-626 YEYDENGCK
+626 YEYDVNGCK

-645 DGKDVNDAFNTNSK
+645 NGKDVLDAFNTNSK

-667 YFTYKKFDNLEIK
+667 YFTYKTFDDLGIK
-680 ASLSKNTMNYN
+680 ASLSNSKMSYN
-691 ENNVLSVAFDGVDK
+691 ENNVLSVEFDGADK

-713 SSITADVSELGLDTL
+713 SSITADVSALGLDTL

-794 FYDGNTSNNKS
+794 FYDGNTSNDKA
-805 YNTTDVFDKNGSLS
+805 YNTTDVFDKKGSLS

-827 LEQKLDYLEDL
+827 LEQKLDYLENL

-851 SDAKT
+851 SDTKT
-856 GDDGIP
+856 DDNGKEIP
-862 TTGYHGYWASDFT
+862 STGYHGYWASDFT
-875 KLNPHLG
+875 NLNPHLG

-894 HDRGMKLMVDVVLN
+894 HARGMKLMVDVVLN
-908 HAGYGTEDYFNS
+908 HAGYGTEDHFNS
-920 ILKDADGNTIKMLR
+920 ILKDTNGNTVKMLR

-949 SDLPDFVTENEDVM
+949 SKLPDFVTENEDVM

-1048 SGNVEGTESFLESRN
+1048 SGNVEGAESFLESRN
-1063 TSINNTATLGAFLS
+1063 NSINNTATLGAFLS

-1084 VDKLTNEKEMTEEQA
+1084 VDKLTKEKGMTEEQA
-1099 LNAAKVAATLQ
+1099 LNAAKVAAALQ

-1116 MVIYYGEELGQHGLN
+1116 TVIYYGEELGQHGLN

-1142 DWDALE
+1142 DWAALE
-1148 SQKTDASS
+1148 IQKTDASS

-1217 IPVDLATGT
+1217 IPVSLAAGT

-1239 GSDKTVAVT
+1239 GSDKAVTVT

-1263 KKTEDPTPE
+1263 KKTVDPTPADPG
-1272 KVAATTITLDKTT
+1272 KKDPTPAKKDGVIS
-1285 ANLKE
+1285 
-1290 GETVELKATVGP
+1290 V
-1302 ENATDKSVT
+1302 TDKAAIET
-1311 WTSSDESVATVSKDG
+1311 K
-1326 KVTAVKAGSVK
+1326 KA
-1337 ITATA
+1337 A
-1342 VSGKNVTATCDIKV
+1342 
-1356 AEAEKPQPTPEPKP
+1356 
-1370 QPQPTPE
+1370 
-1377 PEPQPTP
+1377 
-1384 QKVAATTITLDK
+1384 
-1396 TTANLK
+1396 
-1402 EGETVELKATV
+1402 
-1413 GPENA
+1413 
-1418 TDKSVT
+1418 
-1424 WTSSDESVATV
+1424 
-1435 SKDGKVTA
+1435 
-1443 VKAGSVKITATA
+1443 
-1455 VSGKNVTA
+1455 
-1463 TCDITVTQAEVKKPA
+1463 
-1478 QNNPDD
+1478 
-1484 KKPAGKQQIDTNKQP
+1484 
-1499 VSGNVNTDKSAN
+1499 
-1511 QTKSPKSGDDNEV
+1511 PKSGDDNEA

-1533 AAAAITAATYRKK
+1533 AMVAITAATYRKK
-1546 RACK
+1546 KACK

>member
-1 MRKLKE
+1 MKKLL
-7 RFRRKHGIF
+7 RRMSGI
-16 RPVFSLILVLAMIM
+16 VLAIVMVF
-30 TMIPSIGGMATAYAN
+30 TLLPSLPTVAAAAGN
-45 DGKATIT
+45 FDKQTIT
-52 LHFKNY
+52 MHFKKPVSDWDKVCAKLAC
-58 GNWNEVATKATE
+58 GTSWNAISQYSKA
-70 TESWS
+70 
-75 SISGYEQYN
+75 EQ
-84 AWPGV
+84 WPGIEV
-89 VLSEDA
+89 PTDSA
-95 DHQGYYT
+95 NTGWYT
-102 LTVTKGTDTQF
+102 LTIDMKPDQF
-113 NCIFNNNDNGSQTSN
+113 DCIFNNGNNGKQTDNICFTPDKETTEKWVEFG
-128 IVIPASE
+128 AD
-135 MAGKTSY
+135 GKTQVS
-142 EGWVI
+142 EEKPADWKESDKNAI
-147 DSSGE
+147 EKEALSSV
-152 ILKSAPNSW
+152 KSP
-161 TTPGASDLS
+161 
-170 YVSPEVNGRE
+170 VVNDDKT
-180 VTFRVPDSKVSG
+180 VTFNLEAFGTYENAKEVSLRG
-192 ATTVTVPGGMNGWN
+192 TVPGTDWDNGVN
-206 VKATGENA
+206 MTKTGKVFSYTTAVLN
-214 FALTKGADDMWTGT
+214 
-228 FTVAP
+228 P
-233 GVYEYKFDVDESWD
+233 GVYEYKYVIDGEWKK
-247 NLNMADPANPAAVGE
+247 DPVNPEDKNG
-262 NSKLVVPGLESKTLT
+262 NSKLVVPGLESKALT
-277 VTEGAELQLPDK
+277 VTEGSALELPDK

-296 GNEEQVSV
+296 GNEEQVGV
-304 TYKLKEKNDKVIL
+304 TYKLKDTNDKVTLDGNKL
-317 TGNSLM
+317 T
-323 VDKKSGIKEVKLVAT
+323 VAKKSGIKEVKLVAT

-363 SYAAHMDVDAADVHM
+363 SNAAHMDVNAADVHM
-378 WEIDGSD
+378 WEIGGSA
-385 IGDIPF
+385 IEPVSF

-401 EWLKASITTDKKNI
+401 EWLKASITTDLKNI

-420 SKGSWSWQTDDHT
+420 SKGEWSWQTDNHT

-442 VDLYIVNGDKNTYTE
+442 VDLYIVYGDKNTYTK
-457 LPTIKEQRERKVI
+457 LPAIKEQRERKVI

-488 NSGFGD
+488 NSGFGKE
-494 GTEIYT
+494 TEIYT

-506 HYIIVPIKDSEADMN
+506 HYIIVPVKDSEADMN
-521 LGFCVRRSGEAEA
+521 LGFCVRKSGKAEA

-591 DSLMTTDNEKSL
+591 DSLMTADNEKSL
-603 EGKVKVVINGTA
+603 DGKVKVVINGQT
-615 HDMAYNAKTER
+615 HDMTYNAKTER
-626 YEYDENGCK
+626 YEYDVNGCK

-645 DGKDVNDAFNTNSK
+645 DGKDVLDAFNTNRK
-659 KVDGKDVS
+659 NVDGKDVS
-667 YFTYKKFDNLEIK
+667 YFTYKTFDNLGIK
-680 ASLSKNTMNYN
+680 ASLSNSKMNYN
-691 ENNVLSVAFDGVDK
+691 ENNVLSVEFDGADK

-713 SSITADVSELGLDTL
+713 SSITADVSALGLDTL

-794 FYDGNTSNNKS
+794 FYDGNTSNNKA
-805 YNTTDVFDKNGSLS
+805 YNTTDVFDKEGSLS

-851 SDAKT
+851 SDTKT
-856 GDDGIP
+856 DDGNGNEIP
-862 TTGYHGYWASDFT
+862 STGYHGYWASDFT

-882 TEAEFKSLINAV
+882 TEAEFKSLISAV
-894 HDRGMKLMVDVVLN
+894 HARGMKLMVDVVLN
-908 HAGYGTEDYFNS
+908 HAGYGTENYFNS
-920 ILKDADGNTIKMLR
+920 ILTDTNGNTVKMLR
-934 DDSNTVTGDDVYDAL
+934 DDSNTVTGDDVYGSL

-963 NQLVEWQTDWVKKYD
+963 NQLVKWQTDWVKKYD

-1048 SGNVEGTESFLESRN
+1048 SGNVEGAESFLESRN
-1063 TSINNTATLGAFLS
+1063 NSINNTATLGAFLS

-1084 VDKLTNEKEMTEEQA
+1084 VDKLTKEKGMTEEQA
-1099 LNAAKVAATLQ
+1099 LNAAKVAAALQ

-1116 MVIYYGEELGQHGLN
+1116 TVIYYGEELGQHGLN

-1142 DWDALE
+1142 DWAALE

-1217 IPVDLATGT
+1217 IPVSLAAGT

-1239 GSDKTVAVT
+1239 GSDKTVTVT

-1257 VILAEV
+1257 VILTEV
-1263 KKTEDPTPE
+1263 KKTVDPTPADPG
-1272 KVAATTITLDKTT
+1272 KKDPTPTPVKKDGVIS
-1285 ANLKE
+1285 
-1290 GETVELKATVGP
+1290 V
-1302 ENATDKSVT
+1302 TDK
-1311 WTSSDESVATVSKDG
+1311 
-1326 KVTAVKAGSVK
+1326 
-1337 ITATA
+1337 
-1342 VSGKNVTATCDIKV
+1342 
-1356 AEAEKPQPTPEPKP
+1356 
-1370 QPQPTPE
+1370 
-1377 PEPQPTP
+1377 
-1384 QKVAATTITLDK
+1384 AA
-1396 TTANLK
+1396 
-1402 EGETVELKATV
+1402 
-1413 GPENA
+1413 
-1418 TDKSVT
+1418 
-1424 WTSSDESVATV
+1424 
-1435 SKDGKVTA
+1435 
-1443 VKAGSVKITATA
+1443 
-1455 VSGKNVTA
+1455 
-1463 TCDITVTQAEVKKPA
+1463 
-1478 QNNPDD
+1478 
-1484 KKPAGKQQIDTNKQP
+1484 IDTK
-1499 VSGNVNTDKSAN
+1499 KAA
-1511 QTKSPKSGDDNEV
+1511 PKSGDDNEA

-1533 AAAAITAATYRKK
+1533 AMVAITAATYRKK
-1546 RACK
+1546 KACK

>member
-1 MRKLKE
+1 MKKLL
-7 RFRRKHGIF
+7 RRMSGI
-16 RPVFSLILVLAMIM
+16 VLAIVMVF
-30 TMIPSIGGMATAYAN
+30 TLLPSLPTVAAAAGN
-45 DGKATIT
+45 FDKQTIT
-52 LHFKNY
+52 MHFKKPVSDWDKVCAKLAC
-58 GNWNEVATKATE
+58 GTSWNAISQYSKA
-70 TESWS
+70 
-75 SISGYEQYN
+75 EQ
-84 AWPGV
+84 WPGIEV
-89 VLSEDA
+89 PTDSA
-95 DHQGYYT
+95 NTGWYT
-102 LTVTKGTDTQF
+102 LTIDMKPDQF
-113 NCIFNNNDNGSQTSN
+113 DCIFNNGNNGKQTDNICFTPDKETTEKWVEFG
-128 IVIPASE
+128 AD
-135 MAGKTSY
+135 GKTQVS
-142 EGWVI
+142 EEKPADWKESDKNAI
-147 DSSGE
+147 EKEALSSV
-152 ILKSAPNSW
+152 KSP
-161 TTPGASDLS
+161 
-170 YVSPEVNGRE
+170 VVNDDKT
-180 VTFRVPDSKVSG
+180 VTFNLEAFGTYENAKEVSLRG
-192 ATTVTVPGGMNGWN
+192 TVPGTDWDNGVN
-206 VKATGENA
+206 MTKTGKVFSYTTAVLN
-214 FALTKGADDMWTGT
+214 
-228 FTVAP
+228 P
-233 GVYEYKFDVDESWD
+233 GVYEYKYVIDGEWKK
-247 NLNMADPANPAAVGE
+247 DPVNPEDKNG
-262 NSKLVVPGLESKTLT
+262 NSKLVVPGLESKALT
-277 VTEGAELQLPDK
+277 VTEGSTLELPDK

-296 GNEEQVSV
+296 GNEEQVGV
-304 TYKLKEKNDKVIL
+304 TYKLKDTNDKVTLDGNKL
-317 TGNSLM
+317 T
-323 VDKKSGIKEVKLVAT
+323 VAKKSGIKEVKLVAT

-363 SYAAHMDVDAADVHM
+363 SNAAHMDVNAADVHM
-378 WEIDGSD
+378 WEIGGSA
-385 IGDIPF
+385 IEPVSF
-391 TEKVKLSDGN
+391 TEKVKFSDGN
-401 EWLKASITTDKKNI
+401 EWLKASITTDLKNI

-420 SKGSWSWQTDDHT
+420 SKGEWSWQTDNHT

-442 VDLYIVNGDKNTYTE
+442 VDLYIVYGDKNTYTK
-457 LPTIKEQRERKVI
+457 LPAIKEQRERKVI

-488 NSGFGD
+488 NSGFGKE
-494 GTEIYT
+494 TEIYT

-506 HYIIVPIKDSEADMN
+506 HYIIVPVKDSEADMN
-521 LGFCVRRSGEAEA
+521 LGFCVRKSGKAEA

-591 DSLMTTDNEKSL
+591 DSLMTADNEKSL
-603 EGKVKVVINGTA
+603 DGKVKVVINGQT
-615 HDMAYNAKTER
+615 HDMTYNAKTER
-626 YEYDENGCK
+626 YEYDVNGCK

-645 DGKDVNDAFNTNSK
+645 DGKDVLDAFNTNRK
-659 KVDGKDVS
+659 NVDGKDVS
-667 YFTYKKFDNLEIK
+667 YFTYKTFDNLGIK
-680 ASLSKNTMNYN
+680 ASLSNSKMNYN
-691 ENNVLSVAFDGVDK
+691 ENNVLSVEFDGADK

-713 SSITADVSELGLDTL
+713 SSITADVSALGLDTL

-794 FYDGNTSNNKS
+794 FYDGNTSNNKA
-805 YNTTDVFDKNGSLS
+805 YNTTDVFDKEGSLS

-851 SDAKT
+851 SDTKT
-856 GDDGIP
+856 DDGNGNEIP
-862 TTGYHGYWASDFT
+862 STGYHGYWASDFT

-882 TEAEFKSLINAV
+882 TEAEFKSLISAV
-894 HDRGMKLMVDVVLN
+894 HARGMKLMVDVVLN
-908 HAGYGTEDYFNS
+908 HAGYGTENYFNS
-920 ILKDADGNTIKMLR
+920 ILTDTNGNTVKMLR

-949 SDLPDFVTENEDVM
+949 SKLPDFVTENEDVM

-1048 SGNVEGTESFLESRN
+1048 SGNVEGAESFLESRN
-1063 TSINNTATLGAFLS
+1063 NSINNTATLGAFLS

-1084 VDKLTNEKEMTEEQA
+1084 VDKLTKEKGMTEEQA
-1099 LNAAKVAATLQ
+1099 LNAAKVAAALQ

-1116 MVIYYGEELGQHGLN
+1116 TVIYYGEELGQHGLN

-1142 DWDALE
+1142 DWAALE

-1217 IPVDLATGT
+1217 IPVSLAAGT

-1239 GSDKTVAVT
+1239 GSDKAVTVT

-1263 KKTEDPTPE
+1263 KKTVDPTPADPG
-1272 KVAATTITLDKTT
+1272 KKDPTPTPVKKDGVIS
-1285 ANLKE
+1285 
-1290 GETVELKATVGP
+1290 V
-1302 ENATDKSVT
+1302 TDKAAIET
-1311 WTSSDESVATVSKDG
+1311 K
-1326 KVTAVKAGSVK
+1326 KA
-1337 ITATA
+1337 A
-1342 VSGKNVTATCDIKV
+1342 
-1356 AEAEKPQPTPEPKP
+1356 
-1370 QPQPTPE
+1370 
-1377 PEPQPTP
+1377 
-1384 QKVAATTITLDK
+1384 
-1396 TTANLK
+1396 
-1402 EGETVELKATV
+1402 
-1413 GPENA
+1413 
-1418 TDKSVT
+1418 
-1424 WTSSDESVATV
+1424 
-1435 SKDGKVTA
+1435 
-1443 VKAGSVKITATA
+1443 
-1455 VSGKNVTA
+1455 
-1463 TCDITVTQAEVKKPA
+1463 
-1478 QNNPDD
+1478 
-1484 KKPAGKQQIDTNKQP
+1484 
-1499 VSGNVNTDKSAN
+1499 
-1511 QTKSPKSGDDNEV
+1511 PKSGDDNEA

-1533 AAAAITAATYRKK
+1533 AMVAITAATYRKK
-1546 RACK
+1546 KACK

>member
-1 MRKLKE
+1 MKKFL
-7 RFRRKHGIF
+7 RRMSGI
-16 RPVFSLILVLAMIM
+16 VLAIVMAF
-30 TMIPSIGGMATAYAN
+30 TMLPSLPTVAAAAGSFDKQTITMHFKPASQWDKVYTYIKQGKNWDTIPEYSYIGDWPGAEIEKDSQN
-45 DGKATIT
+45 DGWYSFTIIMSKNE
-52 LHFKNY
+52 LHCKFTNNKGIETKNDV
-58 GNWNEVATKATE
+58 GFTPDKEITEKWVTMSSNDQDAVVSDTKPSGWVDSVSNPPVKPVVKG
-70 TESWS
+70 ESPKL
-75 SISGYEQYN
+75 N
-84 AWPGV
+84 A
-89 VLSEDA
+89 DK
-95 DHQGYYT
+95 
-102 LTVTKGTDTQF
+102 TVTFNLDATGDYKDETDVRLM
-113 NCIFNNNDNGSQTSN
+113 G
-128 IVIPASE
+128 
-135 MAGKTSY
+135 
-142 EGWVI
+142 
-147 DSSGE
+147 
-152 ILKSAPNSW
+152 
-161 TTPGASDLS
+161 
-170 YVSPEVNGRE
+170 
-180 VTFRVPDSKVSG
+180 
-192 ATTVTVPGGMNGWN
+192 TVPGTNWDDGLQME
-206 VKATGENA
+206 K
-214 FALTKGADDMWTGT
+214 KGDF
-228 FTVAP
+228 FTVTTGKLEP
-233 GVYEYKFDVDESWD
+233 GIYQYKFLIDKNGKNSWIT
-247 NLNMADPANPAAVGE
+247 DPANSEIKDG

-277 VTEGAELQLPDK
+277 VTEGAALELPDK

-296 GNEEQVSV
+296 GTEEQVSV
-304 TYKLKEKNDKVIL
+304 TYKLKDKNDKVTL
-317 TGNSLM
+317 KDNSLE
-323 VDKKSGIKEVKLVAT
+323 VAKKSGIKEVKLVAT

-363 SYAAHMDVDAADVHM
+363 SNAAHMDVNAADVHM
-378 WEIDGSD
+378 WEIGGPD
-385 IGDIPF
+385 IEPASF
-391 TEKVKLSDGN
+391 TEKVKLDDGN
-401 EWLKASITTDKKNI
+401 EWLKASITTDLKNI

-420 SKGSWSWQTDDHT
+420 SKGGWSWQTDNHT
-433 FNNTDANKT
+433 FNNADAKKS
-442 VDLYIVNGDKNTYTE
+442 VDLYIVYGDKNTYTE
-457 LPTIKEQRERKVI
+457 LPAIKEQRERKVI

-488 NSGFGD
+488 NSGFGKE
-494 GTEIYT
+494 TEIYT

-506 HYIIVPIKDSEADMN
+506 HYIIVPVKDSEADMN
-521 LGFCVRRSGEAEA
+521 LGFCVRRSGKAEA

-591 DSLMTTDNEKSL
+591 DSLMTADNEKSL
-603 EGKVKVVINGTA
+603 DGKVKVVINGTA
-615 HDMAYNAKTER
+615 HDMSYNAKTER
-626 YEYDENGCK
+626 YEYDVNGCK

-645 DGKDVNDAFNTNSK
+645 NGKDVLDAFNTNSK

-667 YFTYKKFDNLEIK
+667 YFTYKTFDDLGIK
-680 ASLSKNTMNYN
+680 ASLSNSKMSYN
-691 ENNVLSVAFDGVDK
+691 ENNVLSVEFDGADK
-705 DAITKAEV
+705 DAIKKAEV
-713 SSITADVSELGLDTL
+713 SSITADVSALGLDTL

-794 FYDGNTSNNKS
+794 FYDGNTSNDKA
-805 YNTTDVFDKNGSLS
+805 YNTTDVFDKKGSLS

-827 LEQKLDYLEDL
+827 LEQKLDYLENL

-851 SDAKT
+851 SDTKT
-856 GDDGIP
+856 DDNGKEIP
-862 TTGYHGYWASDFT
+862 STGYHGYWASDFT
-875 KLNPHLG
+875 NLNPHLG

-894 HDRGMKLMVDVVLN
+894 HARGMKLMVDVVLN
-908 HAGYGTEDYFNS
+908 HAGYGTEDHFNS
-920 ILKDADGNTIKMLR
+920 ILKDTNGNTVKMLR

-949 SDLPDFVTENEDVM
+949 SKLPDFVTENEDVM

-1048 SGNVEGTESFLESRN
+1048 SGNVEGAESFLESRN
-1063 TSINNTATLGAFLS
+1063 NSINNTATLGAFLS

-1084 VDKLTNEKEMTEEQA
+1084 VDKLTKEKGMTEKQA
-1099 LNAAKVAATLQ
+1099 LNAAKVAAALQ

-1116 MVIYYGEELGQHGLN
+1116 TVIYYGEELGQHGLN

-1142 DWDALE
+1142 DWAALE

-1217 IPVDLATGT
+1217 IPVSLAAGT

-1239 GSDKTVAVT
+1239 GSDKAVTVT

-1263 KKTEDPTPE
+1263 KKTVDPTP
-1272 KVAATTITLDKTT
+1272 
-1285 ANLKE
+1285 ANPGKKDPTPAKKD
-1290 GETVELKATVGP
+1290 GVISV
-1302 ENATDKSVT
+1302 TDKAAI
-1311 WTSSDESVATVSKDG
+1311 DNK
-1326 KVTAVKAGSVK
+1326 KA
-1337 ITATA
+1337 A
-1342 VSGKNVTATCDIKV
+1342 
-1356 AEAEKPQPTPEPKP
+1356 
-1370 QPQPTPE
+1370 
-1377 PEPQPTP
+1377 
-1384 QKVAATTITLDK
+1384 
-1396 TTANLK
+1396 
-1402 EGETVELKATV
+1402 
-1413 GPENA
+1413 
-1418 TDKSVT
+1418 
-1424 WTSSDESVATV
+1424 
-1435 SKDGKVTA
+1435 
-1443 VKAGSVKITATA
+1443 
-1455 VSGKNVTA
+1455 
-1463 TCDITVTQAEVKKPA
+1463 
-1478 QNNPDD
+1478 
-1484 KKPAGKQQIDTNKQP
+1484 
-1499 VSGNVNTDKSAN
+1499 
-1511 QTKSPKSGDDNEV
+1511 PKSGDDNEA

-1533 AAAAITAATYRKK
+1533 AMVAITAATYRKK

>member
-1 MRKLKE
+1 MKKFL
-7 RFRRKHGIF
+7 RRMSGI
-16 RPVFSLILVLAMIM
+16 VLAIVMAF
-30 TMIPSIGGMATAYAN
+30 TMLPSLPTVAAAAGSFDKQTITMHFKPASQWDKVYTYIKQGKNWDTIPEYSYIGDWPGAEIEKDSQN
-45 DGKATIT
+45 DGWYSFTIIMSKNE
-52 LHFKNY
+52 LHCKFTNNKGIETKNDV
-58 GNWNEVATKATE
+58 GFTPDKEITEKWVTMSSNDQDAVVSDTKPSGWVDSVSNPPVKPVVKG
-70 TESWS
+70 ESPKL
-75 SISGYEQYN
+75 N
-84 AWPGV
+84 A
-89 VLSEDA
+89 DK
-95 DHQGYYT
+95 
-102 LTVTKGTDTQF
+102 TVTFNLDATGDYKDETDVRLM
-113 NCIFNNNDNGSQTSN
+113 G
-128 IVIPASE
+128 
-135 MAGKTSY
+135 
-142 EGWVI
+142 
-147 DSSGE
+147 
-152 ILKSAPNSW
+152 
-161 TTPGASDLS
+161 
-170 YVSPEVNGRE
+170 
-180 VTFRVPDSKVSG
+180 
-192 ATTVTVPGGMNGWN
+192 TVPGTNWDDGLQME
-206 VKATGENA
+206 K
-214 FALTKGADDMWTGT
+214 KGDF
-228 FTVAP
+228 FTVTTGKLEP
-233 GVYEYKFDVDESWD
+233 GIYQYKFLIDKNGKNSWIT
-247 NLNMADPANPAAVGE
+247 DPANSEIKDG

-277 VTEGAELQLPDK
+277 VTEGAALELPDK

-296 GNEEQVSV
+296 GTEEQVSV
-304 TYKLKEKNDKVIL
+304 TYKLKDKNDKVTL
-317 TGNSLM
+317 KDNSLE
-323 VDKKSGIKEVKLVAT
+323 VAKKSGIKEVKLVAT

-363 SYAAHMDVDAADVHM
+363 SNAAHMDVNAADVHM
-378 WEIDGSD
+378 WEIGGPD
-385 IGDIPF
+385 IEPASF
-391 TEKVKLSDGN
+391 TEKVKLDDGN
-401 EWLKASITTDKKNI
+401 EWLKASITTDLKNI

-420 SKGSWSWQTDDHT
+420 SKGGWSWQTDNHT
-433 FNNTDANKT
+433 FNNADAKKS
-442 VDLYIVNGDKNTYTE
+442 VDLYIVYGDKNTYTE
-457 LPTIKEQRERKVI
+457 LPAIKEQRERKVI

-488 NSGFGD
+488 NSGFGKE
-494 GTEIYT
+494 TEIYT

-506 HYIIVPIKDSEADMN
+506 HYIIVPVKDSEADMN
-521 LGFCVRRSGEAEA
+521 LGFCVRRSGKAEA

-591 DSLMTTDNEKSL
+591 DSLMTADNEKSL

-615 HDMAYNAKTER
+615 YDMAYNAKTER
-626 YEYDENGCK
+626 YEYDVKGCK

-645 DGKDVNDAFNTNSK
+645 NGKDVLDAFNTNSK

-667 YFTYKKFDNLEIK
+667 YFTYKTFDDLGIK
-680 ASLSKNTMNYN
+680 ASLSNSKMSYN
-691 ENNVLSVAFDGVDK
+691 ENNVLRVEFDGADK

-713 SSITADVSELGLDTL
+713 SSITADVSALGLDTL

-794 FYDGNTSNNKS
+794 FYDGNTSNDKA
-805 YNTTDVFDKNGSLS
+805 YNTTDVFDKKGSLS

-827 LEQKLDYLEDL
+827 LEQKLDYLENL

-851 SDAKT
+851 SDTKT
-856 GDDGIP
+856 DDNGKEIP
-862 TTGYHGYWASDFT
+862 STGYHGYWASDFT

-894 HDRGMKLMVDVVLN
+894 HARGMKLMVDVVLN
-908 HAGYGTEDYFNS
+908 HAGYGTEDHFNS

-949 SDLPDFVTENEDVM
+949 SKLPDFVTENEDVM

-1048 SGNVEGTESFLESRN
+1048 SGNVEGAESFLESRN
-1063 TSINNTATLGAFLS
+1063 NSINNTATLGAFLS

-1084 VDKLTNEKEMTEEQA
+1084 VDKLTKEKGMKEEQA
-1099 LNAAKVAATLQ
+1099 LNAAKVAAALQ

-1116 MVIYYGEELGQHGLN
+1116 TVIYYGEELGQHGLN

-1142 DWDALE
+1142 DWAALE

-1217 IPVDLATGT
+1217 IPVSLAAGT

-1239 GSDKTVAVT
+1239 GSDKAVTVT

-1263 KKTEDPTPE
+1263 KKTVDPTPADPG
-1272 KVAATTITLDKTT
+1272 KKDPTPTPAKKDGVIS
-1285 ANLKE
+1285 
-1290 GETVELKATVGP
+1290 V
-1302 ENATDKSVT
+1302 TDKAAIKT
-1311 WTSSDESVATVSKDG
+1311 K
-1326 KVTAVKAGSVK
+1326 KA
-1337 ITATA
+1337 A
-1342 VSGKNVTATCDIKV
+1342 
-1356 AEAEKPQPTPEPKP
+1356 
-1370 QPQPTPE
+1370 
-1377 PEPQPTP
+1377 
-1384 QKVAATTITLDK
+1384 
-1396 TTANLK
+1396 
-1402 EGETVELKATV
+1402 
-1413 GPENA
+1413 
-1418 TDKSVT
+1418 
-1424 WTSSDESVATV
+1424 
-1435 SKDGKVTA
+1435 
-1443 VKAGSVKITATA
+1443 
-1455 VSGKNVTA
+1455 
-1463 TCDITVTQAEVKKPA
+1463 
-1478 QNNPDD
+1478 
-1484 KKPAGKQQIDTNKQP
+1484 
-1499 VSGNVNTDKSAN
+1499 
-1511 QTKSPKSGDDNEV
+1511 PKSGDDNEA

-1533 AAAAITAATYRKK
+1533 AMVAITAATYRKK
-1546 RACK
+1546 RSCK